1 MKILSTISELLIK
14 IGADSSGLRKE
25 LGESKT
31 AINQTFGDVKP
42 LDTMQGALTSTTS
55 KVEGLIGSFTKF
67 AGVVAGGFGLTS
79 LISGAVTAGESVYQ
93 LSQKMGVTVAQAGEF
108 KRILALTGGDADAAS
123 AAIMKLDKSMAG
135 GGASAQKTQKIF
147 DALGISLKDQ
157 QGHLLPLNQQ
167 MEQLAEGYK
176 KAEKAG
182 YGQEFIM
189 NTLGA
194 KGLSLTQTL
203 RDYAEAKENA
213 AKVKSS
219 GMIDAK
225 QMHELDQEMKLINMQ
240 FGQLKVAGGAALAP
254 LAKEFLPL
262 ALEGLSKAAVFI
274 KNNSAEIKTLTTDLV
289 KLYAVYKSI
298 QAVRAIGTKATS
310 AVKTTVGK
318 ALGGSA
324 EVAEAEK
331 TQAEI
336 TKVQQR
342 AITRR
347 MTAMQAA
354 ANKEIKAYEKTV
366 QKMEITEAEKTR
378 LVTEF
383 TTQRTIALE
392 EAQLKERAAMEKT
405 FLSYQTQKTREV
417 EIAAEAEQA
426 KAGAAEKAAAQI
438 TEANTAAGASA
449 SRIVEGNTLAAES
462 EAAKADAA
470 AVASGRIVEANVAAE
485 AAVTE
490 TTVAQDALTASEV
503 VTGTTAGET
512 ATKKVTAE
520 NISKTAIAT
529 TKTEQ
534 EALTVATAVTGN
546 TAVET
551 GTKTATATAIAR
563 SGVVRLTSAVWALAQ
578 GWWGVAAAIAYVLY
592 LSAQRS
598 TAAAQAVNGNFI
610 TLPDGSTVT
619 KDANGNYVGVYD
631 TDAERAAA
639 YGSSTNTGDDY
650 DPGDGDDTS
659 NSSYA
664 GEDGEGDGYGDYSSD
679 AGNSYGDGSS
689 APADNHYEL
698 TDEQK
703 EQAGQI
709 AYDNWLNTTSEGQ
722 AELQRQQQN
731 AIQDKIDAQNKEMMD
746 KMADIMSG
754 IGGGGGGSGSGGGGG
769 ASSGGGGSAGPIET
783 PATPMRT
790 KWSFEDDPEL
800 AQWANEIEYAAAYHG
815 IDAGILAAIIKH
827 ESHGQ
832 ANVWSSDHAHWGLG
846 QISEDIAND
855 PNLGGGR
862 GYGPGSDPND
872 NIMASAA
879 YLAYLAKQY
888 GNDPEMMISA
898 YNLGHADPSANPG
911 YVSTVEGY
919 YNSFTTSQ
927 VPIQGGTGA
936 TQAQPVAYDIPVG
949 DVAAYIAKNDYTE
962 GYKWTG
968 WGGDNDDGWCDAWAK
983 DVYHKLFTALGKEDI
998 FSRSVVND
1006 LDFRALGAYHE
1017 GNINDIS
1024 AQLQPGDLVD
1034 TPGHVGIYLGN
1045 GMVRSRQ
1052 SSMGIH
1058 DVSLETFD
1066 SWFGGIQGYG
1076 SISEATGGMT
1086 AKSTL
1091 IGQTTTQANRA
1102 AEEAKKKLEQARA
1115 EASKLSAE
1123 MQSAVFDNDA
1133 FEYEKEWVK
1142 FRGDIQKKKQEINKL
1157 AAVPGMSK
1165 ETVAALNKQL
1175 DEYTDSMYQKFIKK
1189 WREAWQ
1195 DFELTSRAA
1204 LAQEHHDYEESADI
1218 EYQQTIIKL
1227 DRERE
1232 KKEKE
1237 LMRDKDDYETRRKIS
1252 DWYYAQVDEALDKQR
1267 KAKQEA
1273 HDKYVEYL
1281 VEEGNLAELVA
1292 YMGTPVIKA
1301 DGTAEKSK
1309 GMRAGEE
1316 SLNRE
1321 AERKL
1326 AKEYVKIWQDAH
1338 GSMIGYIA
1346 DVSDNLY
1353 STMTD
1358 SMTEFIRGTK
1368 GAKAALQDFGNSV
1381 LNMMA
1386 KIAAQRL
1393 AASWMT
1399 SILGIFSGSRGGTA
1413 AAYNFGGVQ
1422 HSNTFGFAG
1431 VSPVTQFTS
1440 GLANTANFSS
1450 HLKVPGFASG
1460 GIVTAPT
1467 LAMIGEGGEHE
1478 AVIPLNDRNLKAMG
1492 GSGGKGGG
1500 VVVNITNKTN
1510 SEVSVQKS
1518 GFDEDL
1524 GKWVLDV
1531 VVDGAQRDRGGFG
1544 RNLKTALK
1552 GTM

>member
-55 KVEGLIGSFTKF
+55 KVEGLIGSLTKF

-167 MEQLAEGYK
+167 MEQLADGYK

-213 AKVKSS
+213 AKIKSS

-240 FGQLKVAGGAALAP
+240 FGQLKVAGGAAVAP

-274 KNNSAEIKTLTTDLV
+274 KDNSSQIKTLTTDLV

-310 AVKTTVGK
+310 AVKSTVGK

-342 AITRR
+342 AINKR
-347 MTAMQAA
+347 MTAMQTAA
-354 ANKEIKAYEKTV
+354 DKEIKAYEKTV

-485 AAVTE
+485 AAVAE
-490 TTVAQDALTASEV
+490 TTVAQDALTTSEV
-503 VTGTTAGET
+503 ITGTTAGET

-520 NISKTAIAT
+520 TISKTAITT

-534 EALTVATAVTGN
+534 EALTVATAITGN

-551 GTKTATATAIAR
+551 GTKTATAASIAR
-563 SGVVRLTSAVWALAQ
+563 GGVTKLTSAVWALAQ

-592 LSAQRS
+592 LSSQRS
-598 TAAAQAVNGNFI
+598 TAAAQAVNGRFI
-610 TLPDGSTVT
+610 TLPDGSVVT
-619 KDANGNYVGVYD
+619 KDENGNFVGVYD
-631 TDAERAAA
+631 TDAERAAGFGGA
-639 YGSSTNTGDDY
+639 TNTGDDY
-650 DPGDGDDTS
+650 DPGEGDGYHD
-659 NSSYA
+659 NSYA
-664 GEDGEGDGYGDYSSD
+664 GEDGEGDGFGNYTSV
-679 AGNSYGDGSS
+679 AGNSYGSESS

-703 EQAGQI
+703 EQATQI
-709 AYDNWLNTTSEGQ
+709 QYDNWLATTPEGQ
-722 AELQRQQQN
+722 EEKRRQEQN
-731 AIQDKIDAQNKEMMD
+731 AIQDKIDTQNKEMLDQLRDM
-746 KMADIMSG
+746 MSG
-754 IGGGGGGSGSGGGGG
+754 IGAGSGGGSGSGGGGG
-769 ASSGGGGSAGPIET
+769 ASSGGGSAGPIET

-815 IDAGILAAIIKH
+815 VDAGLIAAIVKQ
-827 ESHGQ
+827 ESHGD
-832 ANVWSSDHAHWGLG
+832 ANVWSDDHAHWGLG
-846 QISEDIAND
+846 QISQDVANAY
-855 PNLGGGR
+855 GGGR

-872 NIMASAA
+872 NIMAIGG
-879 YLAYLAKQY
+879 YLRDLLDQY
-888 GNDPEMMISA
+888 GNDPEAAISA
-898 YNLGHADPSANPG
+898 YNLGHADSSANPG
-911 YVSTVEGY
+911 YVSAVEGY

-927 VPIQGGTGA
+927 VPLTGGAGT

-949 DVAAYIAKNDYTE
+949 NVAAYIAANNFWD
-962 GYKWTG
+962 GQAWTG
-968 WGGDNDDGWCDAWAK
+968 SLGSDAAGWCDDWAHE
-983 DVYHKLFTALGKEDI
+983 VYQEMFDALGKEDS
-998 FSRSVVND
+998 FGSGVVND
-1006 LDFRALGAYHE
+1006 SNFRALGAYHE
-1017 GNINDIS
+1017 GNVDDIS

-1058 DVSLETFD
+1058 DLTLQDFD
-1066 SWFGGIQGYG
+1066 ATFGGIQGYG
-1076 SISEATGGMT
+1076 SIAEATGGMT

-1091 IGQTTTQANRA
+1091 IGQTMTQANHA
-1102 AEEAKKKLEQARA
+1102 AEEAARKLKQAQDEAKKL
-1115 EASKLSAE
+1115 SVE

-1133 FEYEKEWVK
+1133 LEYQKEWAK
-1142 FRGDIQKKKQEINKL
+1142 FTGDIKKKKQEINKL

-1165 ETVAALNKQL
+1165 ETIAALNKQL
-1175 DEYTDSMYQKFIKK
+1175 DEYTDSMHRKFIKK
-1189 WREAWQ
+1189 WVDAWN
-1195 DFELTSRAA
+1195 DAELASRAA
-1204 LAQEHHDYEESADI
+1204 LAQQHHDYEESADI

-1237 LMRDKDDYETRRKIS
+1237 LMHDKNDYEMRQRIS
-1252 DWYYAQVDEALDKQR
+1252 DWYYAQVDEAQDKQR

-1281 VEEGNLAELVA
+1281 VEEGNLAQLVA

-1346 DVSDNLY
+1346 NVSDNLY
-1353 STMTD
+1353 GTMTD
-1358 SMTEFIRGTK
+1358 SMAEFISGTK

-1381 LNMMA
+1381 LSMMA

-1399 SILGIFSGSRGGTA
+1399 SILGIFSGSRGGTS

-1440 GLANTANFSS
+1440 GLANTANFAS

-1467 LAMIGEGGEHE
+1467 LAMIGEGGDKE
-1478 AVIPLNDRNLKAMG
+1478 AVIPLTDHNLRTMG
-1492 GSGGKGGG
+1492 GSSGKGGG

-1531 VVDGAQRDRGGFG
+1531 VVDGATRDRGGFG

>member
-55 KVEGLIGSFTKF
+55 KVEGLIGSLTKF

-167 MEQLAEGYK
+167 MEQLADGYK

-213 AKVKSS
+213 AKIKSS

-240 FGQLKVAGGAALAP
+240 FGQLKVAGGAAVAP
-254 LAKEFLPL
+254 LAKESLPL

-274 KNNSAEIKTLTTDLV
+274 KDNSSQIKTLTTDLV

-310 AVKTTVGK
+310 AVKSTVGK

-342 AITRR
+342 AINKR
-347 MTAMQAA
+347 MTAMQTA

-449 SRIVEGNTLAAES
+449 SRIVEGNALAAES

-485 AAVTE
+485 AAVAE
-490 TTVAQDALTASEV
+490 TTVAQDALMASEV

-520 NISKTAIAT
+520 NISKAAVTS
-529 TKTEQ
+529 TKVEQ
-534 EALTVATAVTGN
+534 EALTVATATTGVK
-546 TAVET
+546 AVES
-551 GTKTATATAIAR
+551 GTRTVSAMAVAR
-563 SGVVRLTSAVWALAQ
+563 SSVVRLTSAVWALAG
-578 GWWGVAAAIAYVLY
+578 GWVGVGAAIAYAAYCLY
-592 LSAQRS
+592 QYRQGLLAEKKSNEFEQDGATYRWNKDQGTWEKKSAGVDTNIAMVNALQGQGAGVNPLISDAFTDHGS
-598 TAAAQAVNGNFI
+598 TW
-610 TLPDGSTVT
+610 STVT
-619 KDANGNYVGVYD
+619 DPDVISGLQDQWWNRHKDDPDFIAKLNQEEADEKIKEAEANAQKLADSLKD
-631 TDAERAAA
+631 TL
-639 YGSSTNTGDDY
+639 GGTGI
-650 DPGDGDDTS
+650 S
-659 NSSYA
+659 
-664 GEDGEGDGYGDYSSD
+664 
-679 AGNSYGDGSS
+679 
-689 APADNHYEL
+689 
-698 TDEQK
+698 
-703 EQAGQI
+703 
-709 AYDNWLNTTSEGQ
+709 
-722 AELQRQQQN
+722 
-731 AIQDKIDAQNKEMMD
+731 
-746 KMADIMSG
+746 
-754 IGGGGGGSGSGGGGG
+754 GGSGSTP
-769 ASSGGGGSAGPIET
+769 SGGGSAGAIAST
-783 PATPMRT
+783 STPMRT
-790 KWSFEDDPEL
+790 KYSFEDDPEL
-800 AQWANEIEYAAAYHG
+800 AQWAKEIEYAGTYWGVDPAL
-815 IDAGILAAIIKH
+815 IAAIIKH

-832 ANVWSSDHAHWGLG
+832 ADVWSSDHAHWGLG

-898 YNLGHADPSANPG
+898 YNLGHADPSANRG

-927 VPIQGGTGA
+927 VPIQGGAGA

-949 DVAAYIAKNDYTE
+949 DVAAYIAANNFWD
-962 GYKWTG
+962 GQAWTG
-968 WGGDNDDGWCDAWAK
+968 SLGSDAAGWCDDWAHE
-983 DVYHKLFTALGKEDI
+983 VYKQMFDALGKEDI
-998 FSRSVVND
+998 FGSGVVND
-1006 LDFRALGAYHE
+1006 SNFRALGAYHE
-1017 GNINDIS
+1017 ANINDIG

-1045 GMVRSRQ
+1045 NMVRSRQ
-1052 SSMGIH
+1052 SSMGVH
-1058 DVSLETFD
+1058 DLTLQDFD
-1066 SWFGGIQGYG
+1066 ATFGGIQGYG
-1076 SISEATGGMT
+1076 SIAEATGGMT

-1091 IGQTTTQANRA
+1091 IGRTMTQTNRA
-1102 AEEAKKKLEQARA
+1102 AEEAARKLKQAQDEAKKL
-1115 EASKLSAE
+1115 SIE

-1133 FEYEKEWVK
+1133 LEYQKEWAK
-1142 FRGDIQKKKQEINKL
+1142 FTGDIKKRKQEINKL

-1165 ETVAALNKQL
+1165 ETIAALNKQL
-1175 DEYTDSMYQKFIKK
+1175 DEYTDSMHRKFIKK
-1189 WREAWQ
+1189 WVDAWN
-1195 DFELTSRAA
+1195 DAELASRAA
-1204 LAQEHHDYEESADI
+1204 LAQQQHDYEESADI
-1218 EYQQTIIKL
+1218 EYQQTVIKL

-1237 LMRDKDDYETRRKIS
+1237 LMHDKNDYEMRQRIS
-1252 DWYYAQVDEALDKQR
+1252 DWYYAQVDEAQDKQR

-1281 VEEGNLAELVA
+1281 VEEGNLAQLVA
-1292 YMGTPVIKA
+1292 YIGTPVIKA

-1309 GMRAGEE
+1309 GMKAGEE

-1346 DVSDNLY
+1346 DVSDTLY

-1399 SILGIFSGSRGGTA
+1399 SILGIFSGSRGGTS
-1413 AAYNFGGVQ
+1413 AAYNFGGTQ

-1431 VSPVTQFTS
+1431 VSPATQFTS
-1440 GLANTANFSS
+1440 GLANTASFSS

-1478 AVIPLNDRNLKAMG
+1478 AVIPLNDHNLRAMG
-1492 GSGGKGGG
+1492 GNSSKGGG
-1500 VVVNITNKTN
+1500 VIVNITNKTN
-1510 SEVSVQKS
+1510 SEVSVQRS
-1518 GFDEDL
+1518 GFNGDL

-1531 VVDGAQRDRGGFG
+1531 VVDGAQRDRNGFG

>member
-55 KVEGLIGSFTKF
+55 KVEGLIGSLTKF

-167 MEQLAEGYK
+167 MEQLADGYK

-213 AKVKSS
+213 AKIKSS

-240 FGQLKVAGGAALAP
+240 FGQLKVAGGAAVAP

-274 KNNSAEIKTLTTDLV
+274 KDNSSQIKTLTTDLV

-310 AVKTTVGK
+310 AVKSTVGK

-342 AITRR
+342 AINKR
-347 MTAMQAA
+347 MTAMQTA

-449 SRIVEGNTLAAES
+449 SRIVEGNALAAES

-485 AAVTE
+485 AAVAE
-490 TTVAQDALTASEV
+490 TTVAQDALTVSEV

-520 NISKTAIAT
+520 NISKAAVTS
-529 TKTEQ
+529 TKVEQ
-534 EALTVATAVTGN
+534 EALTVATATTGVK
-546 TAVET
+546 AVES
-551 GTKTATATAIAR
+551 GTRTVSAMAVAR
-563 SGVVRLTSAVWALAQ
+563 SSVVRLTSAVWALAG
-578 GWWGVAAAIAYVLY
+578 GWVGVGAAIAYAAYCLY
-592 LSAQRS
+592 QYRQGLLAEKKSNEFEQDGATYRWNKDQGTWEKKSAGVDTNIAMVNALQGQGAGVNPLISDAFTDHGS
-598 TAAAQAVNGNFI
+598 TW
-610 TLPDGSTVT
+610 STVT
-619 KDANGNYVGVYD
+619 DPDVISGLQDQWWNRHKDDPDFIAKLNQEEADEKIKEAEANAQKLADSLKD
-631 TDAERAAA
+631 TL
-639 YGSSTNTGDDY
+639 GGTGI
-650 DPGDGDDTS
+650 S
-659 NSSYA
+659 
-664 GEDGEGDGYGDYSSD
+664 
-679 AGNSYGDGSS
+679 
-689 APADNHYEL
+689 
-698 TDEQK
+698 
-703 EQAGQI
+703 
-709 AYDNWLNTTSEGQ
+709 
-722 AELQRQQQN
+722 
-731 AIQDKIDAQNKEMMD
+731 
-746 KMADIMSG
+746 
-754 IGGGGGGSGSGGGGG
+754 GGSGSTP
-769 ASSGGGGSAGPIET
+769 SGGGSAGAIAST
-783 PATPMRT
+783 STPMRT
-790 KWSFEDDPEL
+790 KYSFEDDPEL
-800 AQWANEIEYAAAYHG
+800 AQWAKEIEYAGTYHG
-815 IDAGILAAIIKH
+815 VDAGLIAAIVKQ
-827 ESHGQ
+827 ESHGD
-832 ANVWSSDHAHWGLG
+832 ANVWSDDHAHWGLG
-846 QISEDIAND
+846 QISQDVANAY
-855 PNLGGGR
+855 GGGR

-872 NIMASAA
+872 NIMAIGG
-879 YLAYLAKQY
+879 YLRDLLDQY
-888 GNDPEMMISA
+888 GNDPEAAISA
-898 YNLGHADPSANPG
+898 YNLGHADSSANPG
-911 YVSTVEGY
+911 YVSAVEGY

-927 VPIQGGTGA
+927 VPLTGGAGT

-949 DVAAYIAKNDYTE
+949 NVAAYIAANNFWD
-962 GYKWTG
+962 GQAWTG
-968 WGGDNDDGWCDAWAK
+968 SLGSDAAGWCDDWAHE
-983 DVYHKLFTALGKEDI
+983 VYQEMFDALGKEDI
-998 FSRSVVND
+998 FGSGVVND
-1006 LDFRALGAYHE
+1006 SNFRALGAYHE
-1017 GNINDIS
+1017 GNVDDIS

-1058 DVSLETFD
+1058 DLTLQDFD
-1066 SWFGGIQGYG
+1066 ATFGGIQGYG
-1076 SISEATGGMT
+1076 SIAEATGGMT

-1091 IGQTTTQANRA
+1091 IGQTMTQANHA
-1102 AEEAKKKLEQARA
+1102 AEEAARKLKQAQDEAKKL
-1115 EASKLSAE
+1115 SVE

-1133 FEYEKEWVK
+1133 LEYQKEWAK
-1142 FRGDIQKKKQEINKL
+1142 FTGDIKKKKQEINKL

-1165 ETVAALNKQL
+1165 ETIAALNKQL
-1175 DEYTDSMYQKFIKK
+1175 DEYTDSMYQKFVKK

-1237 LMRDKDDYETRRKIS
+1237 LMRDKNDYETRRKIS

-1281 VEEGNLAELVA
+1281 VEEGNLAQLVA

-1309 GMRAGEE
+1309 GTKAGEA
-1316 SLNRE
+1316 SLDRE

-1346 DVSDNLY
+1346 DVSDTLY

-1399 SILGIFSGSRGGTA
+1399 SILGIFSGSRGGTS
-1413 AAYNFGGVQ
+1413 AAYNFGGTQ

-1431 VSPVTQFTS
+1431 VSPATQFTS
-1440 GLANTANFSS
+1440 GLANTASFSS

-1478 AVIPLNDRNLKAMG
+1478 AVIPLNDRNLRAMG
-1492 GSGGKGGG
+1492 GNGSKGGG
-1500 VVVNITNKTN
+1500 VIVNITNKTN
-1510 SEVSVQKS
+1510 SEVSVQRS
-1518 GFDEDL
+1518 GFNGDL

-1531 VVDGAQRDRGGFG
+1531 VVDGAQRDRNGFG

>member
-1 MKILSTISELLIK
+1 VKILSTISELLIK

-157 QGHLLPLNQQ
+157 RGHLLPLNQQ

-225 QMHELDQEMKLINMQ
+225 QMHELDQETKLINMQ

-274 KNNSAEIKTLTTDLV
+274 KNNSSEIKTLTTDLV

-310 AVKTTVGK
+310 AVKSTVGK
-318 ALGGSA
+318 ALGGNA
-324 EVAEAEK
+324 EVVEAEK

-438 TEANTAAGASA
+438 TEANTVAGASA

-462 EAAKADAA
+462 EVAKADAA
-470 AVASGRIVEANVAAE
+470 TVASGRIVEANVAAE
-485 AAVTE
+485 AAVAE

-520 NISKTAIAT
+520 NISKAAVTS
-529 TKTEQ
+529 TKVEQ
-534 EALTVATAVTGN
+534 EALTVATATTGVK
-546 TAVET
+546 AVES
-551 GTKTATATAIAR
+551 GTRTVSAMAVAR
-563 SGVVRLTSAVWALAQ
+563 SSVVRLTSAVWALAG
-578 GWWGVAAAIAYVLY
+578 GWVGVGAAIAYAAYCLY
-592 LSAQRS
+592 QYRQGLLAEKKSNEFEQDGATYRWNKDQGTWEKKSAGVDTNIAMVNALQGQGAGVNPLISDAFTDHGS
-598 TAAAQAVNGNFI
+598 TW
-610 TLPDGSTVT
+610 STVT
-619 KDANGNYVGVYD
+619 DPDVISGLQDQWWNRHKDDPDFIAKLNQEEADEKIKEAEANAQKLADSLKD
-631 TDAERAAA
+631 TL
-639 YGSSTNTGDDY
+639 GGTGI
-650 DPGDGDDTS
+650 S
-659 NSSYA
+659 
-664 GEDGEGDGYGDYSSD
+664 
-679 AGNSYGDGSS
+679 
-689 APADNHYEL
+689 
-698 TDEQK
+698 
-703 EQAGQI
+703 
-709 AYDNWLNTTSEGQ
+709 
-722 AELQRQQQN
+722 
-731 AIQDKIDAQNKEMMD
+731 
-746 KMADIMSG
+746 
-754 IGGGGGGSGSGGGGG
+754 GGSGSTP
-769 ASSGGGGSAGPIET
+769 SGGGSAGAIAST
-783 PATPMRT
+783 STPMRT
-790 KWSFEDDPEL
+790 KYSFKDDPEL
-800 AQWANEIEYAAAYHG
+800 AQWANEIVYAATYHG
-815 IDAGILAAIIKH
+815 VDAGLIAAIIKA
-827 ESHGQ
+827 ESHGES
-832 ANVWSSDHAHWGLG
+832 NVWSSDHAHWGLG
-846 QISEDIAND
+846 QISQDIANAY
-855 PNLGGGR
+855 GGGR

-872 NIMASAA
+872 NIMAIGG
-879 YLAYLAKQY
+879 YLRDLLDQY
-888 GNDPEMMISA
+888 GNDPEAAISA
-898 YNLGHADPSANPG
+898 YNLGHADTRANPD
-911 YVSTVEGY
+911 YISKVEGY

-927 VPIQGGTGA
+927 VPLAGGAGA
-936 TQAQPVAYDIPVG
+936 AQAQPVAYDIPVG
-949 DVAAYIAKNDYTE
+949 EVAAYVAANDFWD
-962 GYKWTG
+962 GQPWTG
-968 WGGDNDDGWCDAWAK
+968 SLGNDAAGWCDDWAHE
-983 DVYHKLFTALGKEDI
+983 VYKQMFDALGKEDI
-998 FSRSVVND
+998 FGDGVVND
-1006 LDFRALGAYHE
+1006 SNFRALGAYHE
-1017 GNINDIS
+1017 ANINDIG

-1045 GMVRSRQ
+1045 NMVRSRQ
-1052 SSMGIH
+1052 SSMGVH
-1058 DVSLETFD
+1058 DLTLQDFD
-1066 SWFGGIQGYG
+1066 ATFGGIQGYG
-1076 SISEATGGMT
+1076 SIAEATGGMT

-1091 IGQTTTQANRA
+1091 IGRTMSQANHA
-1102 AEEAKKKLEQARA
+1102 AEEAARKLKQAQDEAKKL
-1115 EASKLSAE
+1115 SVE
-1123 MQSAVFDNDA
+1123 MQSAVFNNSA
-1133 FEYEKEWVK
+1133 TEYQKEWAK
-1142 FRGDIQKKKQEINKL
+1142 FTGDIKKKKQEINKL

-1165 ETVAALNKQL
+1165 ETIAALNKQL
-1175 DEYTDSMYQKFIKK
+1175 DEYTDSMYQKFVKK

-1218 EYQQTIIKL
+1218 EYRQTIIKL

-1237 LMRDKDDYETRRKIS
+1237 LMRDKNDYETRKKIS
-1252 DWYYAQVDEALDKQR
+1252 DWYYAQVDEAQDKQR

-1281 VEEGNLAELVA
+1281 VEEGNLAQLVA

-1309 GMRAGEE
+1309 GTKAGEA
-1316 SLNRE
+1316 SLDRE

-1346 DVSDNLY
+1346 DVSDTLY
-1353 STMTD
+1353 GTMTD

-1381 LNMMA
+1381 LSMMA

-1399 SILGIFSGSRGGTA
+1399 SILGIFSGSRGGTS

-1431 VSPVTQFTS
+1431 VSPATQFTS
-1440 GLANTANFSS
+1440 GLSNAANFSS

-1492 GSGGKGGG
+1492 GNSGKGG
-1500 VVVNITNKTN
+1500 VIVNITNKTS
-1510 SEVSVQKS
+1510 SEVSVQRS
-1518 GFDEDL
+1518 GFNEDL

>member
-25 LGESKT
+25 LNESKT

-157 QGHLLPLNQQ
+157 RGHLLPLNQQ

-274 KNNSAEIKTLTTDLV
+274 KNNSTQIKTLTTDLV

-310 AVKTTVGK
+310 AVKSTVGK

-324 EVAEAEK
+324 EVAEAEN

-342 AITRR
+342 AINKR
-347 MTAMQAA
+347 MTAMQTA

-449 SRIVEGNTLAAES
+449 SRIVEGNALAAES
-462 EAAKADAA
+462 EVAKADAA
-470 AVASGRIVEANVAAE
+470 TVASGRIVEANVAAE
-485 AAVTE
+485 AAVAE

-520 NISKTAIAT
+520 NISKAAVTS
-529 TKTEQ
+529 TKVEQ
-534 EALTVATAVTGN
+534 EALTVATATTGVK
-546 TAVET
+546 AVES
-551 GTKTATATAIAR
+551 GTRTVSAMAVAR
-563 SGVVRLTSAVWALAQ
+563 SSVVRLTSAVWALAG
-578 GWWGVAAAIAYVLY
+578 GWVGVGAAIAYAAYCLY
-592 LSAQRS
+592 QYRQGLLAEKKSNEFEQDGTTYRWNKDQGVWEQKSAGVDTNIAMVNALQGQGAGVNPLVSDAFTDHGS
-598 TAAAQAVNGNFI
+598 TW
-610 TLPDGSTVT
+610 STVT
-619 KDANGNYVGVYD
+619 DPDVISGLQDQWWNRHKDDPDYVAKLNQEEADEKIKEAEANAQKLVDSLKD
-631 TDAERAAA
+631 TL
-639 YGSSTNTGDDY
+639 GGTG
-650 DPGDGDDTS
+650 
-659 NSSYA
+659 
-664 GEDGEGDGYGDYSSD
+664 
-679 AGNSYGDGSS
+679 
-689 APADNHYEL
+689 
-698 TDEQK
+698 
-703 EQAGQI
+703 I
-709 AYDNWLNTTSEGQ
+709 
-722 AELQRQQQN
+722 
-731 AIQDKIDAQNKEMMD
+731 
-746 KMADIMSG
+746 
-754 IGGGGGGSGSGGGGG
+754 SGGPGSGGG
-769 ASSGGGGSAGPIET
+769 ASSSGGSAGAI
-783 PATPMRT
+783 ASVSTPMRT
-790 KWSFEDDPEL
+790 KYSFEDDPEL
-800 AQWANEIEYAAAYHG
+800 AQWAKEIEYAGSYWGLDPAL
-815 IDAGILAAIIKH
+815 IAAIIKT
-827 ESHGQ
+827 ESHGKSDI
-832 ANVWSSDHAHWGLG
+832 WSSDHAHWGLG
-846 QISEDIAND
+846 QISQDIANQF
-855 PNLGGGR
+855 GGGR
-862 GYGPGSDPND
+862 GYGEGSDPND
-872 NIMASAA
+872 NIMAMAG
-879 YLAYLAKQY
+879 YLQYLLTQY
-888 GNDPEMMISA
+888 GGNTENAISA
-898 YNLGHADPSANPG
+898 YNLGHANPSANPD
-911 YVSTVEGY
+911 YVSKVEGY
-919 YNSFTTSQ
+919 YGSMTTSQ
-927 VPIQGGTGA
+927 VAMTGGGQPQTSVIDVPIG
-936 TQAQPVAYDIPVG
+936 VSMYDE
-949 DVAAYIAKNDYTE
+949 AAKNIGEQLGVNTCAHFVSYLAQGIGANTGIISNLVKDWVDTAQANGAWVDASSGQTAPKGSLVVWSDGAADNPWAHIGVSDGAGGWISSDTHGVKHSTGLDSYYRGYSYAGYIDMDKMTGGQTIKTTVDASQKAADEAAKRIKKATDDANKMLAELRASVLKDSGYAYQQEWTKMTEDIAGKAAKIRQLQAEGAPTEIITKLKEELGKYTE
-962 GYKWTG
+962 
-968 WGGDNDDGWCDAWAK
+968 
-983 DVYHKLFTALGKEDI
+983 
-998 FSRSVVND
+998 
-1006 LDFRALGAYHE
+1006 
-1017 GNINDIS
+1017 
-1024 AQLQPGDLVD
+1024 
-1034 TPGHVGIYLGN
+1034 
-1045 GMVRSRQ
+1045 
-1052 SSMGIH
+1052 
-1058 DVSLETFD
+1058 ET
-1066 SWFGGIQGYG
+1066 
-1076 SISEATGGMT
+1076 T
-1086 AKSTL
+1086 
-1091 IGQTTTQANRA
+1091 
-1102 AEEAKKKLEQARA
+1102 
-1115 EASKLSAE
+1115 SKFL
-1123 MQSAVFDNDA
+1123 
-1133 FEYEKEWVK
+1133 
-1142 FRGDIQKKKQEINKL
+1142 
-1157 AAVPGMSK
+1157 
-1165 ETVAALNKQL
+1165 
-1175 DEYTDSMYQKFIKK
+1175 KK
-1189 WREAWQ
+1189 WREAWR

-1218 EYQQTIIKL
+1218 EYQQTIVKL

-1237 LMRDKDDYETRRKIS
+1237 LMRDKNDYETRQKIS
-1252 DWYYAQVDEALDKQR
+1252 DWYYAQVDEAQDKQR

-1281 VEEGNLAELVA
+1281 VEEGNLAQLVA

-1353 STMTD
+1353 STMAD

-1399 SILGIFSGSRGGTA
+1399 SILGIFSGSRGGTS

-1431 VSPVTQFTS
+1431 ISPVTQFTS

-1492 GSGGKGGG
+1492 GNSGKGGG
-1500 VVVNITNKTN
+1500 VVVNITNKTS
-1510 SEVSVQKS
+1510 SEVSVQRS
-1518 GFDEDL
+1518 GFNEDL

>member
-1 MKILSTISELLIK
+1 MKKLSTISELLIK

-274 KNNSAEIKTLTTDLV
+274 KENSTQIKTLTTDLV

-342 AITRR
+342 AIARR

-354 ANKEIKAYEKTV
+354 ANKEIKAYERTV
-366 QKMEITEAEKTR
+366 QKMEATEAEKTR

-426 KAGAAEKAAAQI
+426 KAGAAEKAAMQI
-438 TEANTAAGASA
+438 SEANTAAGASA
-449 SRIVEGNTLAAES
+449 SRIVEGNALAAES
-462 EAAKADAA
+462 EAGKADAA
-470 AVASGRIVEANVAAE
+470 AIASGRIVEANTAAK
-485 AAVTE
+485 AAVAE
-490 TTVAQDALTASEV
+490 TTLAQDALTTSEV
-503 VTGTTAGET
+503 ITGTTAGET

-520 NISKTAIAT
+520 AISKTAITT

-534 EALTVATAVTGN
+534 EALTVATAITGN

-551 GTKTATATAIAR
+551 GTKTATAASIAR
-563 SGVVRLTSAVWALAQ
+563 SGVTKLTSAVWALAQ

-592 LSAQRS
+592 LSSQRS
-598 TAAAQAVNGNFI
+598 TAAAQAVNGRFI
-610 TLPDGSTVT
+610 TLPDGSVVT
-619 KDANGNYVGVYD
+619 KDANGNFVGVYD
-631 TDAERAAA
+631 TDAERAAGFGGA
-639 YGSSTNTGDDY
+639 TNTGDDY
-650 DPGDGDDTS
+650 DPGEGDGYHD
-659 NSSYA
+659 SSYA
-664 GEDGEGDGYGDYSSD
+664 GEDGEGDGHGDYTSV
-679 AGNSYGDGSS
+679 AGNSYGSESS
-689 APADNHYEL
+689 APADNHYDL

-703 EQAGQI
+703 EQATQI
-709 AYDNWLNTTSEGQ
+709 QYDNWLATTPEGQ
-722 AELQRQQQN
+722 EEKRRQEQN
-731 AIQDKIDAQNKEMMD
+731 AIQEKIDAQNKEMMD
-746 KMADIMSG
+746 KIADIMSG
-754 IGGGGGGSGSGGGGG
+754 AGGGGGGGSSGGGGG
-769 ASSGGGGSAGPIET
+769 SSGGGSAGPIEA

-815 IDAGILAAIIKH
+815 VDAGLIAAIIKA
-827 ESHGQ
+827 ESHGE

-846 QISEDIAND
+846 QISQDIANAY
-855 PNLGGGR
+855 GGGR

-872 NIMASAA
+872 NIMAIGG
-879 YLAYLAKQY
+879 YLRDLLDRY
-888 GNDPEMMISA
+888 GNDPEAAISA
-898 YNLGHADPSANPG
+898 YNLGHADTSANQD
-911 YVSTVEGY
+911 YISKVEGY

-927 VPIQGGTGA
+927 VPLTGGAGA
-936 TQAQPVAYDIPVG
+936 AQAQPVAYDIPVG
-949 DVAAYIAKNDYTE
+949 EVAAYIAANDFWD
-962 GYKWTG
+962 GQPWTG
-968 WGGDNDDGWCDAWAK
+968 LLGRDGAWCDDWARE
-983 DVYHKLFTALGKEDI
+983 VYKRMFDALGKEDI
-998 FSRSVVND
+998 FDGVVND
-1006 LDFRALGAYHE
+1006 ADFRALGAYHE
-1017 GNINDIS
+1017 ANVNDIG

-1045 GMVRSRQ
+1045 NMVRSRQ
-1052 SSMGIH
+1052 SSMGVH
-1058 DVSLETFD
+1058 DLTLQDFD
-1066 SWFGGIQGYG
+1066 ATFGGIQGYG
-1076 SISEATGGMT
+1076 SIAEATGGMT

-1091 IGQTTTQANRA
+1091 IGRTMTQANHA
-1102 AEEAKKKLEQARA
+1102 AEEAARKLKQAQDEAKKL
-1115 EASKLSAE
+1115 SVE
-1123 MQSAVFDNDA
+1123 MQSAVFGNDA

-1157 AAVPGMSK
+1157 AATPGMSK
-1165 ETVAALNKQL
+1165 ETIAALNKQL
-1175 DEYTDSMYQKFIKK
+1175 DEYTDSMHRKFIKK
-1189 WREAWQ
+1189 WVDAWN
-1195 DFELTSRAA
+1195 DAELASRAA
-1204 LAQEHHDYEESADI
+1204 LAQQNHDYEESADI
-1218 EYQQTIIKL
+1218 EYQQTIVKL

-1237 LMRDKDDYETRRKIS
+1237 LMHDKNDYEMRQRIS
-1252 DWYYAQVDEALDKQR
+1252 DWYYAQVDEAQDKQR

-1281 VEEGNLAELVA
+1281 VEEGNLAQLVA

-1301 DGTAEKSK
+1301 DGTADKSK
-1309 GMRAGEE
+1309 GMKAGEE

-1399 SILGIFSGSRGGTA
+1399 SILGIFSGSRGGA
-1413 AAYNFGGVQ
+1413 SAAYNFGGVQ

-1431 VSPVTQFTS
+1431 VSPMTQFTS
-1440 GLANTANFSS
+1440 SLANTANFSS

-1492 GSGGKGGG
+1492 GNGSKGGG
-1500 VVVNITNKTN
+1500 VIVNITNKTS

-1518 GFDEDL
+1518 GFNEDL

-1531 VVDGAQRDRGGFG
+1531 VVDGAQRDRNGFG

>member
-1 MKILSTISELLIK
+1 MKKLSTISELLIK

-123 AAIMKLDKSMAG
+123 TAIMKLDKSMAG

-167 MEQLAEGYK
+167 MEQLADGYK

-203 RDYAEAKENA
+203 RDYAEAKENV
-213 AKVKSS
+213 AKIKSS

-240 FGQLKVAGGAALAP
+240 FGQLKVTGGAALAP

-262 ALEGLSKAAVFI
+262 ALEDLSKAAVFI
-274 KNNSAEIKTLTTDLV
+274 KDNSSQIKTLTTDLV

-310 AVKTTVGK
+310 AVKSTVGK

-342 AITRR
+342 AINKR
-347 MTAMQAA
+347 MTAMQTA

-485 AAVTE
+485 AAVAE

-520 NISKTAIAT
+520 NISKAAVTS
-529 TKTEQ
+529 TKVEQ
-534 EALTVATAVTGN
+534 EALTVATATTGVK
-546 TAVET
+546 AVES
-551 GTKTATATAIAR
+551 GTRTVSAMAVAR
-563 SGVVRLTSAVWALAQ
+563 SSVVRLTSAVWALAG
-578 GWWGVAAAIAYVLY
+578 GWVGVGAAIAYAAYCLY
-592 LSAQRS
+592 QYRQGLLAEKKSNEFEQDGATYRWNKDQGTWEKKSAGVDTNIAMVNALQGQGAGVNPLISDAFTDHGS
-598 TAAAQAVNGNFI
+598 TW
-610 TLPDGSTVT
+610 STVT
-619 KDANGNYVGVYD
+619 DPDVISGLQDQWWNRHKDDPDFIAKLNQEEADEKIKEAEANAQKLADSLKD
-631 TDAERAAA
+631 TL
-639 YGSSTNTGDDY
+639 GGTGI
-650 DPGDGDDTS
+650 S
-659 NSSYA
+659 
-664 GEDGEGDGYGDYSSD
+664 
-679 AGNSYGDGSS
+679 
-689 APADNHYEL
+689 
-698 TDEQK
+698 
-703 EQAGQI
+703 
-709 AYDNWLNTTSEGQ
+709 
-722 AELQRQQQN
+722 
-731 AIQDKIDAQNKEMMD
+731 
-746 KMADIMSG
+746 
-754 IGGGGGGSGSGGGGG
+754 GGSGSTP
-769 ASSGGGGSAGPIET
+769 SGGGSAGAIAST
-783 PATPMRT
+783 STPMRT
-790 KWSFEDDPEL
+790 KYSFEDDPEL
-800 AQWANEIEYAAAYHG
+800 AQWAKEIEYAGTYWGVDPAL
-815 IDAGILAAIIKH
+815 IAAIIKH

-832 ANVWSSDHAHWGLG
+832 ADVWSSDHAHWGLG

-927 VPIQGGTGA
+927 VPIQGGAGA
-936 TQAQPVAYDIPVG
+936 AQAQPVAYDIPVG
-949 DVAAYIAKNDYTE
+949 EVAAYVAANDFWD
-962 GYKWTG
+962 GQPWTG
-968 WGGDNDDGWCDAWAK
+968 SLGNDAAGWCDDWAHE
-983 DVYHKLFTALGKEDI
+983 VYKQMFDALGKEDI
-998 FSRSVVND
+998 FGSGVVND
-1006 LDFRALGAYHE
+1006 SNFRALGAYHE
-1017 GNINDIS
+1017 ANINDIG

-1045 GMVRSRQ
+1045 NMVRSRQ
-1052 SSMGIH
+1052 SSMGVH
-1058 DVSLETFD
+1058 DLTLQDFD
-1066 SWFGGIQGYG
+1066 ATFGGIQGYG
-1076 SISEATGGMT
+1076 SIAEATGGMT

-1091 IGQTTTQANRA
+1091 IGRTMTQTNRA
-1102 AEEAKKKLEQARA
+1102 AEEAARKLKQAQDEAKKL
-1115 EASKLSAE
+1115 SIE

-1133 FEYEKEWVK
+1133 LEYQKEWAK
-1142 FRGDIQKKKQEINKL
+1142 FTGDIKKRKQEINKL

-1165 ETVAALNKQL
+1165 ETIAALNKQL
-1175 DEYTDSMYQKFIKK
+1175 DEYTDSMHRKFIKK
-1189 WREAWQ
+1189 WVDAWN
-1195 DFELTSRAA
+1195 DAELASRAA
-1204 LAQEHHDYEESADI
+1204 LAQQHHDYEESADI
-1218 EYQQTIIKL
+1218 EYQQTVIKL

-1237 LMRDKDDYETRRKIS
+1237 LMHDKNDYEMRQRIS
-1252 DWYYAQVDEALDKQR
+1252 DWYYAQVDEAQDKQR

-1281 VEEGNLAELVA
+1281 VEEGNLAQLVA
-1292 YMGTPVIKA
+1292 YIGTPVIKA

-1309 GMRAGEE
+1309 GMKAGEE

-1346 DVSDNLY
+1346 DVSDTLY

-1399 SILGIFSGSRGGTA
+1399 SILGIFSGSRGGTS
-1413 AAYNFGGVQ
+1413 AAYNFGGTQ

-1431 VSPVTQFTS
+1431 VSPATQFTS

-1450 HLKVPGFASG
+1450 HLKVPGFAKG

-1467 LAMIGEGGEHE
+1467 LAMIGEGGDKE
-1478 AVIPLNDRNLKAMG
+1478 AVIPLTDHNLRTMG

-1500 VVVNITNKTN
+1500 VVVNITNKTS
-1510 SEVSVQKS
+1510 SEVSVQRS
-1518 GFDEDL
+1518 GFNEDL

>member
-1 MKILSTISELLIK
+1 MKKLSTISELLIK

-123 AAIMKLDKSMAG
+123 TAIMKLDKSMAG

-167 MEQLAEGYK
+167 MEQLADGYK

-203 RDYAEAKENA
+203 RDYAEAKENV
-213 AKVKSS
+213 AKIKSS

-240 FGQLKVAGGAALAP
+240 FGQLKVTGGAALAP

-262 ALEGLSKAAVFI
+262 ALEDLSKAAVFI
-274 KNNSAEIKTLTTDLV
+274 KDNSSQIKTLTTDLV

-310 AVKTTVGK
+310 AVKSTVGK

-342 AITRR
+342 AINKR
-347 MTAMQAA
+347 MTAMQTA

-485 AAVTE
+485 AAVAE

-520 NISKTAIAT
+520 NISKAAVTS
-529 TKTEQ
+529 TKVEQ
-534 EALTVATAVTGN
+534 EALTVATATTGVK
-546 TAVET
+546 AVES
-551 GTKTATATAIAR
+551 GTRTVSAMAVAR
-563 SGVVRLTSAVWALAQ
+563 SSVVRLTSAVWALAG
-578 GWWGVAAAIAYVLY
+578 GWVGVGAAIAYAAYCLY
-592 LSAQRS
+592 QYRQGLLAEKKSNEFEQDGATYRWNKDQGTWEKKSAGVDTNIAMVNALQGQGAGVNPLISDAFTDHGS
-598 TAAAQAVNGNFI
+598 TW
-610 TLPDGSTVT
+610 STVT
-619 KDANGNYVGVYD
+619 DPDVISGLQDQWWNRHKDDPDFIAKLNQEEADEKIKEAEANAQKLADSLKD
-631 TDAERAAA
+631 TL
-639 YGSSTNTGDDY
+639 GGTGI
-650 DPGDGDDTS
+650 S
-659 NSSYA
+659 
-664 GEDGEGDGYGDYSSD
+664 
-679 AGNSYGDGSS
+679 
-689 APADNHYEL
+689 
-698 TDEQK
+698 
-703 EQAGQI
+703 
-709 AYDNWLNTTSEGQ
+709 
-722 AELQRQQQN
+722 
-731 AIQDKIDAQNKEMMD
+731 
-746 KMADIMSG
+746 
-754 IGGGGGGSGSGGGGG
+754 GGSGSTP
-769 ASSGGGGSAGPIET
+769 SGGGSAGAIAST
-783 PATPMRT
+783 STPMRT
-790 KWSFEDDPEL
+790 KYSFEDDSEL
-800 AQWANEIEYAAAYHG
+800 AQWAKEIEYAGTYWGVDPAL
-815 IDAGILAAIIKH
+815 IAAIIKH

-832 ANVWSSDHAHWGLG
+832 ADVWSSDHAHWGLG

-898 YNLGHADPSANPG
+898 YNLGHADPSANRG

-927 VPIQGGTGA
+927 VPIQGGAGA

-949 DVAAYIAKNDYTE
+949 DVAAYIAANNFWD
-962 GYKWTG
+962 GQAWTG
-968 WGGDNDDGWCDAWAK
+968 SLGSDAAGWCDDWAHE
-983 DVYHKLFTALGKEDI
+983 VYKQMFDALGKEDI
-998 FSRSVVND
+998 FGSGVVND
-1006 LDFRALGAYHE
+1006 SNFRALGAYHE
-1017 GNINDIS
+1017 ANINDIG

-1045 GMVRSRQ
+1045 NMVRSRQ
-1052 SSMGIH
+1052 SSMGVH
-1058 DVSLETFD
+1058 DLTLQDFD
-1066 SWFGGIQGYG
+1066 ATFGGIQGYG
-1076 SISEATGGMT
+1076 SIAEATGGMT

-1091 IGQTTTQANRA
+1091 IGRTMTQTNRA
-1102 AEEAKKKLEQARA
+1102 AEEAARKLKQAQDEAKKL
-1115 EASKLSAE
+1115 SIE

-1133 FEYEKEWVK
+1133 LEYQKEWAK
-1142 FRGDIQKKKQEINKL
+1142 FTGDIKKRKQEINKL

-1165 ETVAALNKQL
+1165 ETIAALNKQL
-1175 DEYTDSMYQKFIKK
+1175 DEYTDSMHRKFIKK
-1189 WREAWQ
+1189 WVDAWN
-1195 DFELTSRAA
+1195 DAELASRAA
-1204 LAQEHHDYEESADI
+1204 LAQQHHDYEESADI
-1218 EYQQTIIKL
+1218 EYQQTVIKL

-1237 LMRDKDDYETRRKIS
+1237 LMHDKNDYEMRQRIS
-1252 DWYYAQVDEALDKQR
+1252 DWYYAQVDEAQDKQR

-1281 VEEGNLAELVA
+1281 VEEGNLAQLVA

-1309 GMRAGEE
+1309 GMKAGEE

-1346 DVSDNLY
+1346 DVSDTLY

-1399 SILGIFSGSRGGTA
+1399 SILGIFSGSRGGTS
-1413 AAYNFGGVQ
+1413 AAYNFGGTQ

-1431 VSPVTQFTS
+1431 VSPATQFTS
-1440 GLANTANFSS
+1440 GLANTASFSS

-1478 AVIPLNDRNLKAMG
+1478 AVIPLNDHNLRAMG
-1492 GSGGKGGG
+1492 GNGSKGGG
-1500 VVVNITNKTN
+1500 VIVNITNKTN
-1510 SEVSVQKS
+1510 SEVSVQRS
-1518 GFDEDL
+1518 GFNGDL

-1531 VVDGAQRDRGGFG
+1531 VVDGAQRDRNGFG

>member
-1 MKILSTISELLIK
+1 MKKLSTISELLIK

-93 LSQKMGVTVAQAGEF
+93 LSQKMGVTVVQAGEF

-167 MEQLAEGYK
+167 MEQLADGYK

-213 AKVKSS
+213 AKIKSS

-240 FGQLKVAGGAALAP
+240 FGQLKVAGGAAVAP

-274 KNNSAEIKTLTTDLV
+274 KDNSSQIKTLTTDLV

-310 AVKTTVGK
+310 AVKSTVGK

-342 AITRR
+342 AINKR
-347 MTAMQAA
+347 MTAMQTAA
-354 ANKEIKAYEKTV
+354 DKEIKAYEKTV

-449 SRIVEGNTLAAES
+449 SRIVEGNALAAES
-462 EAAKADAA
+462 EVAKADAA
-470 AVASGRIVEANVAAE
+470 TVASGRIVEANVAAE
-485 AAVTE
+485 AAVAE

-520 NISKTAIAT
+520 NISKAAVTS
-529 TKTEQ
+529 TKVEQ
-534 EALTVATAVTGN
+534 ESLTVATATTGVK
-546 TAVET
+546 AVES
-551 GTKTATATAIAR
+551 GTRTVSAMAVAR
-563 SGVVRLTSAVWALAQ
+563 SSVVRLTSAVWALAG
-578 GWWGVAAAIAYVLY
+578 GWVGVGAAIAYAAYCLY
-592 LSAQRS
+592 QYRQGLLAEKKSNEFEQDGATYRWNKDQGTWEKKSAGVDTNIAMVNALQGQGAGVNPLISDAFTDHGS
-598 TAAAQAVNGNFI
+598 TW
-610 TLPDGSTVT
+610 STVT
-619 KDANGNYVGVYD
+619 DPDVISGLQDQWWNRHKDDPDFIAKLNQEEADEKIKEAEANAQKLVDSLKD
-631 TDAERAAA
+631 TL
-639 YGSSTNTGDDY
+639 GGTGI
-650 DPGDGDDTS
+650 S
-659 NSSYA
+659 
-664 GEDGEGDGYGDYSSD
+664 
-679 AGNSYGDGSS
+679 
-689 APADNHYEL
+689 
-698 TDEQK
+698 
-703 EQAGQI
+703 
-709 AYDNWLNTTSEGQ
+709 
-722 AELQRQQQN
+722 
-731 AIQDKIDAQNKEMMD
+731 
-746 KMADIMSG
+746 
-754 IGGGGGGSGSGGGGG
+754 GGSGSTP
-769 ASSGGGGSAGPIET
+769 SGGGSAGPIET

-815 IDAGILAAIIKH
+815 VDAGLIAAIVKQ
-827 ESHGQ
+827 ESHGD
-832 ANVWSSDHAHWGLG
+832 ANVWSDDHAHWGLG
-846 QISEDIAND
+846 QISQDVANAY
-855 PNLGGGR
+855 GGGR

-872 NIMASAA
+872 NIMAIGG
-879 YLAYLAKQY
+879 YLRDLLDQY
-888 GNDPEMMISA
+888 GNDPEAAISA
-898 YNLGHADPSANPG
+898 YNLGHADSSANPG
-911 YVSTVEGY
+911 YVSAVEGY

-927 VPIQGGTGA
+927 VPLTGGAGT

-949 DVAAYIAKNDYTE
+949 NVAAYIAANNFWD
-962 GYKWTG
+962 GQAWTG
-968 WGGDNDDGWCDAWAK
+968 SLGSDAAGWCDDWAHE
-983 DVYHKLFTALGKEDI
+983 VYQEMFDALGKEDI
-998 FSRSVVND
+998 FGSGVVND
-1006 LDFRALGAYHE
+1006 SNFRALGAYHE
-1017 GNINDIS
+1017 GNVDDIS

-1058 DVSLETFD
+1058 DLTLQDFD
-1066 SWFGGIQGYG
+1066 ATFGGIQGYG
-1076 SISEATGGMT
+1076 SIAEATGGMT

-1091 IGQTTTQANRA
+1091 IGQTMTQANHA
-1102 AEEAKKKLEQARA
+1102 AEEAARKLKQAQDEAKKL
-1115 EASKLSAE
+1115 SVE

-1133 FEYEKEWVK
+1133 LEYQKEWAK
-1142 FRGDIQKKKQEINKL
+1142 FTGDIKKKKQEINKL

-1165 ETVAALNKQL
+1165 ETIAALNKQL
-1175 DEYTDSMYQKFIKK
+1175 DEYTDSMHRKFIKK
-1189 WREAWQ
+1189 WVDAWN
-1195 DFELTSRAA
+1195 DAELASRAA
-1204 LAQEHHDYEESADI
+1204 LAQQHHDYEESADI

-1237 LMRDKDDYETRRKIS
+1237 LMHDKNDYEMRQRIS
-1252 DWYYAQVDEALDKQR
+1252 DWYYAQVDEAQDKQR

-1281 VEEGNLAELVA
+1281 VEEGNLAQLVA

-1346 DVSDNLY
+1346 NVSDNLY
-1353 STMTD
+1353 GTMTD
-1358 SMTEFIRGTK
+1358 SMAEFISGTK

-1381 LNMMA
+1381 LSMMA

-1399 SILGIFSGSRGGTA
+1399 SILGIFSGSRGGTS

-1440 GLANTANFSS
+1440 GLANTANFAS

-1467 LAMIGEGGEHE
+1467 LAMIGEGGDKE
-1478 AVIPLNDRNLKAMG
+1478 AVIPLTDHNLRTMG
-1492 GSGGKGGG
+1492 GSSGKGGG

-1531 VVDGAQRDRGGFG
+1531 VVDGATRDRGGFG

>member
-1 MKILSTISELLIK
+1 MKILPTISELLIK

-55 KVEGLIGSFTKF
+55 KVEGLIGSLTKF

-167 MEQLAEGYK
+167 MEQLADGYK

-213 AKVKSS
+213 AKIKSS

-240 FGQLKVAGGAALAP
+240 FGQLKVAGGAAVAP

-274 KNNSAEIKTLTTDLV
+274 KDNSSQIKTLTTDLV

-310 AVKTTVGK
+310 AVKSTVGK

-331 TQAEI
+331 TQAKI

-342 AITRR
+342 AINKR
-347 MTAMQAA
+347 MTAMQTAA
-354 ANKEIKAYEKTV
+354 DKEIKAYEKTV

-426 KAGAAEKAAAQI
+426 KAGAAEKAAMQI
-438 TEANTAAGASA
+438 SEANTAAGASA
-449 SRIVEGNTLAAES
+449 SRIVEGNALAAES
-462 EAAKADAA
+462 EVAKADAA
-470 AVASGRIVEANVAAE
+470 TVASGRIVEANVAAE
-485 AAVTE
+485 AAVAE

-503 VTGTTAGET
+503 ITGTTAGET
-512 ATKKVTAE
+512 AAKKVTAE
-520 NISKTAIAT
+520 NVSKAAVTS
-529 TKTEQ
+529 TKVEQ
-534 EALTVATAVTGN
+534 EALTVATATTGVK
-546 TAVET
+546 AVES
-551 GTKTATATAIAR
+551 GTRTVSAMAVAR
-563 SGVVRLTSAVWALAQ
+563 SSVVRLTSAVWALAG
-578 GWWGVAAAIAYVLY
+578 GWVGVGAAIAYAAYCLY
-592 LSAQRS
+592 QYRQGLLAEKKSNEFEQDGATYRWNKDQGTWEKKSAGVDTNIAMVNALQGQGAGVNPLISDAFTDHGS
-598 TAAAQAVNGNFI
+598 TW
-610 TLPDGSTVT
+610 STVT
-619 KDANGNYVGVYD
+619 DPDVISGLQDQWWNRHKDDPDFIAKLNQEEADEKIKEAEANAQKLADSLKD
-631 TDAERAAA
+631 TL
-639 YGSSTNTGDDY
+639 GGTGI
-650 DPGDGDDTS
+650 S
-659 NSSYA
+659 
-664 GEDGEGDGYGDYSSD
+664 
-679 AGNSYGDGSS
+679 
-689 APADNHYEL
+689 
-698 TDEQK
+698 
-703 EQAGQI
+703 
-709 AYDNWLNTTSEGQ
+709 
-722 AELQRQQQN
+722 
-731 AIQDKIDAQNKEMMD
+731 
-746 KMADIMSG
+746 
-754 IGGGGGGSGSGGGGG
+754 GGSGSTP
-769 ASSGGGGSAGPIET
+769 SGGGSAGPVEA

-815 IDAGILAAIIKH
+815 VDAGLIAAIIKH
-827 ESHGQ
+827 ESHGD
-832 ANVWSSDHAHWGLG
+832 ANVWSDDHAHWGLG
-846 QISEDIAND
+846 QISQDIANAY
-855 PNLGGGR
+855 GGGR

-872 NIMASAA
+872 NIMAIGG
-879 YLAYLAKQY
+879 YLRDLLDQY
-888 GNDPEMMISA
+888 GNDPEAAISA
-898 YNLGHADPSANPG
+898 YNLGHADTRANPD
-911 YVSTVEGY
+911 YISKVEGY

-927 VPIQGGTGA
+927 VPLAGGAGA
-936 TQAQPVAYDIPVG
+936 AQAQPVAYDIPVG
-949 DVAAYIAKNDYTE
+949 EVAAYVAANDFWD
-962 GYKWTG
+962 GQPWTG
-968 WGGDNDDGWCDAWAK
+968 SLGSDAAGWCDDWAHE
-983 DVYHKLFTALGKEDI
+983 VYKQMFDALGKEDI
-998 FSRSVVND
+998 FGDGVVND
-1006 LDFRALGAYHE
+1006 SNFRALGAYHE
-1017 GNINDIS
+1017 ANINDIG

-1045 GMVRSRQ
+1045 NMVRSRQ
-1052 SSMGIH
+1052 SSMGVH
-1058 DVSLETFD
+1058 DLTLQDFD
-1066 SWFGGIQGYG
+1066 ATFGGIQGYG
-1076 SISEATGGMT
+1076 SIAEATGGMT

-1091 IGQTTTQANRA
+1091 IGRTMSQANHA
-1102 AEEAKKKLEQARA
+1102 AEEAARKLKQAQDEAKKL
-1115 EASKLSAE
+1115 SIE
-1123 MQSAVFDNDA
+1123 MQSAVFSNSA
-1133 FEYEKEWVK
+1133 TEYQKEWAK
-1142 FRGDIQKKKQEINKL
+1142 FTGDIKKKKQEINKL

-1165 ETVAALNKQL
+1165 ETIAALNKQL
-1175 DEYTDSMYQKFIKK
+1175 DEYTDSMYQKFVKK

-1237 LMRDKDDYETRRKIS
+1237 LMRDKNDYETRRKIS

-1281 VEEGNLAELVA
+1281 VEEGNLAQLVA

-1309 GMRAGEE
+1309 GTKAGEA
-1316 SLNRE
+1316 SLDRE

-1381 LNMMA
+1381 LSMMA

-1399 SILGIFSGSRGGTA
+1399 SILGIFSGSRGGTS

-1450 HLKVPGFASG
+1450 HLKVPGFAKG

-1467 LAMIGEGGEHE
+1467 LAMIGEGGDKE
-1478 AVIPLNDRNLKAMG
+1478 AVIPLTDHNLRTMG

-1500 VVVNITNKTN
+1500 VVVNITNKTS
-1510 SEVSVQKS
+1510 SEVSVQRS
-1518 GFDEDL
+1518 GFNEDL

>member
-1 MKILSTISELLIK
+1 MKKLSTISELLIK

-167 MEQLAEGYK
+167 MEQLADGYK

-225 QMHELDQEMKLINMQ
+225 QMHELDQETKLINMQ

-274 KNNSAEIKTLTTDLV
+274 KNNSSEIKTLTTDLV

-310 AVKTTVGK
+310 AVKSTVGK
-318 ALGGSA
+318 ALGGNA
-324 EVAEAEK
+324 EVVEAEK

-354 ANKEIKAYEKTV
+354 ADKEIKAYEKTV
-366 QKMEITEAEKTR
+366 QKMKITEAEKTR

-438 TEANTAAGASA
+438 TEANTVAGASA

-462 EAAKADAA
+462 EVAKADAA
-470 AVASGRIVEANVAAE
+470 TVASGRIVEANVAAE
-485 AAVTE
+485 AAVAE

-520 NISKTAIAT
+520 NISKAAVTS
-529 TKTEQ
+529 TKVEQ
-534 EALTVATAVTGN
+534 EALTVATATTGVK
-546 TAVET
+546 AVES
-551 GTKTATATAIAR
+551 GTRTVSAMAVAR
-563 SGVVRLTSAVWALAQ
+563 SSVVRLTSAVWALAG
-578 GWWGVAAAIAYVLY
+578 GWVGVGAAIAYAAYCLY
-592 LSAQRS
+592 QYRQGLLAEKKSNEFEQDGATYRWNKDQGIWEKKSAGVDTNIAMVNALQGQGAGVNPLISDAFTDHGS
-598 TAAAQAVNGNFI
+598 TW
-610 TLPDGSTVT
+610 STVT
-619 KDANGNYVGVYD
+619 DPDVISGLQDQWWNRHKDDPDFIAKLNQEEADEKIKEAEANAQKLADSLKD
-631 TDAERAAA
+631 TL
-639 YGSSTNTGDDY
+639 GGTGI
-650 DPGDGDDTS
+650 S
-659 NSSYA
+659 
-664 GEDGEGDGYGDYSSD
+664 
-679 AGNSYGDGSS
+679 
-689 APADNHYEL
+689 
-698 TDEQK
+698 
-703 EQAGQI
+703 
-709 AYDNWLNTTSEGQ
+709 
-722 AELQRQQQN
+722 
-731 AIQDKIDAQNKEMMD
+731 
-746 KMADIMSG
+746 
-754 IGGGGGGSGSGGGGG
+754 GGSGSTP
-769 ASSGGGGSAGPIET
+769 SGGGSAGPVEA

-815 IDAGILAAIIKH
+815 VDAGLIAAIIKH
-827 ESHGQ
+827 ESHGD
-832 ANVWSSDHAHWGLG
+832 ANVWSDDHAHWGLG
-846 QISEDIAND
+846 QISQDIANAY
-855 PNLGGGR
+855 GGGR

-872 NIMASAA
+872 NIMAIGG
-879 YLAYLAKQY
+879 YLRDLLDQY
-888 GNDPEMMISA
+888 GNDPEAAISA
-898 YNLGHADPSANPG
+898 YNLGHADTRANPD
-911 YVSTVEGY
+911 YISKVEGY

-927 VPIQGGTGA
+927 VPLAGGAGA
-936 TQAQPVAYDIPVG
+936 AQAQPVAYDIPVG
-949 DVAAYIAKNDYTE
+949 EVAAYVAANDFWD
-962 GYKWTG
+962 GQPWTG
-968 WGGDNDDGWCDAWAK
+968 SLGSDAAGWCDDWAHE
-983 DVYHKLFTALGKEDI
+983 VYKQMFDALGKEDI
-998 FSRSVVND
+998 FGDGVVND
-1006 LDFRALGAYHE
+1006 SNFRALGAYHE
-1017 GNINDIS
+1017 ANINDIG

-1045 GMVRSRQ
+1045 NMVRSRQ
-1052 SSMGIH
+1052 SSMGVH
-1058 DVSLETFD
+1058 DLTLQDFD
-1066 SWFGGIQGYG
+1066 ATFGGIQGYG
-1076 SISEATGGMT
+1076 SIAEATGGMT

-1091 IGQTTTQANRA
+1091 IGRTMTQANHA
-1102 AEEAKKKLEQARA
+1102 AEEAARKLKQAQDEAKKL
-1115 EASKLSAE
+1115 SVE
-1123 MQSAVFDNDA
+1123 MQSAVFDNSA
-1133 FEYEKEWVK
+1133 TEYQKEWAK
-1142 FRGDIQKKKQEINKL
+1142 FTGDIKKKKQEINKL

-1165 ETVAALNKQL
+1165 ETIAALNKQL
-1175 DEYTDSMYQKFIKK
+1175 DEYTDSMYQKFVKK

-1195 DFELTSRAA
+1195 DFELTSRTA

-1237 LMRDKDDYETRRKIS
+1237 LMRDKDDYKTRQKIS
-1252 DWYYAQVDEALDKQR
+1252 DWYYAQVDEAQDKQR

-1281 VEEGNLAELVA
+1281 VEEGNLAQLVA

-1309 GMRAGEE
+1309 GTKAGEA
-1316 SLNRE
+1316 SLDRE

-1338 GSMIGYIA
+1338 GSMIGYVA
-1346 DVSDNLY
+1346 DVSDTLY
-1353 STMTD
+1353 GTMTD

-1399 SILGIFSGSRGGTA
+1399 SILGIFNGSRGGTS

-1450 HLKVPGFASG
+1450 HLKVPGFAKG

-1467 LAMIGEGGEHE
+1467 LAMIGEGGDKE
-1478 AVIPLNDRNLKAMG
+1478 AVIPLTDHNLRTMG

-1500 VVVNITNKTN
+1500 VVVNITNKTS
-1510 SEVSVQKS
+1510 SEVSVQRS
-1518 GFDEDL
+1518 GFNEDL

>member
-93 LSQKMGVTVAQAGEF
+93 LSRKMGVTVAQAGEF
-108 KRILALTGGDADAAS
+108 KRILALTGGDADSAS
-123 AAIMKLDKSMAG
+123 AAIMRLDKSMAG

-167 MEQLAEGYK
+167 IEQLAEGYK

-225 QMHELDQEMKLINMQ
+225 QMHELDQEMKIINMQ

-274 KNNSAEIKTLTTDLV
+274 KENSTQIKTLTTDLV

-310 AVKTTVGK
+310 AVKSTVGK

-405 FLSYQTQKTREV
+405 FLAYQGQKAREV
-417 EIAAEAEQA
+417 EIAAGAEQA
-426 KAGAAEKAAAQI
+426 KAGAAERAAVQI
-438 TEANTAAGASA
+438 SNANAAAGASA
-449 SRIVEGNTLAAES
+449 SRIVEGNALAAES
-462 EAAKADAA
+462 EVAKADAA
-470 AVASGRIVEANVAAE
+470 TVASGRIVEANVAAST
-485 AAVTE
+485 ATAE
-490 TTVAQDALTASEV
+490 TTAKQEALTASEIAAGSAA
-503 VTGTTAGET
+503 TAAGEKSVAAST
-512 ATKKVTAE
+512 AATA
-520 NISKTAIAT
+520 AT
-529 TKTEQ
+529 EGT
-534 EALTVATAVTGN
+534 TVATKGLT
-546 TAVET
+546 
-551 GTKTATATAIAR
+551 TATVAQEGAASRSTATMTAGAISA
-563 SGVVRLTSAVWALAQ
+563 TSKVKSLAAAVLALASS
-578 GWWGVAAAIAYVLY
+578 WWVAAAA
-592 LSAQRS
+592 
-598 TAAAQAVNGNFI
+598 F
-610 TLPDGSTVT
+610 
-619 KDANGNYVGVYD
+619 
-631 TDAERAAA
+631 AA
-639 YGSSTNTGDDY
+639 YQGAKAAEAYAEKKGQETYELNGVTYYHNSDDGRWYTRNTNPDDMTIEPTMAGGSENYAGSFINAWTMGTHSDGQNMSLVTDIDTLKQLNGQEAKRYHESDVGKAKDQAEEAANQALRAQSMAEAISLA
-650 DPGDGDDTS
+650 DPGMGI
-659 NSSYA
+659 
-664 GEDGEGDGYGDYSSD
+664 
-679 AGNSYGDGSS
+679 
-689 APADNHYEL
+689 AP
-698 TDEQK
+698 
-703 EQAGQI
+703 
-709 AYDNWLNTTSEGQ
+709 
-722 AELQRQQQN
+722 
-731 AIQDKIDAQNKEMMD
+731 
-746 KMADIMSG
+746 
-754 IGGGGGGSGSGGGGG
+754 GGGGGGG
-769 ASSGGGGSAGPIET
+769 ASSGGGGSAGAIEA

-800 AQWANEIEYAAAYHG
+800 AQWANEIEYAAEYHG

-827 ESHGQ
+827 ESHGD

-862 GYGPGSDPND
+862 GYGPGSNPND

-898 YNLGHADPSANPG
+898 YNLGHADPSANQG
-911 YVSTVEGY
+911 YVSKVEGY

-927 VPIQGGTGA
+927 VPRTGGAGA

-949 DVAAYIAKNDYTE
+949 DLAAYIAANNFWD
-962 GYKWTG
+962 GQAWTG
-968 WGGDNDDGWCDAWAK
+968 SLGSDAAGWCDDWAHE
-983 DVYHKLFTALGKEDI
+983 VYKEMFDALGKEDI
-998 FSRSVVND
+998 FGSGVVND
-1006 LDFRALGAYHE
+1006 SNFRALGAYHE
-1017 GNINDIS
+1017 ANINDIG

-1045 GMVRSRQ
+1045 NMVRSRQ
-1052 SSMGIH
+1052 SSMGVH
-1058 DVSLETFD
+1058 DLTLQDFD
-1066 SWFGGIQGYG
+1066 ATFGGIQGYG
-1076 SISEATGGMT
+1076 SIAEATGGMT

-1091 IGQTTTQANRA
+1091 IGRTMTQANHA
-1102 AEEAKKKLEQARA
+1102 AEEAARKLKQAQDEAKKL
-1115 EASKLSAE
+1115 SIE

-1133 FEYEKEWVK
+1133 FEYQKEWVK
-1142 FRGDIQKKKQEINKL
+1142 FTGDIKKKKQEINKL

-1165 ETVAALNKQL
+1165 ETIAALNKQL
-1175 DEYTDSMYQKFIKK
+1175 DEYTDSMHQKFIKK
-1189 WREAWQ
+1189 WVDAWT
-1195 DFELTSRAA
+1195 DAELASRAA
-1204 LAQEHHDYEESADI
+1204 LAQQNHDYEESADI
-1218 EYQQTIIKL
+1218 EYQQTIVKL

-1237 LMRDKDDYETRRKIS
+1237 LMHDKNDYEMRQRIS
-1252 DWYYAQVDEALDKQR
+1252 DWYYAQVDEAQDKQR

-1281 VEEGNLAELVA
+1281 VEEGNLAQLVA
-1292 YMGTPVIKA
+1292 YMGTPVIKP
-1301 DGTAEKSK
+1301 DGTADKSK
-1309 GMRAGEE
+1309 GMKSGEA

-1381 LNMMA
+1381 LSMMA

-1399 SILGIFSGSRGGTA
+1399 SILGIFSGSRGGTS
-1413 AAYNFGGVQ
+1413 AAYNFGGAQ

-1431 VSPVTQFTS
+1431 VSPATQFTS
-1440 GLANTANFSS
+1440 GLANTANFAS

-1500 VVVNITNKTN
+1500 VVVNITNKSN

>member
-157 QGHLLPLNQQ
+157 RGHLLPLNQQ

-213 AKVKSS
+213 AKIKSS

-240 FGQLKVAGGAALAP
+240 FGQLKVTGGAALAP

-262 ALEGLSKAAVFI
+262 TLEGLSKAAVFI
-274 KNNSAEIKTLTTDLV
+274 KNNSTQIKTLTTDLV

-310 AVKTTVGK
+310 AVKSTVGK
-318 ALGGSA
+318 ALGGNA

-347 MTAMQAA
+347 MTAMQTT

-405 FLSYQTQKTREV
+405 FLSYRTQKTREV

-426 KAGAAEKAAAQI
+426 KAGAAAKAAAQI

-449 SRIVEGNTLAAES
+449 SRIVEGNALAAES
-462 EAAKADAA
+462 EVAKADAA
-470 AVASGRIVEANVAAE
+470 TVASGRIVEANVAAST
-485 AAVTE
+485 ATAE
-490 TTVAQDALTASEV
+490 TTAKQEALTASEIAAGSAA
-503 VTGTTAGET
+503 TAAGEKSVAAST
-512 ATKKVTAE
+512 AA
-520 NISKTAIAT
+520 
-529 TKTEQ
+529 
-534 EALTVATAVTGN
+534 TVAT
-546 TAVET
+546 E
-551 GTKTATATAIAR
+551 GTTVATKGLTTATVAQEGAASRSTATMTAGAISA
-563 SGVVRLTSAVWALAQ
+563 TSKVKSLAAAVLALASS
-578 GWWGVAAAIAYVLY
+578 WWVAAAA
-592 LSAQRS
+592 
-598 TAAAQAVNGNFI
+598 F
-610 TLPDGSTVT
+610 
-619 KDANGNYVGVYD
+619 
-631 TDAERAAA
+631 AA
-639 YGSSTNTGDDY
+639 YQGAKAAEAYAEKKGQETYDLNGVRYYHNDSDGRWYTHETNPSDMTVEPDNIGGSENYAGSLLNTWAIGTHNDSQNMSLVTDIDTIKQLNAEEANRY
-650 DPGDGDDTS
+650 HNSDVGRAKDQAEEAENQALRAQSMAEAINLADPGMGI
-659 NSSYA
+659 
-664 GEDGEGDGYGDYSSD
+664 
-679 AGNSYGDGSS
+679 
-689 APADNHYEL
+689 AP
-698 TDEQK
+698 
-703 EQAGQI
+703 
-709 AYDNWLNTTSEGQ
+709 
-722 AELQRQQQN
+722 
-731 AIQDKIDAQNKEMMD
+731 
-746 KMADIMSG
+746 
-754 IGGGGGGSGSGGGGG
+754 GGGGGGGG
-769 ASSGGGGSAGPIET
+769 ASSGGGSAGPVEA

-800 AQWANEIEYAAAYHG
+800 AQWAKEIEYAGTYHG
-815 IDAGILAAIIKH
+815 VDAGLIAAIVKQ
-827 ESHGQ
+827 ESHGD
-832 ANVWSSDHAHWGLG
+832 ANVWSDDHAHWGLG
-846 QISEDIAND
+846 QISQDVANAY
-855 PNLGGGR
+855 GGGR

-872 NIMASAA
+872 NIMAIGG
-879 YLAYLAKQY
+879 YLRDLLDQY
-888 GNDPEMMISA
+888 GNDPEVAISA
-898 YNLGHADPSANPG
+898 YNLGHADSSANPG
-911 YVSTVEGY
+911 YVSAVEGY

-927 VPIQGGTGA
+927 VPLTGGAGT

-949 DVAAYIAKNDYTE
+949 NVAAYIAANNFWD
-962 GYKWTG
+962 GQAWTG
-968 WGGDNDDGWCDAWAK
+968 SLGSDAAGWCDDWAHE
-983 DVYHKLFTALGKEDI
+983 VYQEMFDALGKEDI
-998 FSRSVVND
+998 FGSGVVND
-1006 LDFRALGAYHE
+1006 SNFRALGAYHE
-1017 GNINDIS
+1017 GNVDDIS

-1058 DVSLETFD
+1058 DLTLQDFD
-1066 SWFGGIQGYG
+1066 ATFGGIQGYG
-1076 SISEATGGMT
+1076 SIAEATGGMT

-1091 IGQTTTQANRA
+1091 IGQTMTQANHA
-1102 AEEAKKKLEQARA
+1102 AEEAARKLKQAQDEAKKL
-1115 EASKLSAE
+1115 SVE

-1133 FEYEKEWVK
+1133 LEYQKEWAK
-1142 FRGDIQKKKQEINKL
+1142 FTGDIKKKKQEINKL

-1165 ETVAALNKQL
+1165 ETIAALNKQL
-1175 DEYTDSMYQKFIKK
+1175 DEYTDSMHRKFIKK
-1189 WREAWQ
+1189 WVDAWN
-1195 DFELTSRAA
+1195 DAELASRAA
-1204 LAQEHHDYEESADI
+1204 LAQQHHDYEESADI

-1237 LMRDKDDYETRRKIS
+1237 LMHDKNDYEMRQRIS
-1252 DWYYAQVDEALDKQR
+1252 DWYYAQVDEAQDKQR

-1281 VEEGNLAELVA
+1281 VEEGNLAQLVA

-1346 DVSDNLY
+1346 DVSDTLY

-1399 SILGIFSGSRGGTA
+1399 SILGIFNGSRGGTS

-1440 GLANTANFSS
+1440 GLANAANFSS
-1450 HLKVPGFASG
+1450 HLKVPGFAKG

-1467 LAMIGEGGEHE
+1467 LAMIGEGGDKE
-1478 AVIPLNDRNLKAMG
+1478 AVIPLTDHNLRTMG

-1500 VVVNITNKTN
+1500 VVVNITNKTS
-1510 SEVSVQKS
+1510 SEVSVQRS
-1518 GFDEDL
+1518 GFNEDL

>member
-55 KVEGLIGSFTKF
+55 KVEGLIGSLTKF

-167 MEQLAEGYK
+167 MEQLADGYK

-213 AKVKSS
+213 AKIKSS

-240 FGQLKVAGGAALAP
+240 FGQLKVAGGAAVAP

-274 KNNSAEIKTLTTDLV
+274 KDNSSQIKTLTTDLV

-310 AVKTTVGK
+310 AVKSTVGK

-342 AITRR
+342 AINKR
-347 MTAMQAA
+347 MTAMQTAA
-354 ANKEIKAYEKTV
+354 DKEIKAYEKTV

-392 EAQLKERAAMEKT
+392 EAQLKERAAMKKT

-449 SRIVEGNTLAAES
+449 SRIVEGNALAAES
-462 EAAKADAA
+462 EVAKADAA
-470 AVASGRIVEANVAAE
+470 TVASGRIVEANVAAE
-485 AAVTE
+485 AAVSE

-520 NISKTAIAT
+520 NISKAAVTS
-529 TKTEQ
+529 TKVEQ
-534 EALTVATAVTGN
+534 EALTVATATTGVK
-546 TAVET
+546 AVES
-551 GTKTATATAIAR
+551 GTRTVSAMAVAR
-563 SGVVRLTSAVWALAQ
+563 SSVVRLTSAVWALAG
-578 GWWGVAAAIAYVLY
+578 GWVGVGAAIAYAAYCLY
-592 LSAQRS
+592 QYRQGLLAEKKSNEFEQDGATYRWNKDQGTWEKKSAGVD
-598 TAAAQAVNGNFI
+598 TNIAMVNALQGQGAGVNPLISDAF
-610 TLPDGSTVT
+610 TDHGSAWSTVT
-619 KDANGNYVGVYD
+619 DPDVISGLQDQWWNRHKDDPDFIAKLNQEEADEKIKEAEANAQKLADSPKD
-631 TDAERAAA
+631 TL
-639 YGSSTNTGDDY
+639 GGTGI
-650 DPGDGDDTS
+650 S
-659 NSSYA
+659 
-664 GEDGEGDGYGDYSSD
+664 
-679 AGNSYGDGSS
+679 
-689 APADNHYEL
+689 
-698 TDEQK
+698 
-703 EQAGQI
+703 
-709 AYDNWLNTTSEGQ
+709 
-722 AELQRQQQN
+722 
-731 AIQDKIDAQNKEMMD
+731 
-746 KMADIMSG
+746 
-754 IGGGGGGSGSGGGGG
+754 GGSGSTP
-769 ASSGGGGSAGPIET
+769 SGGGSAGAIAST
-783 PATPMRT
+783 STPMRT
-790 KWSFEDDPEL
+790 KYSFEDDPEL
-800 AQWANEIEYAAAYHG
+800 AQWAKEIEYAGTYWGVDPAL
-815 IDAGILAAIIKH
+815 IAAIIKH

-832 ANVWSSDHAHWGLG
+832 ADVWSSDHAHWGLG

-898 YNLGHADPSANPG
+898 YNLGHADPSANRG

-927 VPIQGGTGA
+927 VPLTGGA

-949 DVAAYIAKNDYTE
+949 DVAAYIAANNFWD
-962 GYKWTG
+962 GQAWTG
-968 WGGDNDDGWCDAWAK
+968 SLGSDAAGWCDDWAHE
-983 DVYHKLFTALGKEDI
+983 VYKQMFDALGKEDI
-998 FSRSVVND
+998 FGSGVVND
-1006 LDFRALGAYHE
+1006 SNFRALGAYHE
-1017 GNINDIS
+1017 ANINDIG

-1045 GMVRSRQ
+1045 NMVRSRQ
-1052 SSMGIH
+1052 SSMGVH
-1058 DVSLETFD
+1058 DLTLQDFD
-1066 SWFGGIQGYG
+1066 ATFGGIQGYG
-1076 SISEATGGMT
+1076 SIAEATGGMT

-1091 IGQTTTQANRA
+1091 IGRTMTQTNRA
-1102 AEEAKKKLEQARA
+1102 AEEAARKLKQAQDEAKKL
-1115 EASKLSAE
+1115 SIE

-1133 FEYEKEWVK
+1133 LEYQKEWAK
-1142 FRGDIQKKKQEINKL
+1142 FTGDIKKRKQEINKL

-1165 ETVAALNKQL
+1165 ETIAALNKQL
-1175 DEYTDSMYQKFIKK
+1175 DEYTDSMHRKFIKK
-1189 WREAWQ
+1189 WVDAWN
-1195 DFELTSRAA
+1195 DAELASRAA
-1204 LAQEHHDYEESADI
+1204 LAQQHHDYEESADI
-1218 EYQQTIIKL
+1218 EYQQTVIKL

-1237 LMRDKDDYETRRKIS
+1237 LMHDKNDYEMRQRIS
-1252 DWYYAQVDEALDKQR
+1252 DWYYAQVDEAQDKQR

-1281 VEEGNLAELVA
+1281 VEEGNLAQLVA
-1292 YMGTPVIKA
+1292 YIGTPVIKA

-1309 GMRAGEE
+1309 GMKAGEE

-1346 DVSDNLY
+1346 DVSDTLY

-1399 SILGIFSGSRGGTA
+1399 SILGIFSGSRGGTS
-1413 AAYNFGGVQ
+1413 AAYNFGGTQ

-1431 VSPVTQFTS
+1431 VSPATQFTS

-1467 LAMIGEGGEHE
+1467 LAMIGEGGDKE
-1478 AVIPLNDRNLKAMG
+1478 AIIPLTDHNLRTMG

-1500 VVVNITNKTN
+1500 VVVNITNKSN

>member
-1 MKILSTISELLIK
+1 VKILSTISELLIK

-55 KVEGLIGSFTKF
+55 KVEGLIGSLTKF

-167 MEQLAEGYK
+167 MEQLADGYK

-213 AKVKSS
+213 AKIKSS

-240 FGQLKVAGGAALAP
+240 FGQLKVAGGAAVAP

-274 KNNSAEIKTLTTDLV
+274 KDNSSQIKTLTTDLV

-310 AVKTTVGK
+310 AVKSTVGK

-342 AITRR
+342 AINKR
-347 MTAMQAA
+347 MTAMQTA

-449 SRIVEGNTLAAES
+449 SRIVEGNALAAES

-485 AAVTE
+485 AAVAE
-490 TTVAQDALTASEV
+490 TTVAQDALMASEV

-520 NISKTAIAT
+520 NISKAAVTS
-529 TKTEQ
+529 TKVEQ
-534 EALTVATAVTGN
+534 EALTVATATTGVK
-546 TAVET
+546 AVES
-551 GTKTATATAIAR
+551 GTRTVSAMAVAR
-563 SGVVRLTSAVWALAQ
+563 SSVVRLTSAVWALAG
-578 GWWGVAAAIAYVLY
+578 GWVGVGAAIAYAAYCLY
-592 LSAQRS
+592 QYRQGLLAEKKSNEFEQDGATYRWNKDQGTWEKKSAGVDTNIAMVNALQGQGAGVNPLISDAFTDHGS
-598 TAAAQAVNGNFI
+598 TW
-610 TLPDGSTVT
+610 STVT
-619 KDANGNYVGVYD
+619 DPDVISGLQDQWWNRHKDDPDFIAKLNQEEADEKIKEAEANAQKLADSLKD
-631 TDAERAAA
+631 TL
-639 YGSSTNTGDDY
+639 GGTGI
-650 DPGDGDDTS
+650 S
-659 NSSYA
+659 
-664 GEDGEGDGYGDYSSD
+664 
-679 AGNSYGDGSS
+679 
-689 APADNHYEL
+689 
-698 TDEQK
+698 
-703 EQAGQI
+703 
-709 AYDNWLNTTSEGQ
+709 
-722 AELQRQQQN
+722 
-731 AIQDKIDAQNKEMMD
+731 
-746 KMADIMSG
+746 
-754 IGGGGGGSGSGGGGG
+754 GGSGSTP
-769 ASSGGGGSAGPIET
+769 SGGGSAGAIAST
-783 PATPMRT
+783 STPMRT
-790 KWSFEDDPEL
+790 KYSFEDDPEL
-800 AQWANEIEYAAAYHG
+800 AQWAKEIEYAGTYWGVDPAL
-815 IDAGILAAIIKH
+815 IAAIIKH

-832 ANVWSSDHAHWGLG
+832 ADVWSSDHAHWGLG

-898 YNLGHADPSANPG
+898 YNLGHADPSANRG

-927 VPIQGGTGA
+927 VPIQGGAGA

-949 DVAAYIAKNDYTE
+949 DVAAYIAANNFWD
-962 GYKWTG
+962 GQAWTG
-968 WGGDNDDGWCDAWAK
+968 SLGSDAAGWCDDWAHE
-983 DVYHKLFTALGKEDI
+983 VYKQMFDALGKEDI
-998 FSRSVVND
+998 FGSGVVND
-1006 LDFRALGAYHE
+1006 SNFRALGAYHE
-1017 GNINDIS
+1017 ANINDIG

-1045 GMVRSRQ
+1045 NMVRSRQ
-1052 SSMGIH
+1052 SSMGVH
-1058 DVSLETFD
+1058 DLTLQDFD
-1066 SWFGGIQGYG
+1066 ATFGGIQGYG
-1076 SISEATGGMT
+1076 SIAEATGGMT

-1091 IGQTTTQANRA
+1091 IGRTMTQTNRA
-1102 AEEAKKKLEQARA
+1102 AEEAARKLKQAQDEAKKL
-1115 EASKLSAE
+1115 SIE

-1133 FEYEKEWVK
+1133 LEYQKEWAK
-1142 FRGDIQKKKQEINKL
+1142 FTGDIKKRKQEINKL

-1165 ETVAALNKQL
+1165 ETIAALNKQL
-1175 DEYTDSMYQKFIKK
+1175 DEYTDSMHRKFIKK
-1189 WREAWQ
+1189 WVDAWN
-1195 DFELTSRAA
+1195 DAELASRAA
-1204 LAQEHHDYEESADI
+1204 LAQQQHDYEESADI
-1218 EYQQTIIKL
+1218 EYQQTVIKL

-1237 LMRDKDDYETRRKIS
+1237 LMHDKNDYEMRQRIS
-1252 DWYYAQVDEALDKQR
+1252 DWYYAQVDEAQDKQR

-1281 VEEGNLAELVA
+1281 VEEGNLAQLVA
-1292 YMGTPVIKA
+1292 YIGTPVIKA

-1309 GMRAGEE
+1309 GMKAGEE

-1346 DVSDNLY
+1346 DVSDTLY

-1399 SILGIFSGSRGGTA
+1399 SILGIFSGSRGGTS
-1413 AAYNFGGVQ
+1413 AAYNFGGTQ

-1431 VSPVTQFTS
+1431 VSPATQFTS
-1440 GLANTANFSS
+1440 GLANTASFSS

-1478 AVIPLNDRNLKAMG
+1478 AVIPLNDHNLRAMG
-1492 GSGGKGGG
+1492 GNSSKGGG
-1500 VVVNITNKTN
+1500 VIVNITNKTN
-1510 SEVSVQKS
+1510 SEVSVQRS
-1518 GFDEDL
+1518 GFNGDL

-1531 VVDGAQRDRGGFG
+1531 VVDGAQRDRNGFG

>member
-1 MKILSTISELLIK
+1 MKKLSTISELLIK

-123 AAIMKLDKSMAG
+123 TAIMKLDKSMAG

-167 MEQLAEGYK
+167 MEQLADGYK

-203 RDYAEAKENA
+203 RDYAEAKENV
-213 AKVKSS
+213 AKIKSS

-240 FGQLKVAGGAALAP
+240 FGQLKVTGGAALAP

-262 ALEGLSKAAVFI
+262 ALEDLSKAAVFI
-274 KNNSAEIKTLTTDLV
+274 KDNSSQIKTLTTDLV

-310 AVKTTVGK
+310 AVKSTVGK

-342 AITRR
+342 AINKR
-347 MTAMQAA
+347 MTAMQTA

-485 AAVTE
+485 AAVAE

-520 NISKTAIAT
+520 NISKAAVTS
-529 TKTEQ
+529 TKVEQ
-534 EALTVATAVTGN
+534 EALTVATATTGVK
-546 TAVET
+546 AVES
-551 GTKTATATAIAR
+551 GTRTVSAMAVAR
-563 SGVVRLTSAVWALAQ
+563 SSVVRLTSAVWALAG
-578 GWWGVAAAIAYVLY
+578 GWVGVGAAIAYAAYCLY
-592 LSAQRS
+592 QYRQGLLAEKKSNEFEQDGATYRWNKDQGTWEKKSAGVDTNIAMVNALQGQGAGVNPLISDAFTDHGS
-598 TAAAQAVNGNFI
+598 TW
-610 TLPDGSTVT
+610 STVT
-619 KDANGNYVGVYD
+619 DPDVISGLQDQWWNRHKDDPDFIAKLNQEEADEKIKEAEANAQKLADSLKD
-631 TDAERAAA
+631 TL
-639 YGSSTNTGDDY
+639 GGTG
-650 DPGDGDDTS
+650 
-659 NSSYA
+659 
-664 GEDGEGDGYGDYSSD
+664 
-679 AGNSYGDGSS
+679 
-689 APADNHYEL
+689 
-698 TDEQK
+698 
-703 EQAGQI
+703 I
-709 AYDNWLNTTSEGQ
+709 
-722 AELQRQQQN
+722 
-731 AIQDKIDAQNKEMMD
+731 
-746 KMADIMSG
+746 
-754 IGGGGGGSGSGGGGG
+754 
-769 ASSGGGGSAGPIET
+769 SGGGGSTPSGGGSAGAIAST
-783 PATPMRT
+783 STPMRT
-790 KWSFEDDPEL
+790 KYSFEDDPEL
-800 AQWANEIEYAAAYHG
+800 AQWAKEIEYAGTYWGVDPAL
-815 IDAGILAAIIKH
+815 IAAIIKH

-832 ANVWSSDHAHWGLG
+832 ADVWSSDHAHWGLG

-898 YNLGHADPSANPG
+898 YNLGHADPSANRG

-927 VPIQGGTGA
+927 VPIQGGAGA

-949 DVAAYIAKNDYTE
+949 DVAAYIAANNFWD
-962 GYKWTG
+962 GQAWTG
-968 WGGDNDDGWCDAWAK
+968 SLGSDAAGWCDDWAHE
-983 DVYHKLFTALGKEDI
+983 VYKQMFDALGKEDI
-998 FSRSVVND
+998 FGSGVVND
-1006 LDFRALGAYHE
+1006 SNFRALGAYHE
-1017 GNINDIS
+1017 ANINDIG

-1045 GMVRSRQ
+1045 NMVRSRQ
-1052 SSMGIH
+1052 SSMGVH
-1058 DVSLETFD
+1058 DLTLQDFD
-1066 SWFGGIQGYG
+1066 ATFGGIQGYG
-1076 SISEATGGMT
+1076 SIAEATGGMT

-1091 IGQTTTQANRA
+1091 IGRTMTQTNRA
-1102 AEEAKKKLEQARA
+1102 AEEAARKLKQAQDEAKKL
-1115 EASKLSAE
+1115 SIE

-1133 FEYEKEWVK
+1133 LEYQKEWAK
-1142 FRGDIQKKKQEINKL
+1142 FTGDIKKRKQEINKL

-1165 ETVAALNKQL
+1165 ETIAALNKQL
-1175 DEYTDSMYQKFIKK
+1175 DEYTDSMHRKFIKK
-1189 WREAWQ
+1189 WVDAWN
-1195 DFELTSRAA
+1195 DAELASRAA
-1204 LAQEHHDYEESADI
+1204 LAQQHHDYEESADI

-1237 LMRDKDDYETRRKIS
+1237 LMHDKNDYEMRQRIS
-1252 DWYYAQVDEALDKQR
+1252 DWYYAQVDEAQDKQR

-1281 VEEGNLAELVA
+1281 VEEGNLAQLVA

-1346 DVSDNLY
+1346 NVSDNLY
-1353 STMTD
+1353 GTMTD
-1358 SMTEFIRGTK
+1358 SMAEFISGTK

-1381 LNMMA
+1381 LSMMA

-1399 SILGIFSGSRGGTA
+1399 SILGIFSGSRGGTS

-1440 GLANTANFSS
+1440 GLANTANFAS

-1467 LAMIGEGGEHE
+1467 LAMIGEGGDKE
-1478 AVIPLNDRNLKAMG
+1478 AVIPLTDHNLRTMG
-1492 GSGGKGGG
+1492 GSSGKGGG

-1531 VVDGAQRDRGGFG
+1531 VVDGATRDRGGFG

>member
-1 MKILSTISELLIK
+1 MKKLSTISELLIK

-55 KVEGLIGSFTKF
+55 KVESLIGSFTKF
-67 AGVVAGGFGLTS
+67 AGVAAGGFGLTS
-79 LISGAVTAGESVYQ
+79 LISGAVAAGESTYQ
-93 LSQKMGVTVAQAGEF
+93 LSQRMGVTAAQAGEF
-108 KRILALTGGDADAAS
+108 KRILSLTGGDADAAS
-123 AAIMKLDKSMAG
+123 KAIMKLDKTLTG
-135 GGASAQKTQKIF
+135 GGSAAQKTQQIF

-203 RDYAEAKENA
+203 REYAEAKEKA
-213 AKVKSS
+213 AQVKSS
-219 GMIDAK
+219 GMIDPK
-225 QMHELDQEMKLINMQ
+225 QMHELDQEMKLVNMQ

-254 LAKEFLPL
+254 LAKEFMPVVLK
-262 ALEGLSKAAVFI
+262 GLSEAAVFI
-274 KNNSAEIKTLTTDLV
+274 KSNSTQIKTLTTDLV
-289 KLYAVYKSI
+289 KLYAIYKSI
-298 QAVRAIGTKATS
+298 QAVRAISTKAGS
-310 AVKTTVGK
+310 AIKTTVGK
-318 ALGGSA
+318 ALGDNA

-331 TQAEI
+331 AQAEI

-354 ANKEIKAYEKTV
+354 ANKEIKAYERTV
-366 QKMEITEAEKTR
+366 QKMEATEAEKTR

-426 KAGAAEKAAAQI
+426 KAGAAEKAAVQI
-438 TEANTAAGASA
+438 SEANAAAGASA
-449 SRIVEGNTLAAES
+449 SRIVEGNALAAES

-470 AVASGRIVEANVAAE
+470 TVASGRIVEANVAAST
-485 AAVTE
+485 ATAE
-490 TTVAQDALTASEV
+490 TTAKQEALTASEIAAGSAA
-503 VTGTTAGET
+503 TAAGEKSVAAST
-512 ATKKVTAE
+512 AATA
-520 NISKTAIAT
+520 AT
-529 TKTEQ
+529 EGT
-534 EALTVATAVTGN
+534 TVATKGLT
-546 TAVET
+546 
-551 GTKTATATAIAR
+551 TATVAQEGAASRSTATMTAGAISATSKVR
-563 SGVVRLTSAVWALAQ
+563 SLAAAVLALASS
-578 GWWGVAAAIAYVLY
+578 WWVAAAA
-592 LSAQRS
+592 
-598 TAAAQAVNGNFI
+598 F
-610 TLPDGSTVT
+610 
-619 KDANGNYVGVYD
+619 
-631 TDAERAAA
+631 AA
-639 YGSSTNTGDDY
+639 YQGAKAAEAYAEKKGQETYDLNGVRYYHNESDGRWYTHETDPNNMTVEPDNIGGSENYAGSFLNTWAIGTHSDSQNMSLVTDIDTIKQLNGQEAKRY
-650 DPGDGDDTS
+650 HDSDVGKAKDQAEEAANQALRAQSMAEAISLADPGMGI
-659 NSSYA
+659 
-664 GEDGEGDGYGDYSSD
+664 
-679 AGNSYGDGSS
+679 
-689 APADNHYEL
+689 AP
-698 TDEQK
+698 
-703 EQAGQI
+703 
-709 AYDNWLNTTSEGQ
+709 
-722 AELQRQQQN
+722 
-731 AIQDKIDAQNKEMMD
+731 
-746 KMADIMSG
+746 
-754 IGGGGGGSGSGGGGG
+754 GGSGSGGG
-769 ASSGGGGSAGPIET
+769 ASSGGGSAGPIET

-800 AQWANEIEYAAAYHG
+800 AQWANEIEYAAEYHG

-827 ESHGQ
+827 ESHGD

-862 GYGPGSDPND
+862 GYGPGSNPND

-898 YNLGHADPSANPG
+898 YNLGHADPSANQG

-927 VPIQGGTGA
+927 VPRTGGAGA

-949 DVAAYIAKNDYTE
+949 DLAAYIAANNFWD
-962 GYKWTG
+962 GQAWTG
-968 WGGDNDDGWCDAWAK
+968 SLGSDAAGWCDDWAHE
-983 DVYHKLFTALGKEDI
+983 VYKQMFDALDKEDI
-998 FSRSVVND
+998 FGSGVVND
-1006 LDFRALGAYHE
+1006 SNFRALGAYHE
-1017 GNINDIS
+1017 ANINDIG

-1045 GMVRSRQ
+1045 NMVRSRQ
-1052 SSMGIH
+1052 SSMGVH
-1058 DVSLETFD
+1058 DLTLQDFD
-1066 SWFGGIQGYG
+1066 ATFGGIQGYG
-1076 SISEATGGMT
+1076 SIAEATGGMT

-1091 IGQTTTQANRA
+1091 IGRTMTQANHA
-1102 AEEAKKKLEQARA
+1102 AEEAARKLKQAQDEAKKL
-1115 EASKLSAE
+1115 SIE

-1133 FEYEKEWVK
+1133 FEYQKEWAKFTGDVK
-1142 FRGDIQKKKQEINKL
+1142 KKKQEINKL

-1165 ETVAALNKQL
+1165 ETIAALNKQL
-1175 DEYTDSMYQKFIKK
+1175 DEYTDSMHRKFIKK
-1189 WREAWQ
+1189 WVDAWN
-1195 DFELTSRAA
+1195 DAELASRAA

-1218 EYQQTIIKL
+1218 EYQQTIVKL

-1237 LMRDKDDYETRRKIS
+1237 LMHDKNDYEMRQRIN
-1252 DWYYAQVDEALDKQR
+1252 DWYYAQVDEAQDKQR

-1281 VEEGNLAELVA
+1281 VEEGNLAQLVA

-1301 DGTAEKSK
+1301 DGTADKSK
-1309 GMRAGEE
+1309 GMKAGEE
-1316 SLNRE
+1316 PLNRE

-1353 STMTD
+1353 STMAD

-1381 LNMMA
+1381 LSMMA

-1399 SILGIFSGSRGGTA
+1399 SILGIFSGSRGGTS

-1431 VSPVTQFTS
+1431 ISPVTQFTS
-1440 GLANTANFSS
+1440 GLANTANFAS

-1492 GSGGKGGG
+1492 GNGSKGGG
-1500 VVVNITNKTN
+1500 VIVNITNKTS

-1518 GFDEDL
+1518 GFNEDL

-1531 VVDGAQRDRGGFG
+1531 VVDGAQRDRNGFG

>member
-14 IGADSSGLRKE
+14 IGADSSGLCKE

-167 MEQLAEGYK
+167 MEQLADGYK

-213 AKVKSS
+213 AKIKSS

-240 FGQLKVAGGAALAP
+240 FGQLKVAGGASVAP

-274 KNNSAEIKTLTTDLV
+274 KDNSSQIKTLTTDLV

-310 AVKTTVGK
+310 AVKSTVGK

-342 AITRR
+342 AINKR
-347 MTAMQAA
+347 MTAMQTAA
-354 ANKEIKAYEKTV
+354 DKEIKAYEKTV

-462 EAAKADAA
+462 EVAKADAA
-470 AVASGRIVEANVAAE
+470 TVASGRIVEANVAAE
-485 AAVTE
+485 AAVAE

-520 NISKTAIAT
+520 NISKAAVTS
-529 TKTEQ
+529 TKVEQ
-534 EALTVATAVTGN
+534 EALTVATATTGVK
-546 TAVET
+546 AVES
-551 GTKTATATAIAR
+551 GTRTVSAMAVAR
-563 SGVVRLTSAVWALAQ
+563 SSVVRLTSAVWALAG
-578 GWWGVAAAIAYVLY
+578 GWVGVGAAIAYAAYCLY
-592 LSAQRS
+592 QYRQGLLAEKKSNEFEQDGATYRWNKDQGTWEKKSAGVDTNIAMVNALQGQGAGVNPLISDAFTDHGS
-598 TAAAQAVNGNFI
+598 TW
-610 TLPDGSTVT
+610 STVT
-619 KDANGNYVGVYD
+619 DPDVISGLQDQWWNRHKDDPDFIAKLNQEEADEKIKEAEANAQKLADSLKD
-631 TDAERAAA
+631 TL
-639 YGSSTNTGDDY
+639 GGTGI
-650 DPGDGDDTS
+650 S
-659 NSSYA
+659 
-664 GEDGEGDGYGDYSSD
+664 
-679 AGNSYGDGSS
+679 
-689 APADNHYEL
+689 
-698 TDEQK
+698 
-703 EQAGQI
+703 
-709 AYDNWLNTTSEGQ
+709 
-722 AELQRQQQN
+722 
-731 AIQDKIDAQNKEMMD
+731 
-746 KMADIMSG
+746 
-754 IGGGGGGSGSGGGGG
+754 GGSGSTP
-769 ASSGGGGSAGPIET
+769 SGGGSAGAIEA

-800 AQWANEIEYAAAYHG
+800 AQWAKEIEYAATYHG
-815 IDAGILAAIIKH
+815 VDAGLIAAIIKA
-827 ESHGQ
+827 ESHGEP
-832 ANVWSSDHAHWGLG
+832 NVWSSDHAHWGLG
-846 QISEDIAND
+846 QISQDIANAY
-855 PNLGGGR
+855 GGGR

-872 NIMASAA
+872 NIMAIGG
-879 YLAYLAKQY
+879 YLRDLLDQY
-888 GNDPEMMISA
+888 GNDPEAAISA
-898 YNLGHADPSANPG
+898 YNLGHADTSVNPG
-911 YVSTVEGY
+911 YISKVEGY

-927 VPIQGGTGA
+927 VPIQGGAGA

-949 DVAAYIAKNDYTE
+949 DVAAYIAANNFWD
-962 GYKWTG
+962 GQAWTG
-968 WGGDNDDGWCDAWAK
+968 SLGSDAAGWCDDWAHE
-983 DVYHKLFTALGKEDI
+983 VYKQMFDALGKEDI
-998 FSRSVVND
+998 FGSGVVND
-1006 LDFRALGAYHE
+1006 SNFRALGAYHE
-1017 GNINDIS
+1017 ANINDIG

-1045 GMVRSRQ
+1045 NMVRSRQ
-1052 SSMGIH
+1052 SSMGVH
-1058 DVSLETFD
+1058 DLTLQDFD
-1066 SWFGGIQGYG
+1066 ATFGGIQGYG
-1076 SISEATGGMT
+1076 SIAEATGGMT

-1091 IGQTTTQANRA
+1091 IGRTMTQTNRA
-1102 AEEAKKKLEQARA
+1102 AEEAARKLKQAQDEAKKL
-1115 EASKLSAE
+1115 SIE

-1133 FEYEKEWVK
+1133 LEYQKEWAK
-1142 FRGDIQKKKQEINKL
+1142 FTGDIKKRKQEINKL

-1165 ETVAALNKQL
+1165 ETIAALNKQL
-1175 DEYTDSMYQKFIKK
+1175 DEYTDSMHRKFIKK
-1189 WREAWQ
+1189 WVDAWN
-1195 DFELTSRAA
+1195 DAELASRAA
-1204 LAQEHHDYEESADI
+1204 LAQQHHDYEESADI
-1218 EYQQTIIKL
+1218 EYQQTVIKL

-1237 LMRDKDDYETRRKIS
+1237 LMHDKNDYEMRQRIS
-1252 DWYYAQVDEALDKQR
+1252 DWYYAQVDEAQDKQR

-1281 VEEGNLAELVA
+1281 VEEGNLAQLVA
-1292 YMGTPVIKA
+1292 YIGTPVIKA

-1309 GMRAGEE
+1309 GMKAGEE

-1321 AERKL
+1321 AEHKL

-1346 DVSDNLY
+1346 DVSDTLY

-1399 SILGIFSGSRGGTA
+1399 SILGIFSGSRGGTS
-1413 AAYNFGGVQ
+1413 AAYNFGGTQ

-1431 VSPVTQFTS
+1431 VSPATQFTS
-1440 GLANTANFSS
+1440 GLANTASFSS

-1478 AVIPLNDRNLKAMG
+1478 AVIPLNDRNLRAMG
-1492 GSGGKGGG
+1492 GNGSKGGG
-1500 VVVNITNKTN
+1500 VIVNITNKTN
-1510 SEVSVQKS
+1510 SEVSVQRS
-1518 GFDEDL
+1518 GFNGDL

-1531 VVDGAQRDRGGFG
+1531 VVDGAQRDRNGFG

>member
-1 MKILSTISELLIK
+1 MSTISELLIK

-108 KRILALTGGDADAAS
+108 KRILTLTGGDADAAS
-123 AAIMKLDKSMAG
+123 AAIMKLDKSMSG

-147 DALGISLKDQ
+147 DALGVSLKDQ

-213 AKVKSS
+213 AKIKSS
-219 GMIDAK
+219 GMIDAE

-274 KNNSAEIKTLTTDLV
+274 KENSTQIKTLTTDLV

-318 ALGGSA
+318 ALGGNA

-342 AITRR
+342 AINKR
-347 MTAMQAA
+347 MTAMQTA
-354 ANKEIKAYEKTV
+354 ANKEIKEYEKTV

-438 TEANTAAGASA
+438 TEDNTAAGASA

-462 EAAKADAA
+462 EVAKADAA

-485 AAVTE
+485 AAVAE

-512 ATKKVTAE
+512 AAKKVTAE
-520 NISKTAIAT
+520 NISKTAITT

-619 KDANGNYVGVYD
+619 KDANGNFVGVYD
-631 TDAERAAA
+631 TDAERAAE
-639 YGSSTNTGDDY
+639 YGGATNTGDDY
-650 DPGDGDDTS
+650 DPGEGDGYHD
-659 NSSYA
+659 SSYA
-664 GEDGEGDGYGDYSSD
+664 GEDGEGDGYGDYTSV
-679 AGNSYGDGSS
+679 AGNSYGSESS

-703 EQAGQI
+703 EQATQI
-709 AYDNWLNTTSEGQ
+709 QYDNWLNTTPEGQ

-731 AIQDKIDAQNKEMMD
+731 VIQEKIDAQDKEMMD

-769 ASSGGGGSAGPIET
+769 ASSGGGNAGPIET

-815 IDAGILAAIIKH
+815 VDAGLIAAIIKA

-832 ANVWSSDHAHWGLG
+832 SDVWSSDHAHWGLG
-846 QISEDIAND
+846 QISQDIANAY
-855 PNLGGGR
+855 GGGR

-872 NIMASAA
+872 NIMAIGG
-879 YLAYLAKQY
+879 YLRDLLDQY
-888 GNDPEMMISA
+888 GNDPEAAISA
-898 YNLGHADPSANPG
+898 YNLGHADTSANQD
-911 YVSTVEGY
+911 YISKVEGY

-927 VPIQGGTGA
+927 VPLAGGAGA

-949 DVAAYIAKNDYTE
+949 DVAAYIAANNFWD
-962 GYKWTG
+962 GQAWTG
-968 WGGDNDDGWCDAWAK
+968 SLGSDAAGWCDDWAHE
-983 DVYHKLFTALGKEDI
+983 VYKEMFDALGKEDI
-998 FSRSVVND
+998 FGSGVVND
-1006 LDFRALGAYHE
+1006 SNFRALGAYHE
-1017 GNINDIS
+1017 ANVNDIG

-1034 TPGHVGIYLGN
+1034 TPGHVGIYIGN

-1052 SSMGIH
+1052 SSMGVH
-1058 DVSLETFD
+1058 DLTLQDFD
-1066 SWFGGIQGYG
+1066 ATFGGIQGYG
-1076 SISEATGGMT
+1076 SIAEATGGMT

-1091 IGQTTTQANRA
+1091 IGRTMSQANHA
-1102 AEEAKKKLEQARA
+1102 AEEAARKLKQAQDEAKKL
-1115 EASKLSAE
+1115 SVE
-1123 MQSAVFDNDA
+1123 MQSAVFDNSTT
-1133 FEYEKEWVK
+1133 EYQKEWAK
-1142 FRGDIQKKKQEINKL
+1142 FTGDIKKKKQEINKL
-1157 AAVPGMSK
+1157 AVVPGMSK
-1165 ETVAALNKQL
+1165 ETIAALNKQL

-1195 DFELTSRAA
+1195 DFELTSRAV
-1204 LAQEHHDYEESADI
+1204 LAQERHDYEESADI

-1237 LMRDKDDYETRRKIS
+1237 LMRDENDYETRKKIS
-1252 DWYYAQVDEALDKQR
+1252 DWYYAQVDEAQDKQR

-1281 VEEGNLAELVA
+1281 VEEGNLAQLVA
-1292 YMGTPVIKA
+1292 YMGTPTINASGV
-1301 DGTAEKSK
+1301 AEKSA
-1309 GMRAGEE
+1309 GMKKGEE
-1316 SLNRE
+1316 SLNLE
-1321 AERKL
+1321 GERKL
-1326 AKEYVKIWQDAH
+1326 AKEYVKVWQAAH
-1338 GSMIGYIA
+1338 GSMSSYIA

-1353 STMTD
+1353 STMAD
-1358 SMTEFIRGTK
+1358 SMTEFIKGTK
-1368 GAKAALQDFGNSV
+1368 GAKSALQDFGNSV

-1399 SILGIFSGSRGGTA
+1399 SLLGIFSGSRGGTSA
-1413 AAYNFGGVQ
+1413 AWSWGGSTHASNFGVGSVTSSLVSA
-1422 HSNTFGFAG
+1422 HTSSLSSLINVPKFA
-1431 VSPVTQFTS
+1431 
-1440 GLANTANFSS
+1440 
-1450 HLKVPGFASG
+1450 KG

-1467 LAMIGEGGEHE
+1467 LAMIGEGGDNE
-1478 AVIPLNDRNLKAMG
+1478 AVIPLNDHTLKSMG
-1492 GSGGKGGG
+1492 AGSNAKGGG

-1510 SEVSVQKS
+1510 SQVSVQKS

-1531 VVDGAQRDRGGFG
+1531 VVDGATRDRNGFG

>member
-55 KVEGLIGSFTKF
+55 KVEGLIGSLTKF

-167 MEQLAEGYK
+167 MEQLADGYK

-213 AKVKSS
+213 AKIKSS

-240 FGQLKVAGGAALAP
+240 FGQLKVAGGAAVAP

-274 KNNSAEIKTLTTDLV
+274 KDNSSQIKTLTTDLV

-310 AVKTTVGK
+310 AVKSTVGK

-342 AITRR
+342 AINKR
-347 MTAMQAA
+347 MTAMQTA

-449 SRIVEGNTLAAES
+449 SRIVEGNALAAES
-462 EAAKADAA
+462 EVAKADAA
-470 AVASGRIVEANVAAE
+470 TVASGRIVEANVAAE
-485 AAVTE
+485 AAVAE

-520 NISKTAIAT
+520 NISKAAVTS
-529 TKTEQ
+529 TKVEQ
-534 EALTVATAVTGN
+534 EALTVATATTGVK
-546 TAVET
+546 AVES
-551 GTKTATATAIAR
+551 GTRTVSAMAVAR
-563 SGVVRLTSAVWALAQ
+563 SSVVRLTSAVWALAG
-578 GWWGVAAAIAYVLY
+578 GWVGVGAAIAYAAYCLY
-592 LSAQRS
+592 QYRQGLLAEKKSNEFEQDGATYRWNKDQGTWEKKSAGVDTNIAMVNALQGQGAGVNPLISDAFTDHGS
-598 TAAAQAVNGNFI
+598 TW
-610 TLPDGSTVT
+610 STVT
-619 KDANGNYVGVYD
+619 DPDVISGLQDQWWNRHKDDPDFIAKLNQEEADEKIKEAEANAQKRADSLKD
-631 TDAERAAA
+631 TL
-639 YGSSTNTGDDY
+639 GGTGI
-650 DPGDGDDTS
+650 S
-659 NSSYA
+659 
-664 GEDGEGDGYGDYSSD
+664 
-679 AGNSYGDGSS
+679 
-689 APADNHYEL
+689 
-698 TDEQK
+698 
-703 EQAGQI
+703 
-709 AYDNWLNTTSEGQ
+709 
-722 AELQRQQQN
+722 
-731 AIQDKIDAQNKEMMD
+731 
-746 KMADIMSG
+746 
-754 IGGGGGGSGSGGGGG
+754 GGSGSTP
-769 ASSGGGGSAGPIET
+769 SGGGSAGAIEA

-800 AQWANEIEYAAAYHG
+800 AQWAKEIEYAAAYHG
-815 IDAGILAAIIKH
+815 VDAGLIAAIIKH
-827 ESHGQ
+827 ESHGD
-832 ANVWSSDHAHWGLG
+832 ANVWSDDHAHWGLG
-846 QISEDIAND
+846 QISQDIANAY
-855 PNLGGGR
+855 GGGR

-872 NIMASAA
+872 NIMAIGG
-879 YLAYLAKQY
+879 YLRDLLDQY
-888 GNDPEMMISA
+888 GNDPEAAISA
-898 YNLGHADPSANPG
+898 YNLGHADTRANPD
-911 YVSTVEGY
+911 YISKVEGY

-927 VPIQGGTGA
+927 VPLAGGAGA
-936 TQAQPVAYDIPVG
+936 AQAQPVAYDIPVG
-949 DVAAYIAKNDYTE
+949 EVAAYVAANDFWD
-962 GYKWTG
+962 GQPWTG
-968 WGGDNDDGWCDAWAK
+968 SLGSDAAGWCDDWAHE
-983 DVYHKLFTALGKEDI
+983 VYKQMFDALGKEDI
-998 FSRSVVND
+998 FGDGVVND
-1006 LDFRALGAYHE
+1006 SNFRALGAYHE
-1017 GNINDIS
+1017 ANINDIG

-1045 GMVRSRQ
+1045 NMVRSRQ
-1052 SSMGIH
+1052 SSMGVH
-1058 DVSLETFD
+1058 DLTLQDFD
-1066 SWFGGIQGYG
+1066 ATFGGIQGYG
-1076 SISEATGGMT
+1076 SIAEATGGMT

-1091 IGQTTTQANRA
+1091 IGRTMSQANHA
-1102 AEEAKKKLEQARA
+1102 AEEAARKLKQAQDEAKKL
-1115 EASKLSAE
+1115 SIE
-1123 MQSAVFDNDA
+1123 MQSAVFSNSA
-1133 FEYEKEWVK
+1133 TEYQKEWAK
-1142 FRGDIQKKKQEINKL
+1142 FTGDIKKKKQEINKL

-1165 ETVAALNKQL
+1165 ETIAALNKQL
-1175 DEYTDSMYQKFIKK
+1175 DEYTDSMYQKFVKK

-1237 LMRDKDDYETRRKIS
+1237 LMRDKNDYETRRKIS

-1281 VEEGNLAELVA
+1281 VEEGNLAQLVA

-1309 GMRAGEE
+1309 GTKAGEA
-1316 SLNRE
+1316 SLDRE

-1381 LNMMA
+1381 LSMMA

-1399 SILGIFSGSRGGTA
+1399 SILGIFSGSRGGTS

-1450 HLKVPGFASG
+1450 HLKVPGFAKG

-1467 LAMIGEGGEHE
+1467 LAMIGEGGDKE
-1478 AVIPLNDRNLKAMG
+1478 AVIPLTDHNLRTMG

-1500 VVVNITNKTN
+1500 VVVNITNKTS
-1510 SEVSVQKS
+1510 SEVSVQRS
-1518 GFDEDL
+1518 GFNEDL

>member
-1 MKILSTISELLIK
+1 VKKLSTISELLIK

-55 KVEGLIGSFTKF
+55 KVESLIGSFTKF
-67 AGVVAGGFGLTS
+67 AGVAAGGFGLTS
-79 LISGAVTAGESVYQ
+79 LISGAVAAGESTYQ
-93 LSQKMGVTVAQAGEF
+93 LSQRMGVTAAQAGEF
-108 KRILALTGGDADAAS
+108 KRILSLTGGDADAAS
-123 AAIMKLDKSMAG
+123 KAIMKLDKTLTG
-135 GGASAQKTQKIF
+135 GGSAAQKTQQIF

-203 RDYAEAKENA
+203 REYAEAKEKA
-213 AKVKSS
+213 AQVKSS
-219 GMIDAK
+219 GMIDPK
-225 QMHELDQEMKLINMQ
+225 QMHELDQEMKLVNMQ

-254 LAKEFLPL
+254 LAKEFMPVVLK
-262 ALEGLSKAAVFI
+262 GLSEAAVFI
-274 KNNSAEIKTLTTDLV
+274 KNNSTQIKTLTTDLV
-289 KLYAVYKSI
+289 KLYAIYKSI
-298 QAVRAIGTKATS
+298 QAVRAISTKAGS
-310 AVKTTVGK
+310 AVKTTIGK
-318 ALGGSA
+318 ALGNNA

-354 ANKEIKAYEKTV
+354 ANKEIKAYERTV
-366 QKMEITEAEKTR
+366 QKMEATEAEKTR

-405 FLSYQTQKTREV
+405 FLSYQTQKAREV
-417 EIAAEAEQA
+417 EIAAKAEQA
-426 KAGAAEKAAAQI
+426 KAGAAEKAAVQI
-438 TEANTAAGASA
+438 SEANTAAGASA
-449 SRIVEGNTLAAES
+449 SRIVEGNALAAES
-462 EAAKADAA
+462 EVAKADAA
-470 AVASGRIVEANVAAE
+470 TVASGRIVEANVAAST
-485 AAVTE
+485 ATAE
-490 TTVAQDALTASEV
+490 TTAKQEALTASEIAAGSAA
-503 VTGTTAGET
+503 TAAGEKSV
-512 ATKKVTAE
+512 AA
-520 NISKTAIAT
+520 S
-529 TKTEQ
+529 
-534 EALTVATAVTGN
+534 TVATAAT
-546 TAVET
+546 E
-551 GTKTATATAIAR
+551 GTTVATKGLTTAT
-563 SGVVRLTSAVWALAQ
+563 VAQ
-578 GWWGVAAAIAYVLY
+578 EGAA
-592 LSAQRS
+592 SRS
-598 TAAAQAVNGNFI
+598 TATMTAGAISATSKVRS
-610 TLPDGSTVT
+610 L
-619 KDANGNYVGVYD
+619 
-631 TDAERAAA
+631 AAA
-639 YGSSTNTGDDY
+639 VLALASSWWGAAAAFAAYQGAKAAEAYAEKKGQETYDLNGVRYYHNESDGRWYTHETDPNNMTVEPDNIGGSENHAGSFLNTWAIGTHNDSQSMSLVTDIDTIKQLNGQEAKRY
-650 DPGDGDDTS
+650 HESDVGKAKDQAEEAANQALRAQSMAEAISLADPGMGI
-659 NSSYA
+659 
-664 GEDGEGDGYGDYSSD
+664 
-679 AGNSYGDGSS
+679 
-689 APADNHYEL
+689 AP
-698 TDEQK
+698 
-703 EQAGQI
+703 
-709 AYDNWLNTTSEGQ
+709 
-722 AELQRQQQN
+722 
-731 AIQDKIDAQNKEMMD
+731 
-746 KMADIMSG
+746 
-754 IGGGGGGSGSGGGGG
+754 GGGSGGSGG
-769 ASSGGGGSAGPIET
+769 ASSGGGSAGPIEA

-800 AQWANEIEYAAAYHG
+800 VQWANEIEYAATYHG
-815 IDAGILAAIIKH
+815 VDAGLIAAIIKA
-827 ESHGQ
+827 ESHGEP
-832 ANVWSSDHAHWGLG
+832 NVWSSDHAHWGLG
-846 QISEDIAND
+846 QISQDIANAY
-855 PNLGGGR
+855 GGGR

-872 NIMASAA
+872 NIMAIGG
-879 YLAYLAKQY
+879 YLRALLDQY
-888 GNDPEMMISA
+888 GNDPEAAISA
-898 YNLGHADPSANPG
+898 YNLGHADTSANPD
-911 YVSTVEGY
+911 YIQKVEGY

-927 VPIQGGTGA
+927 VPLAGGAGA
-936 TQAQPVAYDIPVG
+936 AQAQPVAYDIPVG
-949 DVAAYIAKNDYTE
+949 EVAAYIAANNFWD
-962 GYKWTG
+962 GQAWTG
-968 WGGDNDDGWCDAWAK
+968 SLGSDAAGWCDDWAHE
-983 DVYHKLFTALGKEDI
+983 VYKQMFDALGKEDI
-998 FSRSVVND
+998 FGSGVVNNSN
-1006 LDFRALGAYHE
+1006 FRALGAYHE
-1017 GNINDIS
+1017 ANINDIG

-1058 DVSLETFD
+1058 DLTLQDFD
-1066 SWFGGIQGYG
+1066 ATFGGIQGYG
-1076 SISEATGGMT
+1076 SIAEATGGMT

-1091 IGQTTTQANRA
+1091 IGQTMTQANHA
-1102 AEEAKKKLEQARA
+1102 AEEAARKLKQAQDEAKKL
-1115 EASKLSAE
+1115 SVE

-1133 FEYEKEWVK
+1133 LEYQKEWAK
-1142 FRGDIQKKKQEINKL
+1142 FTGDIKKKKQEINKL

-1165 ETVAALNKQL
+1165 ETIAALNKQL
-1175 DEYTDSMYQKFIKK
+1175 DEYTDSMHRKFIKK
-1189 WREAWQ
+1189 WVDAWN
-1195 DFELTSRAA
+1195 DAELASRAA
-1204 LAQEHHDYEESADI
+1204 LAQQHHDYEESADI

-1237 LMRDKDDYETRRKIS
+1237 LMHDKNDYEMRQRIS
-1252 DWYYAQVDEALDKQR
+1252 DWYYAQVDEAQDKQR

-1281 VEEGNLAELVA
+1281 VEEGNLAQLVA
-1292 YMGTPVIKA
+1292 YMGTPVIKP
-1301 DGTAEKSK
+1301 DGTADKSK
-1309 GMRAGEE
+1309 GMKAGEE

-1321 AERKL
+1321 AERRL

-1358 SMTEFIRGTK
+1358 SMAEFIRGTK

-1381 LNMMA
+1381 LSMMA

-1399 SILGIFSGSRGGTA
+1399 SILGIFGGSRGGTS

-1440 GLANTANFSS
+1440 GLSNTANFAS

-1492 GSGGKGGG
+1492 GNGSKGGG
-1500 VVVNITNKTN
+1500 VIVNITNKTS

-1518 GFDEDL
+1518 GFNEDL

-1531 VVDGAQRDRGGFG
+1531 VVDGAQRDRNGFG

>member
-55 KVEGLIGSFTKF
+55 KVEGLIGSLTKF

-167 MEQLAEGYK
+167 MEQLADGYK

-213 AKVKSS
+213 AKIKSS

-240 FGQLKVAGGAALAP
+240 FGQLKVAGGAAVAP

-274 KNNSAEIKTLTTDLV
+274 KDNSSQIKTLTTDLV

-310 AVKTTVGK
+310 AVKSTVGK

-342 AITRR
+342 AINKR
-347 MTAMQAA
+347 MTAMQTA

-449 SRIVEGNTLAAES
+449 SRIVEGNALAAES
-462 EAAKADAA
+462 EVAKADAA
-470 AVASGRIVEANVAAE
+470 TVASGRIVEANVAAE
-485 AAVTE
+485 AAVAE

-520 NISKTAIAT
+520 NISKAAVTS
-529 TKTEQ
+529 TKVEQ
-534 EALTVATAVTGN
+534 EALTVATATTGVK
-546 TAVET
+546 AVES
-551 GTKTATATAIAR
+551 GTRTVSAMAVAR
-563 SGVVRLTSAVWALAQ
+563 SSVVRLTSAVWALAG
-578 GWWGVAAAIAYVLY
+578 GWVGVGAAIAYAAYCLY
-592 LSAQRS
+592 QYRQGLLAEKKSNEFEQDGATYRWNKDQGTWEKKSAGVDTNIAMVNALQGQGAGVNPLISDAFTDHGS
-598 TAAAQAVNGNFI
+598 TW
-610 TLPDGSTVT
+610 STVT
-619 KDANGNYVGVYD
+619 DPDVISGLQDQWWNRHKDDPDFIAKLNQEEADEKIKEAEANAQKLADSLKD
-631 TDAERAAA
+631 TL
-639 YGSSTNTGDDY
+639 GGTGI
-650 DPGDGDDTS
+650 S
-659 NSSYA
+659 
-664 GEDGEGDGYGDYSSD
+664 
-679 AGNSYGDGSS
+679 
-689 APADNHYEL
+689 
-698 TDEQK
+698 
-703 EQAGQI
+703 
-709 AYDNWLNTTSEGQ
+709 
-722 AELQRQQQN
+722 
-731 AIQDKIDAQNKEMMD
+731 
-746 KMADIMSG
+746 
-754 IGGGGGGSGSGGGGG
+754 GGSGSTP
-769 ASSGGGGSAGPIET
+769 SGGGSAGAIEA

-800 AQWANEIEYAAAYHG
+800 AQWAKEIEYAAAYHG
-815 IDAGILAAIIKH
+815 VDAGLIAAIIKA
-827 ESHGQ
+827 ESHGEP
-832 ANVWSSDHAHWGLG
+832 NVWSSDHAHWGLG
-846 QISEDIAND
+846 QISQDIANAY
-855 PNLGGGR
+855 GGGR

-872 NIMASAA
+872 NIMAIGG
-879 YLAYLAKQY
+879 YLRDLLDQY
-888 GNDPEMMISA
+888 GNDPEAAISA
-898 YNLGHADPSANPG
+898 YNLGHADTSVNPG
-911 YVSTVEGY
+911 YISKVEGY

-927 VPIQGGTGA
+927 VPIQGGAGA

-949 DVAAYIAKNDYTE
+949 DVAAYIAANNFWD
-962 GYKWTG
+962 GQAWTG
-968 WGGDNDDGWCDAWAK
+968 SLGSDAAGWCDDWAHE
-983 DVYHKLFTALGKEDI
+983 VYKQMFDALGKEDI
-998 FSRSVVND
+998 FGSGVVND
-1006 LDFRALGAYHE
+1006 SNFRALGAYHE
-1017 GNINDIS
+1017 ANINDIG

-1045 GMVRSRQ
+1045 NMVRSRQ
-1052 SSMGIH
+1052 SSMGVH
-1058 DVSLETFD
+1058 DLTLQDFD
-1066 SWFGGIQGYG
+1066 ATFGGIQGYG
-1076 SISEATGGMT
+1076 SIAEATGGMT

-1091 IGQTTTQANRA
+1091 IGRTMTQTNRA
-1102 AEEAKKKLEQARA
+1102 AEEAARKLKQAQDEAKKL
-1115 EASKLSAE
+1115 SIE

-1133 FEYEKEWVK
+1133 LEYQKEWAK
-1142 FRGDIQKKKQEINKL
+1142 FTGDIKKKKQEINKL

-1165 ETVAALNKQL
+1165 ETIAALNKQL
-1175 DEYTDSMYQKFIKK
+1175 DEYTDSMHRKFIKK
-1189 WREAWQ
+1189 WVDAWN
-1195 DFELTSRAA
+1195 DAELASRAA
-1204 LAQEHHDYEESADI
+1204 LAQQHHDYEESADI

-1237 LMRDKDDYETRRKIS
+1237 LMHDKNDYEMRQRIS
-1252 DWYYAQVDEALDKQR
+1252 DWYYAQVDEAQDKQR

-1281 VEEGNLAELVA
+1281 VEEGNLAQLVA

-1346 DVSDNLY
+1346 NVSDNLY
-1353 STMTD
+1353 GTMTD
-1358 SMTEFIRGTK
+1358 SMAEFISGTK

-1381 LNMMA
+1381 LSMMA

-1399 SILGIFSGSRGGTA
+1399 SILGIFSGSRGGTS

-1440 GLANTANFSS
+1440 GLANTANFAS

-1467 LAMIGEGGEHE
+1467 LAMIGEGGDKE
-1478 AVIPLNDRNLKAMG
+1478 AVIPLTDHNLRTMG
-1492 GSGGKGGG
+1492 GSSGKGGG

-1531 VVDGAQRDRGGFG
+1531 VVDGATRDRGGFG

>member
-1 MKILSTISELLIK
+1 MKKLSTISELLIK

-167 MEQLAEGYK
+167 MEQLADGYK

-213 AKVKSS
+213 AKIKSS

-240 FGQLKVAGGAALAP
+240 FGQLKVAGGAAVAP

-274 KNNSAEIKTLTTDLV
+274 KNNSTQIKTLTTDLV

-310 AVKTTVGK
+310 AVKST
-318 ALGGSA
+318 
-324 EVAEAEK
+324 EAEK

-342 AITRR
+342 AINKR
-347 MTAMQAA
+347 MTAMQTA

-449 SRIVEGNTLAAES
+449 SRIVEGNALAAES
-462 EAAKADAA
+462 EVAKADAA
-470 AVASGRIVEANVAAE
+470 TVASGRIVEANVAAE
-485 AAVTE
+485 AAVAE

-520 NISKTAIAT
+520 NISKAAVTS
-529 TKTEQ
+529 TKVEQ
-534 EALTVATAVTGN
+534 EALTVATATTGVK
-546 TAVET
+546 AVES
-551 GTKTATATAIAR
+551 GTRTASAMAVAR
-563 SGVVRLTSAVWALAQ
+563 SSVVRLTSAVWALAG
-578 GWWGVAAAIAYVLY
+578 GWVGVGAAIAYAAYCLY
-592 LSAQRS
+592 QYRQGLLAEKKSNEFEQDGATYRWNKDQGTWEKKSAGVDTNIAMVNALQGQGAGVNPLISDAFTDHGS
-598 TAAAQAVNGNFI
+598 TW
-610 TLPDGSTVT
+610 STVT
-619 KDANGNYVGVYD
+619 DPDVISGLQDQWWNRHKDDPDFIEKLNQEEADEKIKEAEANAQKLADSLKD
-631 TDAERAAA
+631 TL
-639 YGSSTNTGDDY
+639 GGTGI
-650 DPGDGDDTS
+650 S
-659 NSSYA
+659 
-664 GEDGEGDGYGDYSSD
+664 
-679 AGNSYGDGSS
+679 
-689 APADNHYEL
+689 
-698 TDEQK
+698 
-703 EQAGQI
+703 
-709 AYDNWLNTTSEGQ
+709 
-722 AELQRQQQN
+722 
-731 AIQDKIDAQNKEMMD
+731 
-746 KMADIMSG
+746 
-754 IGGGGGGSGSGGGGG
+754 GGSGSTP
-769 ASSGGGGSAGPIET
+769 SGGGSAGPIEA

-800 AQWANEIEYAAAYHG
+800 TQWANEIEYAAAYHG
-815 IDAGILAAIIKH
+815 VDAGLIAAIIKA
-827 ESHGQ
+827 ESHGEP
-832 ANVWSSDHAHWGLG
+832 NVWSSDHAHWGLG
-846 QISEDIAND
+846 QISQDIANAY
-855 PNLGGGR
+855 GGGR

-872 NIMASAA
+872 NIMVIGG
-879 YLAYLAKQY
+879 YLRDLLDQY
-888 GNDPEMMISA
+888 GNDPEAAISA
-898 YNLGHADPSANPG
+898 YNLGHADTSVNPG
-911 YVSTVEGY
+911 YISKVEGY

-927 VPIQGGTGA
+927 VPIQGGAGA

-949 DVAAYIAKNDYTE
+949 DVAAYIAANNFWD
-962 GYKWTG
+962 GQAWTG
-968 WGGDNDDGWCDAWAK
+968 SLGSDAAGWCDDWAHE
-983 DVYHKLFTALGKEDI
+983 VYKQMFDALGKEDI
-998 FSRSVVND
+998 FGSGVVND
-1006 LDFRALGAYHE
+1006 SNFRALGAYHE
-1017 GNINDIS
+1017 ANINDIG

-1045 GMVRSRQ
+1045 NMVRSRQ
-1052 SSMGIH
+1052 SSMGVH
-1058 DVSLETFD
+1058 DLTLQDFD
-1066 SWFGGIQGYG
+1066 ATFGGIQGYG
-1076 SISEATGGMT
+1076 SIAEATGGMT

-1091 IGQTTTQANRA
+1091 IGRTMTQTDRA
-1102 AEEAKKKLEQARA
+1102 AEEAARKLKQAQDEAKKL
-1115 EASKLSAE
+1115 SIE

-1133 FEYEKEWVK
+1133 FEYQKEWAKFTGDVK
-1142 FRGDIQKKKQEINKL
+1142 KKKQEINKL

-1165 ETVAALNKQL
+1165 ETIAALNKQL

-1195 DFELTSRAA
+1195 DFELTSREA

-1218 EYQQTIIKL
+1218 EYQQTVIKL

-1252 DWYYAQVDEALDKQR
+1252 DWYYAQVDEAQDKQR

-1281 VEEGNLAELVA
+1281 VEEGNLAQLVA

-1309 GMRAGEE
+1309 GTKAGEA
-1316 SLNRE
+1316 SLDRE

-1338 GSMIGYIA
+1338 GSMIGYVA
-1346 DVSDNLY
+1346 DVSDTLY
-1353 STMTD
+1353 GTMTD

-1399 SILGIFSGSRGGTA
+1399 SILGIFNGSRGGTS

-1492 GSGGKGGG
+1492 GSGGKGG

-1518 GFDEDL
+1518 GFNEDL

-1531 VVDGAQRDRGGFG
+1531 VVDGAQRDRNGFG

>member
-93 LSQKMGVTVAQAGEF
+93 LSRKMGVTVAQAGEF
-108 KRILALTGGDADAAS
+108 KRILALTGGDADVAS

-225 QMHELDQEMKLINMQ
+225 QMHELDQEMKIINMQ

-254 LAKEFLPL
+254 LAKEFLPR

-274 KNNSAEIKTLTTDLV
+274 KENSTQIKTLTTDLV

-298 QAVRAIGTKATS
+298 QAVRAIGIKATS
-310 AVKTTVGK
+310 AVKSTVGK

-426 KAGAAEKAAAQI
+426 KAGAAEKAAMQI
-438 TEANTAAGASA
+438 SEANTAAGASA
-449 SRIVEGNTLAAES
+449 SRIVEGNALAAES
-462 EAAKADAA
+462 EVGKADAA
-470 AVASGRIVEANVAAE
+470 TIASGRIVEANTAAK
-485 AAVTE
+485 AAVAE
-490 TTVAQDALTASEV
+490 TTLVQDALTTSEV
-503 VTGTTAGET
+503 ITGTTAGET

-520 NISKTAIAT
+520 AISKTAITT

-534 EALTVATAVTGN
+534 EALTVATAITGN

-551 GTKTATATAIAR
+551 GTKTATAASIAR
-563 SGVVRLTSAVWALAQ
+563 SGVTKLTSAVWELAY
-578 GWWGVAAAIAYVLY
+578 GWWGVAAAIAAVLY
-592 LSAQRS
+592 LSSQRS
-598 TAAAQAVNGNFI
+598 TAAAQAVNGRFI
-610 TLPDGSTVT
+610 TLPDGSVVT
-619 KDANGNYVGVYD
+619 KDANGNFVGVYD
-631 TDAERAAA
+631 TDAERAAGFGGA
-639 YGSSTNTGDDY
+639 TNTGDDY
-650 DPGDGDDTS
+650 DPGEGDGYHD
-659 NSSYA
+659 SSYA
-664 GEDGEGDGYGDYSSD
+664 GEDGEGDGHGDYTSV
-679 AGNSYGDGSS
+679 AGNSYGSESS
-689 APADNHYEL
+689 APADNHYDL

-703 EQAGQI
+703 EQAIQI
-709 AYDNWLNTTSEGQ
+709 QYDNWLATTPEGQ
-722 AELQRQQQN
+722 EEKRRQEQN
-731 AIQDKIDAQNKEMMD
+731 AIQEKIDAQNKKMMD
-746 KMADIMSG
+746 EIAKIMSG
-754 IGGGGGGSGSGGGGG
+754 AGGGGGGGSSGGGGG
-769 ASSGGGGSAGPIET
+769 ASSGGGGSAGPIE
-783 PATPMRT
+783 A
-790 KWSFEDDPEL
+790 
-800 AQWANEIEYAAAYHG
+800 
-815 IDAGILAAIIKH
+815 
-827 ESHGQ
+827 
-832 ANVWSSDHAHWGLG
+832 
-846 QISEDIAND
+846 
-855 PNLGGGR
+855 
-862 GYGPGSDPND
+862 
-872 NIMASAA
+872 
-879 YLAYLAKQY
+879 
-888 GNDPEMMISA
+888 
-898 YNLGHADPSANPG
+898 
-911 YVSTVEGY
+911 
-919 YNSFTTSQ
+919 
-927 VPIQGGTGA
+927 
-936 TQAQPVAYDIPVG
+936 QAQPVAYDIPVG
-949 DVAAYIAKNDYTE
+949 EVAAYIAANNFWD
-962 GYKWTG
+962 GQAWTG
-968 WGGDNDDGWCDAWAK
+968 SLGSDAAGWCDDWAHE
-983 DVYHKLFTALGKEDI
+983 VYKQMFAALGKEDI
-998 FSRSVVND
+998 FGSGVVND
-1006 LDFRALGAYHE
+1006 SNFRALGAYHE
-1017 GNINDIS
+1017 ANINDIG

-1045 GMVRSRQ
+1045 NMVRSRQ
-1052 SSMGIH
+1052 SSMGVH
-1058 DVSLETFD
+1058 DLTLQDFD
-1066 SWFGGIQGYG
+1066 ATFGGIQGYG
-1076 SISEATGGMT
+1076 SIAEATGGMT

-1091 IGQTTTQANRA
+1091 IGRTMSQANHA
-1102 AEEAKKKLEQARA
+1102 AEEAARKLKQAQDEAKKL
-1115 EASKLSAE
+1115 SIE
-1123 MQSAVFDNDA
+1123 MQSAVFDNNA
-1133 FEYEKEWVK
+1133 FEYQKDWAK
-1142 FRGDIQKKKQEINKL
+1142 FTGDIKKKKQEINKL

-1165 ETVAALNKQL
+1165 ETIAALNKQL

-1237 LMRDKDDYETRRKIS
+1237 LMRDENDYETRKKIS

-1281 VEEGNLAELVA
+1281 VEEGNLAQLVA

-1309 GMRAGEE
+1309 GTKAGEA
-1316 SLNRE
+1316 SLDRE

-1353 STMTD
+1353 STMAD

-1413 AAYNFGGVQ
+1413 ATYNFGGVQ

-1440 GLANTANFSS
+1440 GLSNAANFSS

-1467 LAMIGEGGEHE
+1467 LAMIGEGGDKE
-1478 AVIPLNDRNLKAMG
+1478 AVIPLTDHNLRTMG

-1500 VVVNITNKTN
+1500 VVVNITNKTS

>member
-157 QGHLLPLNQQ
+157 RGHLLPLNQQ

-225 QMHELDQEMKLINMQ
+225 QMHELDQETKLINMQ

-274 KNNSAEIKTLTTDLV
+274 KNNSSEIKTLTTDLV

-310 AVKTTVGK
+310 AVKSTVGK
-318 ALGGSA
+318 ALGGNA
-324 EVAEAEK
+324 EVVEAEK

-438 TEANTAAGASA
+438 TEANTVAGASA

-462 EAAKADAA
+462 EVAKADAA
-470 AVASGRIVEANVAAE
+470 TVASGRIVEANVAAE
-485 AAVTE
+485 AAVAE

-520 NISKTAIAT
+520 NISKAAVTS
-529 TKTEQ
+529 TKVEQ
-534 EALTVATAVTGN
+534 EALTVATATTGVK
-546 TAVET
+546 AVES
-551 GTKTATATAIAR
+551 GTRTVSAMAVAR
-563 SGVVRLTSAVWALAQ
+563 SSVVRLTSAVWALAG
-578 GWWGVAAAIAYVLY
+578 GWVGVGAAIAYAAYCLY
-592 LSAQRS
+592 QYRQGLLAEKKSNEFEQDGATYRWNKDQGTWEKKSAGVDTNIAMVNALQGQGAGVNPLISDAFTDHGS
-598 TAAAQAVNGNFI
+598 TW
-610 TLPDGSTVT
+610 STVT
-619 KDANGNYVGVYD
+619 DPDVISGLQDQWWNRHKDDPDFIAKLNQEEADEKIKEAEANAQKLADSLKD
-631 TDAERAAA
+631 TL
-639 YGSSTNTGDDY
+639 GGTGI
-650 DPGDGDDTS
+650 S
-659 NSSYA
+659 
-664 GEDGEGDGYGDYSSD
+664 
-679 AGNSYGDGSS
+679 
-689 APADNHYEL
+689 
-698 TDEQK
+698 
-703 EQAGQI
+703 
-709 AYDNWLNTTSEGQ
+709 
-722 AELQRQQQN
+722 
-731 AIQDKIDAQNKEMMD
+731 
-746 KMADIMSG
+746 
-754 IGGGGGGSGSGGGGG
+754 GGSGSTP
-769 ASSGGGGSAGPIET
+769 SGGGSAGAIAST
-783 PATPMRT
+783 STPMRT
-790 KWSFEDDPEL
+790 KYSFKDDPEL
-800 AQWANEIEYAAAYHG
+800 AQWANEIVYAATYHG
-815 IDAGILAAIIKH
+815 VDAGLIAAIIKA
-827 ESHGQ
+827 ESHGES
-832 ANVWSSDHAHWGLG
+832 NVWSSDHAHWGLG
-846 QISEDIAND
+846 QISQDIANAY
-855 PNLGGGR
+855 GGGR

-872 NIMASAA
+872 NIMAIGG
-879 YLAYLAKQY
+879 YLRDLLDQY
-888 GNDPEMMISA
+888 GNDPEAAISA
-898 YNLGHADPSANPG
+898 YNLGHADTRANPD
-911 YVSTVEGY
+911 YISKVEGY

-927 VPIQGGTGA
+927 VPLAGGAGA
-936 TQAQPVAYDIPVG
+936 AQAQPVAYDIPVG
-949 DVAAYIAKNDYTE
+949 EVAAYVAANDFWD
-962 GYKWTG
+962 GQPWTG
-968 WGGDNDDGWCDAWAK
+968 SLGNDAAGWCDDWAHE
-983 DVYHKLFTALGKEDI
+983 VYKQMFDALGKEDI
-998 FSRSVVND
+998 FGDGVVND
-1006 LDFRALGAYHE
+1006 SNFRALGAYHE
-1017 GNINDIS
+1017 ANINDIG

-1045 GMVRSRQ
+1045 NMVRSRQ
-1052 SSMGIH
+1052 SSMGVH
-1058 DVSLETFD
+1058 DLTLQDFD
-1066 SWFGGIQGYG
+1066 ATFGGIQGYG
-1076 SISEATGGMT
+1076 SIAEATGGMT

-1091 IGQTTTQANRA
+1091 IGRTMSQANHA
-1102 AEEAKKKLEQARA
+1102 AEEAARKLKQAQDEAKKL
-1115 EASKLSAE
+1115 SVE
-1123 MQSAVFDNDA
+1123 MQSAVFNNSA
-1133 FEYEKEWVK
+1133 TEYQKEWAK
-1142 FRGDIQKKKQEINKL
+1142 FTGDIKKKKQEINKL

-1165 ETVAALNKQL
+1165 ETIAALNKQL
-1175 DEYTDSMYQKFIKK
+1175 DEYTDSMYQKFVKK

-1218 EYQQTIIKL
+1218 EYRQTIIKL

-1237 LMRDKDDYETRRKIS
+1237 LMRDKNDYETRKKIS
-1252 DWYYAQVDEALDKQR
+1252 DWYYAQVDEAQDKQR

-1281 VEEGNLAELVA
+1281 VEEGNLAQLVA

-1309 GMRAGEE
+1309 GTKAGEA
-1316 SLNRE
+1316 SLDRE

-1346 DVSDNLY
+1346 DVSDTLY
-1353 STMTD
+1353 GTMTD

-1381 LNMMA
+1381 LSMMA

-1399 SILGIFSGSRGGTA
+1399 SILGIFSGSRGGTS

-1431 VSPVTQFTS
+1431 VSPATQFTS
-1440 GLANTANFSS
+1440 GLSNAANFSS

-1492 GSGGKGGG
+1492 GNSGKGG
-1500 VVVNITNKTN
+1500 VIVNITNKTS
-1510 SEVSVQKS
+1510 SEVSVQRS
-1518 GFDEDL
+1518 GFNEDL

>member
-1 MKILSTISELLIK
+1 VKKLSTISELLIK

-55 KVEGLIGSFTKF
+55 KVESLIGSFTKF
-67 AGVVAGGFGLTS
+67 AGVAAGGFGLTS
-79 LISGAVTAGESVYQ
+79 LISGAVAAGESTYQ
-93 LSQKMGVTVAQAGEF
+93 LSQRMGVTAAQAGEF
-108 KRILALTGGDADAAS
+108 KRILSLTGGDADAAS
-123 AAIMKLDKSMAG
+123 KAIMKLDKTLAG
-135 GGASAQKTQKIF
+135 GGSAAQKTQQIF

-203 RDYAEAKENA
+203 REYAEAKEKA
-213 AKVKSS
+213 AQVKSS
-219 GMIDAK
+219 GMIDPK
-225 QMHELDQEMKLINMQ
+225 QMHELDQEMKIVNMQ

-254 LAKEFLPL
+254 LAKEFMPVVLK
-262 ALEGLSKAAVFI
+262 GLSEAAVFI
-274 KNNSAEIKTLTTDLV
+274 KNNSTQIKTLTTDLV

-298 QAVRAIGTKATS
+298 QAVRAISTKAGS
-310 AVKTTVGK
+310 AIKTTVGK
-318 ALGGSA
+318 ALGNNA

-342 AITRR
+342 AINKR
-347 MTAMQAA
+347 MSAMQAA
-354 ANKEIKAYEKTV
+354 ANKEIKEYTKTV
-366 QKMEITEAEKTR
+366 QKMEATEAEKTR

-438 TEANTAAGASA
+438 SEANAAAGASA
-449 SRIVEGNTLAAES
+449 SRIVEGNALAAES

-470 AVASGRIVEANVAAE
+470 AVASGRIAEANVAAK
-485 AAVTE
+485 AAIAE

-520 NISKTAIAT
+520 TISKTAITT

-598 TAAAQAVNGNFI
+598 TTAAQAVNGNFI

-619 KDANGNYVGVYD
+619 KDANGNFVGVYD

-639 YGSSTNTGDDY
+639 LGSATHTGDDY
-650 DPGDGDDTS
+650 DPGEGDGYHD
-659 NSSYA
+659 SSYA
-664 GEDGEGDGYGDYSSD
+664 GEDGEGDGYGDYTSV
-679 AGNSYGDGSS
+679 AGNSYGSGSS
-689 APADNHYEL
+689 APADNYYEL

-709 AYDNWLNTTSEGQ
+709 AYDNWLNTTPEGQ

-731 AIQDKIDAQNKEMMD
+731 AIQEKIDAQNKEMMD

-769 ASSGGGGSAGPIET
+769 ASSGGGSAGPIET

-800 AQWANEIEYAAAYHG
+800 AQWAKEIEYAAAYHG

-927 VPIQGGTGA
+927 VPIQGGAGA

-949 DVAAYIAKNDYTE
+949 DLAAYIAANNFWD
-962 GYKWTG
+962 GQAWTG
-968 WGGDNDDGWCDAWAK
+968 SLGSDAAGWCDDWAHE
-983 DVYHKLFTALGKEDI
+983 VYKQMFDALGKEDI
-998 FSRSVVND
+998 FGSGVVND
-1006 LDFRALGAYHE
+1006 SNFRALGAYHE
-1017 GNINDIS
+1017 ANINDIG

-1052 SSMGIH
+1052 SSMGVH
-1058 DVSLETFD
+1058 DLTLQDFD
-1066 SWFGGIQGYG
+1066 ATFGGIQGYG
-1076 SISEATGGMT
+1076 SIAEATGGMT

-1091 IGQTTTQANRA
+1091 IGRTMTQANHA
-1102 AEEAKKKLEQARA
+1102 AEEAARKLKQAQDEAKKL
-1115 EASKLSAE
+1115 SVE
-1123 MQSAVFDNDA
+1123 MQSAVFGNDA
-1133 FEYEKEWVK
+1133 FEYQKEWAK
-1142 FRGDIQKKKQEINKL
+1142 FTGDIKKKKQEINKL

-1165 ETVAALNKQL
+1165 ETIAALNKQL
-1175 DEYTDSMYQKFIKK
+1175 DEYTDSMYQKFVKK
-1189 WREAWQ
+1189 WRKAWQ

-1204 LAQEHHDYEESADI
+1204 LAQQHHDYEESADI

-1237 LMRDKDDYETRRKIS
+1237 LMRDKDDYKTRQKIS
-1252 DWYYAQVDEALDKQR
+1252 DWYYAQVDEAQDKQR

-1281 VEEGNLAELVA
+1281 VEEGNLAQLVA

-1301 DGTAEKSK
+1301 DGTADKSK
-1309 GMRAGEE
+1309 GMKSGEE

-1381 LNMMA
+1381 LSMMA

-1399 SILGIFSGSRGGTA
+1399 SILGIFSGSRGGTS

-1422 HSNTFGFAG
+1422 HSNTFGFSG

-1440 GLANTANFSS
+1440 GLANTANFAS

-1492 GSGGKGGG
+1492 GNGSKGGG
-1500 VVVNITNKTN
+1500 VIVNITNKTN

-1518 GFDEDL
+1518 GFNEDL

-1531 VVDGAQRDRGGFG
+1531 VVDGAQRDRNGFG

>member
-1 MKILSTISELLIK
+1 VKILPTISELLIK

-55 KVEGLIGSFTKF
+55 KVEGLIGSLTKF

-167 MEQLAEGYK
+167 MEQLADGYK

-213 AKVKSS
+213 AKIKSS

-240 FGQLKVAGGAALAP
+240 FGQLKVAGGAAVAP

-274 KNNSAEIKTLTTDLV
+274 KDNSSQIKTLTTDLV

-310 AVKTTVGK
+310 AVKSTVGK

-331 TQAEI
+331 TQAKI

-342 AITRR
+342 AINKR
-347 MTAMQAA
+347 MTAMQTAA
-354 ANKEIKAYEKTV
+354 DKEIKAYEKTV

-426 KAGAAEKAAAQI
+426 KAGAAEKAAMQI
-438 TEANTAAGASA
+438 SEANTAAGASA
-449 SRIVEGNTLAAES
+449 SRIVEGNALAAES
-462 EAAKADAA
+462 EVAKADAA
-470 AVASGRIVEANVAAE
+470 TVASGRIVEANVAAE
-485 AAVTE
+485 AAVAE

-503 VTGTTAGET
+503 ITGTTAGET
-512 ATKKVTAE
+512 AAKKVTAE
-520 NISKTAIAT
+520 NVSKAAVTS
-529 TKTEQ
+529 TKVEQ
-534 EALTVATAVTGN
+534 EALTVATATTGVK
-546 TAVET
+546 AVES
-551 GTKTATATAIAR
+551 GTRTVSAMAVAR
-563 SGVVRLTSAVWALAQ
+563 SSVVRLTSAVWALAG
-578 GWWGVAAAIAYVLY
+578 GWVGVGAAIAYAAYCLY
-592 LSAQRS
+592 QYRQGLLAEKKSNEFEQDGATYRWNKDQGTWEKKSAGVDTNIAMVNALQGQGAGVNPLISDAFTDHGS
-598 TAAAQAVNGNFI
+598 TW
-610 TLPDGSTVT
+610 STVT
-619 KDANGNYVGVYD
+619 DPDVISGLQDQWWNRHKDDPDFIAKLNQEEADEKIKEAEANAQKLADSLKD
-631 TDAERAAA
+631 TL
-639 YGSSTNTGDDY
+639 GGTGI
-650 DPGDGDDTS
+650 S
-659 NSSYA
+659 
-664 GEDGEGDGYGDYSSD
+664 
-679 AGNSYGDGSS
+679 
-689 APADNHYEL
+689 
-698 TDEQK
+698 
-703 EQAGQI
+703 
-709 AYDNWLNTTSEGQ
+709 
-722 AELQRQQQN
+722 
-731 AIQDKIDAQNKEMMD
+731 
-746 KMADIMSG
+746 
-754 IGGGGGGSGSGGGGG
+754 GGSGSTP
-769 ASSGGGGSAGPIET
+769 SGGGSAGPVEA

-815 IDAGILAAIIKH
+815 VDAGLIAAIIKH
-827 ESHGQ
+827 ESHGD
-832 ANVWSSDHAHWGLG
+832 ANVWSDDHAHWGLG
-846 QISEDIAND
+846 QISQDIANAY
-855 PNLGGGR
+855 GGGR

-872 NIMASAA
+872 NIMAIGG
-879 YLAYLAKQY
+879 YLRDLLDQY
-888 GNDPEMMISA
+888 GNDPEAAISA
-898 YNLGHADPSANPG
+898 YNLGHADTRANPD
-911 YVSTVEGY
+911 YISKVEGY

-927 VPIQGGTGA
+927 VPLAGGAGA
-936 TQAQPVAYDIPVG
+936 AQAQPVAYDIPVG
-949 DVAAYIAKNDYTE
+949 EVAAYVAANDFWD
-962 GYKWTG
+962 GQPWTG
-968 WGGDNDDGWCDAWAK
+968 SLGSDAAGWCDDWAHE
-983 DVYHKLFTALGKEDI
+983 VYKQMFDALGKEDI
-998 FSRSVVND
+998 FGDGVVND
-1006 LDFRALGAYHE
+1006 SNFRALGAYHE
-1017 GNINDIS
+1017 ANINDIG

-1045 GMVRSRQ
+1045 NMVRSRQ
-1052 SSMGIH
+1052 SSMGVH
-1058 DVSLETFD
+1058 DLTLQDFD
-1066 SWFGGIQGYG
+1066 ATFGGIQGYG
-1076 SISEATGGMT
+1076 SIAEATGGMT

-1091 IGQTTTQANRA
+1091 IGRTMSQANHA
-1102 AEEAKKKLEQARA
+1102 AEEAARKLKQAQDEAKKL
-1115 EASKLSAE
+1115 SIE
-1123 MQSAVFDNDA
+1123 MQSAVFSNSA
-1133 FEYEKEWVK
+1133 TEYQKEWAK
-1142 FRGDIQKKKQEINKL
+1142 FTGDIKKKKQEINKL

-1165 ETVAALNKQL
+1165 ETIAALNKQL
-1175 DEYTDSMYQKFIKK
+1175 DEYTDSMYQKFVKK

-1237 LMRDKDDYETRRKIS
+1237 LMRDKNDYETRRKIS

-1281 VEEGNLAELVA
+1281 VEEGNLAQLVA

-1309 GMRAGEE
+1309 GTKAGEA
-1316 SLNRE
+1316 SLDRE

-1381 LNMMA
+1381 LSMMA

-1399 SILGIFSGSRGGTA
+1399 SILGIFSGSRGGTS

-1450 HLKVPGFASG
+1450 HLKVPGFAKG

-1467 LAMIGEGGEHE
+1467 LAMIGEGGDKE
-1478 AVIPLNDRNLKAMG
+1478 AVIPLTDHNLRTMG

-1500 VVVNITNKTN
+1500 VVVNITNKTS
-1510 SEVSVQKS
+1510 SEVSVQRS
-1518 GFDEDL
+1518 GFNEDL

>member
-55 KVEGLIGSFTKF
+55 KVEGLIGSLTKF

-167 MEQLAEGYK
+167 MEQLADGYK

-213 AKVKSS
+213 AKIKSS

-240 FGQLKVAGGAALAP
+240 FGQLKVAGGAAVAP

-274 KNNSAEIKTLTTDLV
+274 KDNSSQIKTLTTDLV

-310 AVKTTVGK
+310 AVKSTVGK

-342 AITRR
+342 AINKR
-347 MTAMQAA
+347 MTAMQTA

-449 SRIVEGNTLAAES
+449 SRIVEGNALAAES

-485 AAVTE
+485 AAVAE
-490 TTVAQDALTASEV
+490 TTVAQDALTVSEV

-520 NISKTAIAT
+520 NISKAAVTS
-529 TKTEQ
+529 TKVEQ
-534 EALTVATAVTGN
+534 EALTVATATTGVK
-546 TAVET
+546 AVES
-551 GTKTATATAIAR
+551 GTRTVSAMAVAR
-563 SGVVRLTSAVWALAQ
+563 SSVVRLTSAVWALAG
-578 GWWGVAAAIAYVLY
+578 GWVGVGAAIAYAAYCLY
-592 LSAQRS
+592 QYRQGLLAEKKSNEFEQDGATYRWNKDQGTWEKKSAGVDTNIAMVNALQGQGAGVNPLISDAFTDHGS
-598 TAAAQAVNGNFI
+598 TW
-610 TLPDGSTVT
+610 STVT
-619 KDANGNYVGVYD
+619 DPDVISGLQDQWWNRHKDDPDFIAKLNQEEADEKIKEAEANAQKLADSLKD
-631 TDAERAAA
+631 TL
-639 YGSSTNTGDDY
+639 GGTGI
-650 DPGDGDDTS
+650 S
-659 NSSYA
+659 
-664 GEDGEGDGYGDYSSD
+664 
-679 AGNSYGDGSS
+679 
-689 APADNHYEL
+689 
-698 TDEQK
+698 
-703 EQAGQI
+703 
-709 AYDNWLNTTSEGQ
+709 
-722 AELQRQQQN
+722 
-731 AIQDKIDAQNKEMMD
+731 
-746 KMADIMSG
+746 
-754 IGGGGGGSGSGGGGG
+754 GGSGSTP
-769 ASSGGGGSAGPIET
+769 SGGGSAGAIAST
-783 PATPMRT
+783 STPMRT
-790 KWSFEDDPEL
+790 KYSFEDDPEL
-800 AQWANEIEYAAAYHG
+800 AQWAKEIEYAGTYHG
-815 IDAGILAAIIKH
+815 VDAGLIAAIVKQ
-827 ESHGQ
+827 ESHGD
-832 ANVWSSDHAHWGLG
+832 ANVWSDDHAHWGLG
-846 QISEDIAND
+846 QISQDVANAY
-855 PNLGGGR
+855 GGGR

-872 NIMASAA
+872 NIMAIGG
-879 YLAYLAKQY
+879 YLRDLLDQY
-888 GNDPEMMISA
+888 GNDPEAAISA
-898 YNLGHADPSANPG
+898 YNLGHADSSANPG
-911 YVSTVEGY
+911 YVSAVEGY

-927 VPIQGGTGA
+927 VPLTGGAGT

-949 DVAAYIAKNDYTE
+949 NVAAYIAANNFWD
-962 GYKWTG
+962 GQAWTG
-968 WGGDNDDGWCDAWAK
+968 SLGSDAAGWCDDWAHE
-983 DVYHKLFTALGKEDI
+983 VYQEMFDALGKEDI
-998 FSRSVVND
+998 FGSGVVND
-1006 LDFRALGAYHE
+1006 SNFRALGAYHE
-1017 GNINDIS
+1017 GNVDDIS

-1058 DVSLETFD
+1058 DLTLQDFD
-1066 SWFGGIQGYG
+1066 ATFGGIQGYG
-1076 SISEATGGMT
+1076 SIAEATGGMT

-1091 IGQTTTQANRA
+1091 IGQTMTQANHA
-1102 AEEAKKKLEQARA
+1102 AEEAARKLKQAQDEAKKL
-1115 EASKLSAE
+1115 SVE

-1133 FEYEKEWVK
+1133 LEYQKEWAK
-1142 FRGDIQKKKQEINKL
+1142 FTGDIKKKKQEINKL

-1165 ETVAALNKQL
+1165 ETIAALNKQL
-1175 DEYTDSMYQKFIKK
+1175 DEYTDSMYQKFVKK

-1237 LMRDKDDYETRRKIS
+1237 LMRDKNDYETRRKIS

-1281 VEEGNLAELVA
+1281 VEEGNLAQLVA

-1309 GMRAGEE
+1309 GTKAGEA
-1316 SLNRE
+1316 SLDRE

-1381 LNMMA
+1381 LSMMA

-1399 SILGIFSGSRGGTA
+1399 SILGIFSGSRGGTS

-1431 VSPVTQFTS
+1431 VSPATQFTS
-1440 GLANTANFSS
+1440 GLANTASFSS

-1478 AVIPLNDRNLKAMG
+1478 AVIPLNDRNLRAMG
-1492 GSGGKGGG
+1492 GNGSKGGG
-1500 VVVNITNKTN
+1500 VIVNITNKTN
-1510 SEVSVQKS
+1510 SEVSVQRS
-1518 GFDEDL
+1518 GFNGDL

-1531 VVDGAQRDRGGFG
+1531 VVDGAQRDRNGFG

>member
-1 MKILSTISELLIK
+1 MKKLSTISELLIK

-123 AAIMKLDKSMAG
+123 TAIMKLDKSMAG

-167 MEQLAEGYK
+167 MEQLADGYK

-203 RDYAEAKENA
+203 RDYAEAKENV
-213 AKVKSS
+213 AKIKSS

-240 FGQLKVAGGAALAP
+240 FGQLKVTGGAALAP

-262 ALEGLSKAAVFI
+262 ALEDLSKAAVFI
-274 KNNSAEIKTLTTDLV
+274 KDNSSQIKTLTTDLV

-310 AVKTTVGK
+310 AVKSTVGK

-331 TQAEI
+331 TQAEL

-342 AITRR
+342 AINKR
-347 MTAMQAA
+347 MTAMQTAA
-354 ANKEIKAYEKTV
+354 DKEIKAYEKTV

-485 AAVTE
+485 AAVAE

-520 NISKTAIAT
+520 NISKAAVTS
-529 TKTEQ
+529 TKVEQ
-534 EALTVATAVTGN
+534 EALTVATATTGVK
-546 TAVET
+546 AVES
-551 GTKTATATAIAR
+551 GTRTVSAMAVAR
-563 SGVVRLTSAVWALAQ
+563 SSVVRLTSAVWALAG
-578 GWWGVAAAIAYVLY
+578 GWVGVGAAIAYAAYCLY
-592 LSAQRS
+592 QYRQGLLAEKKSNEFEQDGATYRWNKDQGTWEKKSAGVDTNIAMVNALQGQGAGVNPLISDAFTDHGS
-598 TAAAQAVNGNFI
+598 TW
-610 TLPDGSTVT
+610 STVT
-619 KDANGNYVGVYD
+619 DPDVISGLQGQWWNRHKDDPDFIAKLNQEEADEKIKEAEANAQKLADSLKD
-631 TDAERAAA
+631 TL
-639 YGSSTNTGDDY
+639 GGTGI
-650 DPGDGDDTS
+650 S
-659 NSSYA
+659 
-664 GEDGEGDGYGDYSSD
+664 
-679 AGNSYGDGSS
+679 
-689 APADNHYEL
+689 
-698 TDEQK
+698 
-703 EQAGQI
+703 
-709 AYDNWLNTTSEGQ
+709 
-722 AELQRQQQN
+722 
-731 AIQDKIDAQNKEMMD
+731 
-746 KMADIMSG
+746 
-754 IGGGGGGSGSGGGGG
+754 GGSGSTP
-769 ASSGGGGSAGPIET
+769 SGGGSAGAIAST
-783 PATPMRT
+783 STPMRT
-790 KWSFEDDPEL
+790 KYSFEDDPEL
-800 AQWANEIEYAAAYHG
+800 AQWAKEIEYAGTYWGVDPAL
-815 IDAGILAAIIKH
+815 IAAIIKH

-832 ANVWSSDHAHWGLG
+832 ADVWSSDHAHWGLG

-927 VPIQGGTGA
+927 VPIQGGAGA
-936 TQAQPVAYDIPVG
+936 AQAQPVAYDIPVG
-949 DVAAYIAKNDYTE
+949 EVAAYVAANDFWD
-962 GYKWTG
+962 GQPWTG
-968 WGGDNDDGWCDAWAK
+968 SLGNDAAGWCDDWAHE
-983 DVYHKLFTALGKEDI
+983 VYKQMFDALGKEDI
-998 FSRSVVND
+998 FGSGVVND
-1006 LDFRALGAYHE
+1006 SNFRALGAYHE
-1017 GNINDIS
+1017 ANINDIG

-1045 GMVRSRQ
+1045 NMVRSRQ
-1052 SSMGIH
+1052 SSMGVH
-1058 DVSLETFD
+1058 DLTLQDFD
-1066 SWFGGIQGYG
+1066 ATFGGIQGYG
-1076 SISEATGGMT
+1076 SIAEATGGMT

-1091 IGQTTTQANRA
+1091 IGRTMTQTNRA
-1102 AEEAKKKLEQARA
+1102 AEEAARKLKQAQDEAKKL
-1115 EASKLSAE
+1115 SIE

-1133 FEYEKEWVK
+1133 LEYQKEWAK
-1142 FRGDIQKKKQEINKL
+1142 FTGDIKKRKQEINKL

-1165 ETVAALNKQL
+1165 ETIAALNKQL
-1175 DEYTDSMYQKFIKK
+1175 DEYTDSMHRKFIKK
-1189 WREAWQ
+1189 WVDAWN
-1195 DFELTSRAA
+1195 DAELASRAA
-1204 LAQEHHDYEESADI
+1204 LAQQHHDYEESADI
-1218 EYQQTIIKL
+1218 EYQQTVIKL

-1237 LMRDKDDYETRRKIS
+1237 LMHDKNDYEMRQRIS
-1252 DWYYAQVDEALDKQR
+1252 DWYYAQVDEAQDKQR

-1281 VEEGNLAELVA
+1281 VEEGNLAQLVA
-1292 YMGTPVIKA
+1292 YIGTPVIKA

-1309 GMRAGEE
+1309 GMKAGEE

-1346 DVSDNLY
+1346 DVSDTLY

-1399 SILGIFSGSRGGTA
+1399 SILGIFSGSRGGTS
-1413 AAYNFGGVQ
+1413 AAYNFGGTQ

-1431 VSPVTQFTS
+1431 VSPATQFTS
-1440 GLANTANFSS
+1440 GLANTASFSS

-1478 AVIPLNDRNLKAMG
+1478 AVIPLNDRNLRAMG
-1492 GSGGKGGG
+1492 GNGSKGGG
-1500 VVVNITNKTN
+1500 VIVNITNKTN
-1510 SEVSVQKS
+1510 SEVSVQRS
-1518 GFDEDL
+1518 GFNGDL

-1531 VVDGAQRDRGGFG
+1531 VVDGAQRDRNGFG

>member
-167 MEQLAEGYK
+167 MEQLADGYK

-213 AKVKSS
+213 AKIKSS

-240 FGQLKVAGGAALAP
+240 FGQLKVAGGAAVAP

-274 KNNSAEIKTLTTDLV
+274 KDNSSQIKTLTTDLV

-310 AVKTTVGK
+310 AVKSTVGK

-342 AITRR
+342 AINKR
-347 MTAMQAA
+347 MTAMQTA

-449 SRIVEGNTLAAES
+449 SRIVEGNALAAES
-462 EAAKADAA
+462 EVAKADAA
-470 AVASGRIVEANVAAE
+470 TVASGRIVEANVAAE
-485 AAVTE
+485 AAVAE

-520 NISKTAIAT
+520 NISKAAVTS
-529 TKTEQ
+529 TKVEQ
-534 EALTVATAVTGN
+534 EALTVATATTGVK
-546 TAVET
+546 AVES
-551 GTKTATATAIAR
+551 GTRTVSAMAVAR
-563 SGVVRLTSAVWALAQ
+563 SSVVRLTSAVWALAG
-578 GWWGVAAAIAYVLY
+578 GWVGVGAAIAYAAYCLY
-592 LSAQRS
+592 QYRQGLLAEKKSNEFEQDGATYRWNKDQGTWEKKSAGVDTNIAMVNALQGQGAGVNPLISDAFTDHGS
-598 TAAAQAVNGNFI
+598 TW
-610 TLPDGSTVT
+610 STVT
-619 KDANGNYVGVYD
+619 DPDVISGLQDQWWNRHKDDPDFIAKLNQEEADEKIKEAEANAQKLADSLKD
-631 TDAERAAA
+631 TL
-639 YGSSTNTGDDY
+639 GGTGI
-650 DPGDGDDTS
+650 S
-659 NSSYA
+659 
-664 GEDGEGDGYGDYSSD
+664 
-679 AGNSYGDGSS
+679 
-689 APADNHYEL
+689 
-698 TDEQK
+698 
-703 EQAGQI
+703 
-709 AYDNWLNTTSEGQ
+709 
-722 AELQRQQQN
+722 
-731 AIQDKIDAQNKEMMD
+731 
-746 KMADIMSG
+746 
-754 IGGGGGGSGSGGGGG
+754 GGSGSTP
-769 ASSGGGGSAGPIET
+769 SGGGSAGAIEA

-800 AQWANEIEYAAAYHG
+800 TQWANEIEYAAAYHG
-815 IDAGILAAIIKH
+815 VDAGLIAAIIKA
-827 ESHGQ
+827 ESHGEP
-832 ANVWSSDHAHWGLG
+832 NVWSSDHAHWGLG
-846 QISEDIAND
+846 QISQDIANAY
-855 PNLGGGR
+855 GGGR

-872 NIMASAA
+872 NIMAIGG
-879 YLAYLAKQY
+879 YLRDLLDQY
-888 GNDPEMMISA
+888 GNDPEAAISA
-898 YNLGHADPSANPG
+898 YNLGHADTSVNPG
-911 YVSTVEGY
+911 YISKVEGY

-927 VPIQGGTGA
+927 VPIQGGAGA

-949 DVAAYIAKNDYTE
+949 DVAAYIAANNFWD
-962 GYKWTG
+962 GQAWTG
-968 WGGDNDDGWCDAWAK
+968 SLGSDAAGWCDDWAHE
-983 DVYHKLFTALGKEDI
+983 VYKQMFDALGKEDI
-998 FSRSVVND
+998 FGSGVVND
-1006 LDFRALGAYHE
+1006 SNFRALGAYHE
-1017 GNINDIS
+1017 ANINDIG

-1045 GMVRSRQ
+1045 NMVRSRQ
-1052 SSMGIH
+1052 SSMGVH
-1058 DVSLETFD
+1058 DLTLQDFD
-1066 SWFGGIQGYG
+1066 ATFGGIQGYG
-1076 SISEATGGMT
+1076 SIAEATGGMT

-1091 IGQTTTQANRA
+1091 IGRTMTQTNRA
-1102 AEEAKKKLEQARA
+1102 AEEAARKLKQAQDEAKKL
-1115 EASKLSAE
+1115 SIE

-1133 FEYEKEWVK
+1133 LEYQKEWAK
-1142 FRGDIQKKKQEINKL
+1142 FTGDIKKRKQEINKL

-1165 ETVAALNKQL
+1165 ETIAALNKQL
-1175 DEYTDSMYQKFIKK
+1175 DEYTDSMHRKFIKK
-1189 WREAWQ
+1189 WVDAWN
-1195 DFELTSRAA
+1195 DAELASRAA
-1204 LAQEHHDYEESADI
+1204 LAQQHHDYEESADI
-1218 EYQQTIIKL
+1218 EYQQTVIKL

-1237 LMRDKDDYETRRKIS
+1237 LMHDKNDYEMRQRIS
-1252 DWYYAQVDEALDKQR
+1252 DWYYAQVDEAQDKQR

-1281 VEEGNLAELVA
+1281 VEEGNLAQLVA
-1292 YMGTPVIKA
+1292 YIGTPVIKA

-1309 GMRAGEE
+1309 GMKAGEE

-1346 DVSDNLY
+1346 DVSDTLY

-1399 SILGIFSGSRGGTA
+1399 SILGIFSGSRGGTS
-1413 AAYNFGGVQ
+1413 AAYNFGGTQ

-1431 VSPVTQFTS
+1431 VSPATQFTS
-1440 GLANTANFSS
+1440 GLANTASFSS

-1478 AVIPLNDRNLKAMG
+1478 AVIPLNDRNLRAMG
-1492 GSGGKGGG
+1492 GNGSKGGG
-1500 VVVNITNKTN
+1500 VIVNITNKTN
-1510 SEVSVQKS
+1510 SEVSVQRS
-1518 GFDEDL
+1518 GFNGDL

-1531 VVDGAQRDRGGFG
+1531 VVDGAQRDRNGFG

>member
-1 MKILSTISELLIK
+1 MKILPTISELLIK

-167 MEQLAEGYK
+167 MEQLADGYK

-203 RDYAEAKENA
+203 RDYAKAKENA
-213 AKVKSS
+213 AKIKSS

-240 FGQLKVAGGAALAP
+240 FGQLKVAGGAAVAP

-274 KNNSAEIKTLTTDLV
+274 KDNSSQIKTLTTDLV

-310 AVKTTVGK
+310 AVKSTVGK

-331 TQAEI
+331 TQAKI

-342 AITRR
+342 AINKR
-347 MTAMQAA
+347 MTAMQTAA
-354 ANKEIKAYEKTV
+354 DKEIKAYEKTV

-426 KAGAAEKAAAQI
+426 KAGAAEKAAMQI
-438 TEANTAAGASA
+438 SEANTAAGASA
-449 SRIVEGNTLAAES
+449 SRIVEGNALAAES
-462 EAAKADAA
+462 EVAKADAA
-470 AVASGRIVEANVAAE
+470 TVASGRIVEANVAAE
-485 AAVTE
+485 AAVAE

-503 VTGTTAGET
+503 ITGTTAGET
-512 ATKKVTAE
+512 AAKKVTAE
-520 NISKTAIAT
+520 NVSKAAVTS
-529 TKTEQ
+529 TKVEQ
-534 EALTVATAVTGN
+534 EALTVATATTGVK
-546 TAVET
+546 AVES
-551 GTKTATATAIAR
+551 GTRTVSAMAVAR
-563 SGVVRLTSAVWALAQ
+563 SSVVRLTSAVWALAG
-578 GWWGVAAAIAYVLY
+578 GWVGVGAAIAYAAYCLY
-592 LSAQRS
+592 QYRQGLLAEKKSNEFEQDGATYRWNKDQGTWEKKSAGVDTNIAMVNALQGQGAGVNPLISDAFTDHGS
-598 TAAAQAVNGNFI
+598 TW
-610 TLPDGSTVT
+610 STVT
-619 KDANGNYVGVYD
+619 DPDVISGLQDQWWNRHKDDPDYIAKLNQEEADEKIKEAEANAQKLADSLKD
-631 TDAERAAA
+631 TL
-639 YGSSTNTGDDY
+639 GGTGI
-650 DPGDGDDTS
+650 S
-659 NSSYA
+659 
-664 GEDGEGDGYGDYSSD
+664 
-679 AGNSYGDGSS
+679 
-689 APADNHYEL
+689 
-698 TDEQK
+698 
-703 EQAGQI
+703 
-709 AYDNWLNTTSEGQ
+709 
-722 AELQRQQQN
+722 
-731 AIQDKIDAQNKEMMD
+731 
-746 KMADIMSG
+746 
-754 IGGGGGGSGSGGGGG
+754 GGSGSTP
-769 ASSGGGGSAGPIET
+769 SGGGSAGPVEA

-800 AQWANEIEYAAAYHG
+800 AQWAKEIEYAAVYHG
-815 IDAGILAAIIKH
+815 VDAGLIAAIIKH
-827 ESHGQ
+827 ESHGD
-832 ANVWSSDHAHWGLG
+832 ANVWSDDHAHWGLG
-846 QISEDIAND
+846 QISQDIANAY
-855 PNLGGGR
+855 GGGR

-872 NIMASAA
+872 NIMAIGG
-879 YLAYLAKQY
+879 YLRDLLDQY
-888 GNDPEMMISA
+888 GNDPEAAISA
-898 YNLGHADPSANPG
+898 YNLGHADTRANPD
-911 YVSTVEGY
+911 YISKVEGY

-927 VPIQGGTGA
+927 VPLAGGAGA
-936 TQAQPVAYDIPVG
+936 AQAQPVAYDIPVG
-949 DVAAYIAKNDYTE
+949 EVAAYVAANDFWD
-962 GYKWTG
+962 GQPWTG
-968 WGGDNDDGWCDAWAK
+968 SLGSDAAGWCDDWAHE
-983 DVYHKLFTALGKEDI
+983 VYKQMFDALGKEDI
-998 FSRSVVND
+998 FGDGVVND
-1006 LDFRALGAYHE
+1006 SNFRALGAYHE
-1017 GNINDIS
+1017 VNINDIG

-1045 GMVRSRQ
+1045 NMVRSRQ
-1052 SSMGIH
+1052 SSMGVH
-1058 DVSLETFD
+1058 DLTLQDFD
-1066 SWFGGIQGYG
+1066 ATFGGIQGYG
-1076 SISEATGGMT
+1076 SIAEATGGMT

-1091 IGQTTTQANRA
+1091 IGRTMTQTNRA
-1102 AEEAKKKLEQARA
+1102 AEEAARKLKQAQDEAKKL
-1115 EASKLSAE
+1115 SIE

-1133 FEYEKEWVK
+1133 LEYQKEWAK
-1142 FRGDIQKKKQEINKL
+1142 FTGDIKKRKQEINKL

-1165 ETVAALNKQL
+1165 ETIAALNKQL
-1175 DEYTDSMYQKFIKK
+1175 DEYTDSMHRKFIKK
-1189 WREAWQ
+1189 WVDAWN
-1195 DFELTSRAA
+1195 DAELASRAA
-1204 LAQEHHDYEESADI
+1204 LAQQHHDYEESADI
-1218 EYQQTIIKL
+1218 EYQQTVIKL

-1237 LMRDKDDYETRRKIS
+1237 LMHDKNDYEMRQRIS
-1252 DWYYAQVDEALDKQR
+1252 DWYYAQVDEAQDKQR

-1281 VEEGNLAELVA
+1281 VEEGNLAQLVA

-1309 GMRAGEE
+1309 GTKAGEA
-1316 SLNRE
+1316 SLDRE

-1346 DVSDNLY
+1346 DVSDTLY
-1353 STMTD
+1353 GTMTD

-1381 LNMMA
+1381 LSMMA

-1399 SILGIFSGSRGGTA
+1399 SILGIFNGSRGGTS

-1431 VSPVTQFTS
+1431 ISPVTQFTS

-1492 GSGGKGGG
+1492 GSGGKGG

-1518 GFDEDL
+1518 GFNEDL

>member
-240 FGQLKVAGGAALAP
+240 FSQLKVAGGAALAP

-274 KNNSAEIKTLTTDLV
+274 KENSTQIKTLTTDLV

-324 EVAEAEK
+324 
-331 TQAEI
+331 
-336 TKVQQR
+336 
-342 AITRR
+342 
-347 MTAMQAA
+347 
-354 ANKEIKAYEKTV
+354 
-366 QKMEITEAEKTR
+366 EITEAEKTR

-426 KAGAAEKAAAQI
+426 KAGAAEKAAMQI
-438 TEANTAAGASA
+438 SEANTAAGASA
-449 SRIVEGNTLAAES
+449 SRIVECNTLAAES
-462 EAAKADAA
+462 EVAKADAA
-470 AVASGRIVEANVAAE
+470 TIASGRIVEANTAAK
-485 AAVTE
+485 AAVAE
-490 TTVAQDALTASEV
+490 TTLAQDALTTSEV
-503 VTGTTAGET
+503 ITGTTAGET

-520 NISKTAIAT
+520 NISKTAITT

-534 EALTVATAVTGN
+534 EALTVATAITGN

-551 GTKTATATAIAR
+551 GTKTATAASIAR
-563 SGVVRLTSAVWALAQ
+563 SGVTKLTSAVWALAQ

-592 LSAQRS
+592 LSSQRS
-598 TAAAQAVNGNFI
+598 TAAAQAVNGRFI
-610 TLPDGSTVT
+610 TLPDGSVVT
-619 KDANGNYVGVYD
+619 KDANGNFVGVYD
-631 TDAERAAA
+631 TDAERAAGFGGA
-639 YGSSTNTGDDY
+639 TNTGDDY
-650 DPGDGDDTS
+650 DPGEGDGYHD
-659 NSSYA
+659 SSYA
-664 GEDGEGDGYGDYSSD
+664 GEDGEGDGHGDYTSV
-679 AGNSYGDGSS
+679 AGNSYGSESS
-689 APADNHYEL
+689 APADNHYDL

-703 EQAGQI
+703 EQATQI
-709 AYDNWLNTTSEGQ
+709 QYDNWLATTPEGQ
-722 AELQRQQQN
+722 EEKRRQEQN
-731 AIQDKIDAQNKEMMD
+731 AIQEKIDAQNKKMMD
-746 KMADIMSG
+746 EIAKIMSG
-754 IGGGGGGSGSGGGGG
+754 AGGGGGGGSSGGGGG
-769 ASSGGGGSAGPIET
+769 SSGGGSAGPIEA

-800 AQWANEIEYAAAYHG
+800 AQWADEIEYAAEYHG
-815 IDAGILAAIIKH
+815 VDAGLIAALIKT
-827 ESHGQ
+827 ESHGDP
-832 ANVWSSDHAHWGLG
+832 NVWSSDHAHWGLG
-846 QISEDIAND
+846 QISQDIANAY
-855 PNLGGGR
+855 GGGR
-862 GYGPGSDPND
+862 GYGPGSNPND
-872 NIMASAA
+872 NIMAIGG
-879 YLAYLAKQY
+879 YLRALLDQY
-888 GNDPEMMISA
+888 GNDPEAAISA
-898 YNLGHADPSANPG
+898 YNLGHADTSANWD
-911 YVSTVEGY
+911 YVSKVEGY

-927 VPIQGGTGA
+927 VPQAGGAGA
-936 TQAQPVAYDIPVG
+936 AQAQPVAYDIPVG
-949 DVAAYIAKNDYTE
+949 EVAAYIAANNFWD
-962 GYKWTG
+962 GQQWTG
-968 WGGDNDDGWCDAWAK
+968 LLGRAGAWCDDWARE
-983 DVYHKLFTALGKEDI
+983 VYKQMFDALGKEDI
-998 FSRSVVND
+998 FDGVVND
-1006 LDFRALGAYHE
+1006 ADFRALGAYHE
-1017 GNINDIS
+1017 ANVNDIG

-1034 TPGHVGIYLGN
+1034 TPGHVGIYIGN

-1052 SSMGIH
+1052 TSMGVH
-1058 DVSLETFD
+1058 DLTLQDFD
-1066 SWFGGIQGYG
+1066 AIFGGIQGYG
-1076 SISEATGGMT
+1076 SIAEATGGMT

-1091 IGQTTTQANRA
+1091 IGRTMSQANHA
-1102 AEEAKKKLEQARA
+1102 AEEAARKLKQAQDEAKKL
-1115 EASKLSAE
+1115 SIE
-1123 MQSAVFDNDA
+1123 MQSAVFDNNA
-1133 FEYEKEWVK
+1133 FEYQKDWAK
-1142 FRGDIQKKKQEINKL
+1142 FTGDIKKKKQEINKL

-1165 ETVAALNKQL
+1165 ETIAALNKQL

-1237 LMRDKDDYETRRKIS
+1237 LMRDKNDYETRRKIS

-1281 VEEGNLAELVA
+1281 VEEGNLAQLVA

-1381 LNMMA
+1381 LSMMA

-1399 SILGIFSGSRGGTA
+1399 SILGIFNGSRGGTA

-1450 HLKVPGFASG
+1450 HLKVPGFARG

-1467 LAMIGEGGEHE
+1467 LAMIGEGGDKE
-1478 AVIPLNDRNLKAMG
+1478 AVIPLTDHNLRTMG

-1500 VVVNITNKTN
+1500 VVVNITNKTS

>member
-157 QGHLLPLNQQ
+157 RGHLLPLNQQ

-213 AKVKSS
+213 AKIKSS

-240 FGQLKVAGGAALAP
+240 FGQLKVAGGAAVAP

-262 ALEGLSKAAVFI
+262 ALEDLSKAAVFI
-274 KNNSAEIKTLTTDLV
+274 KNNSTQIKTLTTDLV

-310 AVKTTVGK
+310 AVKSTVGK

-342 AITRR
+342 AINKR
-347 MTAMQAA
+347 MTAMQTA

-449 SRIVEGNTLAAES
+449 SRIVEGNALAAES
-462 EAAKADAA
+462 EVAKADAA
-470 AVASGRIVEANVAAE
+470 TVASGRIVEANVAAE
-485 AAVTE
+485 AAVAE

-520 NISKTAIAT
+520 NISKAAVTS
-529 TKTEQ
+529 TKVEQ
-534 EALTVATAVTGN
+534 EALTVATATTGVK
-546 TAVET
+546 AVES
-551 GTKTATATAIAR
+551 GTRTASAMAVAR
-563 SGVVRLTSAVWALAQ
+563 SSVVRLTSAVWALAG
-578 GWWGVAAAIAYVLY
+578 GWVGVGAAIAYAAYCLY
-592 LSAQRS
+592 QYRQGLLAEKKSNEFEQDGATYRWNKDQGTWEKKSAGVDTNIAMVNALQGQGAGVNPLISDAFTDHGS
-598 TAAAQAVNGNFI
+598 TW
-610 TLPDGSTVT
+610 STVT
-619 KDANGNYVGVYD
+619 DPDVISGLQDQWWNRHKDDPDFIEKLNQEEADEKIKEAEANAQKLADSLKD
-631 TDAERAAA
+631 TL
-639 YGSSTNTGDDY
+639 GGTGI
-650 DPGDGDDTS
+650 S
-659 NSSYA
+659 
-664 GEDGEGDGYGDYSSD
+664 
-679 AGNSYGDGSS
+679 
-689 APADNHYEL
+689 
-698 TDEQK
+698 
-703 EQAGQI
+703 
-709 AYDNWLNTTSEGQ
+709 
-722 AELQRQQQN
+722 
-731 AIQDKIDAQNKEMMD
+731 
-746 KMADIMSG
+746 
-754 IGGGGGGSGSGGGGG
+754 GGSGSTP
-769 ASSGGGGSAGPIET
+769 SGGGSAGAIEA

-800 AQWANEIEYAAAYHG
+800 TQWANEIEYAAAYHG
-815 IDAGILAAIIKH
+815 VDAGLIAAIIKA
-827 ESHGQ
+827 ESHGEP
-832 ANVWSSDHAHWGLG
+832 NVWSSDHAHWGLG
-846 QISEDIAND
+846 QISQDIANAY
-855 PNLGGGR
+855 GGGR

-872 NIMASAA
+872 NIMAIGG
-879 YLAYLAKQY
+879 YLRDLLDQY
-888 GNDPEMMISA
+888 GNDPEAAISA
-898 YNLGHADPSANPG
+898 YNLGHADTSVNPG
-911 YVSTVEGY
+911 YISKVEGY

-927 VPIQGGTGA
+927 VPIQGGAGA

-949 DVAAYIAKNDYTE
+949 DVAAYIAANNFWD
-962 GYKWTG
+962 GQAWTG
-968 WGGDNDDGWCDAWAK
+968 SLGSDAAGWCDDWAHE
-983 DVYHKLFTALGKEDI
+983 VYKQMFDALGKEDI
-998 FSRSVVND
+998 FGSGVVND
-1006 LDFRALGAYHE
+1006 SNFRALGAYHE
-1017 GNINDIS
+1017 ANINDIG

-1045 GMVRSRQ
+1045 NMVRSRQ
-1052 SSMGIH
+1052 SSMGVH
-1058 DVSLETFD
+1058 DLTLQDFD
-1066 SWFGGIQGYG
+1066 ATFGGIQGYG
-1076 SISEATGGMT
+1076 SIAEATGGMT

-1091 IGQTTTQANRA
+1091 IGRTMSQANHA
-1102 AEEAKKKLEQARA
+1102 AEEAARKLKQAQDEAKKL
-1115 EASKLSAE
+1115 SIE
-1123 MQSAVFDNDA
+1123 MQSAVFSNSA
-1133 FEYEKEWVK
+1133 TEYQKEWAK
-1142 FRGDIQKKKQEINKL
+1142 FTGDIKKKKQEINKL

-1165 ETVAALNKQL
+1165 ETIAALNKQL
-1175 DEYTDSMYQKFIKK
+1175 DEYTDSMYQKFVKK

-1237 LMRDKDDYETRRKIS
+1237 LMRDKNDYETRRKIS

-1281 VEEGNLAELVA
+1281 VEEGNLAQLVA

-1309 GMRAGEE
+1309 GTKAGEA
-1316 SLNRE
+1316 SLDRE

-1381 LNMMA
+1381 LSMMA

-1399 SILGIFSGSRGGTA
+1399 SILGIFSGSRGGTS

-1450 HLKVPGFASG
+1450 HLKVPGFAKG

-1467 LAMIGEGGEHE
+1467 LAMIGEGGDKE
-1478 AVIPLNDRNLKAMG
+1478 AVIPLTDHNLRTMG

-1500 VVVNITNKTN
+1500 VVVNITNKTS
-1510 SEVSVQKS
+1510 SEVSVQRS
-1518 GFDEDL
+1518 GFNEDL

>member
-1 MKILSTISELLIK
+1 MKKLSTISELLIK

-167 MEQLAEGYK
+167 MEQLADGYK

-213 AKVKSS
+213 AKIKSS

-240 FGQLKVAGGAALAP
+240 FGQLKVTGGAALAP

-262 ALEGLSKAAVFI
+262 ALEDLSKAAVFI
-274 KNNSAEIKTLTTDLV
+274 KDNSSQIKTLTTDLV

-310 AVKTTVGK
+310 AVKSTVGK

-342 AITRR
+342 AINKR
-347 MTAMQAA
+347 MTAMQTA

-383 TTQRTIALE
+383 TTQRTITLE

-426 KAGAAEKAAAQI
+426 KAGAAEKAAMQI
-438 TEANTAAGASA
+438 SEANTAAGASA
-449 SRIVEGNTLAAES
+449 SRIVEGNALAAES
-462 EAAKADAA
+462 EAGKADAA
-470 AVASGRIVEANVAAE
+470 AIASGRIVEANTAAK
-485 AAVTE
+485 AAVAE
-490 TTVAQDALTASEV
+490 TTLAQDALTTSEV
-503 VTGTTAGET
+503 ITGTTAGET

-520 NISKTAIAT
+520 NISKAAVTS
-529 TKTEQ
+529 TKVEQ
-534 EALTVATAVTGN
+534 EALTVATATTGVK
-546 TAVET
+546 AVES
-551 GTKTATATAIAR
+551 GTRTVSAMAVAR
-563 SGVVRLTSAVWALAQ
+563 SGVVRLTSAVWTLAG
-578 GWWGVAAAIAYVLY
+578 GWVGVGAAIAYAAYCLY
-592 LSAQRS
+592 QYRQGLLAEKKSNEFEQDGATYRWNKDQGTWEKKSAGVDTNIATVNALQGQGAGVNPLISDAFTDHGS
-598 TAAAQAVNGNFI
+598 TW
-610 TLPDGSTVT
+610 STVT
-619 KDANGNYVGVYD
+619 DPDVISGLQDQWWNRHKDDPDFIAKLNQEEADEKIKEAEANAQKLADSLKD
-631 TDAERAAA
+631 TL
-639 YGSSTNTGDDY
+639 GGTGI
-650 DPGDGDDTS
+650 S
-659 NSSYA
+659 
-664 GEDGEGDGYGDYSSD
+664 
-679 AGNSYGDGSS
+679 
-689 APADNHYEL
+689 
-698 TDEQK
+698 
-703 EQAGQI
+703 
-709 AYDNWLNTTSEGQ
+709 
-722 AELQRQQQN
+722 
-731 AIQDKIDAQNKEMMD
+731 
-746 KMADIMSG
+746 
-754 IGGGGGGSGSGGGGG
+754 GGSGSTP
-769 ASSGGGGSAGPIET
+769 SGGGSAGAIAST
-783 PATPMRT
+783 STPMRT
-790 KWSFEDDPEL
+790 KYSFEDDPEL
-800 AQWANEIEYAAAYHG
+800 AQWAKEIEYAGTYWGVDPAL
-815 IDAGILAAIIKH
+815 IAAIIKH

-832 ANVWSSDHAHWGLG
+832 ADVWSSDHAHWGLG

-898 YNLGHADPSANPG
+898 YNLGHADPSANRG

-927 VPIQGGTGA
+927 VPIQGGAGA

-949 DVAAYIAKNDYTE
+949 DVAAYIAANNFWD
-962 GYKWTG
+962 GQAWTG
-968 WGGDNDDGWCDAWAK
+968 SLGSDAAGWCDDWAHE
-983 DVYHKLFTALGKEDI
+983 VYKQMFDALGKEDI
-998 FSRSVVND
+998 FGSGVVND
-1006 LDFRALGAYHE
+1006 SNFRALGAYHE
-1017 GNINDIS
+1017 ANINDIG

-1045 GMVRSRQ
+1045 NMVRSRQ
-1052 SSMGIH
+1052 SSMGVH
-1058 DVSLETFD
+1058 DLTLQDFD
-1066 SWFGGIQGYG
+1066 ATFGGIQGYG
-1076 SISEATGGMT
+1076 SIAEATGGMT

-1091 IGQTTTQANRA
+1091 IGRTMTQTNRA
-1102 AEEAKKKLEQARA
+1102 AEEAARKLKQAQDEAKKL
-1115 EASKLSAE
+1115 SIE

-1133 FEYEKEWVK
+1133 LEYQKEWAK
-1142 FRGDIQKKKQEINKL
+1142 FTGDIKKRKQEINKL

-1165 ETVAALNKQL
+1165 ETIAALNKQL
-1175 DEYTDSMYQKFIKK
+1175 DEYTDSMHRKFIKK
-1189 WREAWQ
+1189 WVDAWN
-1195 DFELTSRAA
+1195 DAELASRAA
-1204 LAQEHHDYEESADI
+1204 LAQQHHDYEESADI
-1218 EYQQTIIKL
+1218 EYQQTVIKL

-1237 LMRDKDDYETRRKIS
+1237 LMHDKNDYEMRQRIS
-1252 DWYYAQVDEALDKQR
+1252 DWYYAQVDEAQDKQR

-1281 VEEGNLAELVA
+1281 VEEGNLAQLVA
-1292 YMGTPVIKA
+1292 YIGTPVIKA

-1309 GMRAGEE
+1309 GMKAGEE

-1346 DVSDNLY
+1346 DVSDTLY

-1399 SILGIFSGSRGGTA
+1399 SILGIFSGSRGGTS
-1413 AAYNFGGVQ
+1413 AAYNFGGTQ

-1431 VSPVTQFTS
+1431 VSPATQFTS
-1440 GLANTANFSS
+1440 GLSNAANFSS

-1492 GSGGKGGG
+1492 GNSGKGGG
-1500 VVVNITNKTN
+1500 VIVNITNKTS

-1518 GFDEDL
+1518 GFNEDL

-1531 VVDGAQRDRGGFG
+1531 VVDGAQRDRNGFG

-1552 GTM
+1552 GMM

>member
-1 MKILSTISELLIK
+1 MKKLSTISELLIK

-67 AGVVAGGFGLTS
+67 AGVVAGGFGLTL

-213 AKVKSS
+213 AKIKSS

-274 KNNSAEIKTLTTDLV
+274 KNDSTQIKTLTTDFV

-298 QAVRAIGTKATS
+298 QAIRAIGTKATS
-310 AVKTTVGK
+310 AVKSTVGK
-318 ALGGSA
+318 ALGGNA

-336 TKVQQR
+336 TKVQQH

-347 MTAMQAA
+347 MTAMQTT

-426 KAGAAEKAAAQI
+426 KAGAAEKAAMQI
-438 TEANTAAGASA
+438 SEANTAAGASA
-449 SRIVEGNTLAAES
+449 SRIVEGNALAAES
-462 EAAKADAA
+462 EVAKADAA
-470 AVASGRIVEANVAAE
+470 TVASGRIVEANVAAE
-485 AAVTE
+485 AAVAE

-503 VTGTTAGET
+503 ITGTTAGET
-512 ATKKVTAE
+512 AAKKVTAE
-520 NISKTAIAT
+520 NVSKAAVTS
-529 TKTEQ
+529 TKVEQ
-534 EALTVATAVTGN
+534 EALTVATATTGVK
-546 TAVET
+546 AVES
-551 GTKTATATAIAR
+551 GTRTVSAMAVAR
-563 SGVVRLTSAVWALAQ
+563 SSVVRFTSAVWALAG
-578 GWWGVAAAIAYVLY
+578 GWVGVGAAIAYAAYCLY
-592 LSAQRS
+592 QYRQGLLAEKKSNEFEQDGATYRWNKDQGTWEKKSAGVDTNIAMVNALQGQGAGVNPLISDAFTDHGS
-598 TAAAQAVNGNFI
+598 TW
-610 TLPDGSTVT
+610 STVT
-619 KDANGNYVGVYD
+619 DPDVISGLQDQWWNRHKDDPDFIAKLNQEEADEKIKEAEANAQKLADSLKD
-631 TDAERAAA
+631 TL
-639 YGSSTNTGDDY
+639 GGTGI
-650 DPGDGDDTS
+650 S
-659 NSSYA
+659 
-664 GEDGEGDGYGDYSSD
+664 
-679 AGNSYGDGSS
+679 
-689 APADNHYEL
+689 
-698 TDEQK
+698 
-703 EQAGQI
+703 
-709 AYDNWLNTTSEGQ
+709 
-722 AELQRQQQN
+722 
-731 AIQDKIDAQNKEMMD
+731 
-746 KMADIMSG
+746 
-754 IGGGGGGSGSGGGGG
+754 GGSGSTP
-769 ASSGGGGSAGPIET
+769 SGGGSAGPVEA

-800 AQWANEIEYAAAYHG
+800 AQWAKEIEYAAAYHG
-815 IDAGILAAIIKH
+815 VDAGLIAAIIKA
-827 ESHGQ
+827 ESHGES
-832 ANVWSSDHAHWGLG
+832 NVWSSDHAHWGLG
-846 QISEDIAND
+846 QISQDIANAY
-855 PNLGGGR
+855 GGGR
-862 GYGPGSDPND
+862 GYGPSSDPND
-872 NIMASAA
+872 NIMAIGG
-879 YLAYLAKQY
+879 YLRDLLDQY
-888 GNDPEMMISA
+888 GNDPEAAISA
-898 YNLGHADPSANPG
+898 YNLGHADTSANQD
-911 YVSTVEGY
+911 YISKVEGY

-927 VPIQGGTGA
+927 VPLAGGAGA
-936 TQAQPVAYDIPVG
+936 AQAQPVAYDIPVG
-949 DVAAYIAKNDYTE
+949 EVAAYVAANDFWD
-962 GYKWTG
+962 GQPWTG
-968 WGGDNDDGWCDAWAK
+968 SLGSDAAGWCDDWAHE
-983 DVYHKLFTALGKEDI
+983 VYKQMFDALGKEDI
-998 FSRSVVND
+998 FGDGVVND
-1006 LDFRALGAYHE
+1006 SNFRALGAYHE
-1017 GNINDIS
+1017 ANINDIG

-1045 GMVRSRQ
+1045 NMVRSRQ
-1052 SSMGIH
+1052 SSMGVH
-1058 DVSLETFD
+1058 DLTLQDFD
-1066 SWFGGIQGYG
+1066 ATFGGIQGYG
-1076 SISEATGGMT
+1076 SIAEATGGMT

-1091 IGQTTTQANRA
+1091 IGRTMSQANHA
-1102 AEEAKKKLEQARA
+1102 AEEAARKLKQAQDEAKKL
-1115 EASKLSAE
+1115 SIE
-1123 MQSAVFDNDA
+1123 MQSAVFDNSA
-1133 FEYEKEWVK
+1133 FEYQKEWAK
-1142 FRGDIQKKKQEINKL
+1142 FTGDIKKKKQEINKL

-1165 ETVAALNKQL
+1165 ETIAALNKQL
-1175 DEYTDSMYQKFIKK
+1175 DEYTDSMYQKFVKK

-1227 DRERE
+1227 DRDRE

-1237 LMRDKDDYETRRKIS
+1237 LMRDKNDYETRRKIS
-1252 DWYYAQVDEALDKQR
+1252 DWYYAQVDEAQDKQR

-1281 VEEGNLAELVA
+1281 VEEGNLAQLVA

-1301 DGTAEKSK
+1301 DGTTEKSK

-1346 DVSDNLY
+1346 DVSDTLY
-1353 STMTD
+1353 GTMTD

-1381 LNMMA
+1381 LSMMA

-1399 SILGIFSGSRGGTA
+1399 SILSIFSGSRGGTS
-1413 AAYNFGGVQ
+1413 AAYTFGGTQ
-1422 HSNTFGFAG
+1422 HGNTFGFAG

-1440 GLANTANFSS
+1440 GLSNTANFAS

-1478 AVIPLNDRNLKAMG
+1478 AVIPLNDRNLRAMG
-1492 GSGGKGGG
+1492 GNGSKGGG
-1500 VVVNITNKTN
+1500 VIVNITNKTS

-1518 GFDEDL
+1518 GFNEDL

>member
-123 AAIMKLDKSMAG
+123 TAIMKLDKSMAG

-167 MEQLAEGYK
+167 MEQLADGYK

-213 AKVKSS
+213 AKIKSS

-240 FGQLKVAGGAALAP
+240 FGQLKVAGGAAVAP

-274 KNNSAEIKTLTTDLV
+274 KDNSSQTKTLTTDLV

-310 AVKTTVGK
+310 AVKSTVGK

-342 AITRR
+342 AIDKR
-347 MTAMQAA
+347 MTAMQTA

-426 KAGAAEKAAAQI
+426 KAGAAEKAAMQI
-438 TEANTAAGASA
+438 SEANTAAGASA
-449 SRIVEGNTLAAES
+449 SRIVEGNALAAES
-462 EAAKADAA
+462 EVAKADAA
-470 AVASGRIVEANVAAE
+470 TVASGRIVEANVAAE
-485 AAVTE
+485 AAVAE

-503 VTGTTAGET
+503 ITGTTAGET
-512 ATKKVTAE
+512 AAKKVTAE
-520 NISKTAIAT
+520 NVSKAAVTS
-529 TKTEQ
+529 TKVEQ
-534 EALTVATAVTGN
+534 EALTVATATTGVK
-546 TAVET
+546 AVES
-551 GTKTATATAIAR
+551 GTRTVSAMAVAR
-563 SGVVRLTSAVWALAQ
+563 SSVVRLTSAVWALAG
-578 GWWGVAAAIAYVLY
+578 GWVGVGAAIAYAAYCLY
-592 LSAQRS
+592 QYRQGLLAEKKSNEFEQDGATYRWNKDQGTWEKKSAGVDTNIAMVNALQGQGAGVNPLISDAFTDHGS
-598 TAAAQAVNGNFI
+598 TW
-610 TLPDGSTVT
+610 STVT
-619 KDANGNYVGVYD
+619 DPDVISGLQDQWWNRHKDDPDFIAKLNQEEADEKIKEAEANAQKLADSLKD
-631 TDAERAAA
+631 TL
-639 YGSSTNTGDDY
+639 GGTGI
-650 DPGDGDDTS
+650 S
-659 NSSYA
+659 
-664 GEDGEGDGYGDYSSD
+664 
-679 AGNSYGDGSS
+679 
-689 APADNHYEL
+689 
-698 TDEQK
+698 
-703 EQAGQI
+703 
-709 AYDNWLNTTSEGQ
+709 
-722 AELQRQQQN
+722 
-731 AIQDKIDAQNKEMMD
+731 
-746 KMADIMSG
+746 
-754 IGGGGGGSGSGGGGG
+754 GGSGSTP
-769 ASSGGGGSAGPIET
+769 SGGGSAGPVEA

-815 IDAGILAAIIKH
+815 VDAGLIAAIIKH
-827 ESHGQ
+827 ESHGD
-832 ANVWSSDHAHWGLG
+832 ANVWSDDHAHWGLG
-846 QISEDIAND
+846 QISQDIANAY
-855 PNLGGGR
+855 GGGR

-872 NIMASAA
+872 NIMAIGG
-879 YLAYLAKQY
+879 YLRDLLDQY
-888 GNDPEMMISA
+888 GNDPEAAISA
-898 YNLGHADPSANPG
+898 YNLGHADTRANPD
-911 YVSTVEGY
+911 YISKVEGY

-927 VPIQGGTGA
+927 VPLAGGAGA
-936 TQAQPVAYDIPVG
+936 AQAQPVAYDIPVG
-949 DVAAYIAKNDYTE
+949 EVAAYVAANDFWD
-962 GYKWTG
+962 GQPWTG
-968 WGGDNDDGWCDAWAK
+968 SLGSDAAGWCDDWAHE
-983 DVYHKLFTALGKEDI
+983 VYKQMFDALGKEDI
-998 FSRSVVND
+998 FGDGVVND
-1006 LDFRALGAYHE
+1006 SNFRALGAYHE
-1017 GNINDIS
+1017 ANINDIG

-1045 GMVRSRQ
+1045 NMVRSRQ
-1052 SSMGIH
+1052 SSMGVH
-1058 DVSLETFD
+1058 DLTLQDFD
-1066 SWFGGIQGYG
+1066 ATFGGIQGYG
-1076 SISEATGGMT
+1076 SIAEATGGMT

-1091 IGQTTTQANRA
+1091 IGRTMSQANHA
-1102 AEEAKKKLEQARA
+1102 AEEAARKLKQAQDEAKKL
-1115 EASKLSAE
+1115 SIE
-1123 MQSAVFDNDA
+1123 MQSAVFSNSA
-1133 FEYEKEWVK
+1133 TEYQKEWAK
-1142 FRGDIQKKKQEINKL
+1142 FTGDIKKKKQEINKL

-1165 ETVAALNKQL
+1165 ETIAALNKQL
-1175 DEYTDSMYQKFIKK
+1175 DEYTDSMYQKFVKK

-1237 LMRDKDDYETRRKIS
+1237 LMRDKNDYETRRKIS

-1281 VEEGNLAELVA
+1281 VEEGNLAQLVA

-1309 GMRAGEE
+1309 GTKAGEA
-1316 SLNRE
+1316 SLDRE

-1381 LNMMA
+1381 LSMMA

-1399 SILGIFSGSRGGTA
+1399 SILGIFSGSRGGTS

-1450 HLKVPGFASG
+1450 HLKVPGFAKG

-1467 LAMIGEGGEHE
+1467 LAMIGEGGDKE
-1478 AVIPLNDRNLKAMG
+1478 AVIPLTDHNLRTMG

-1500 VVVNITNKTN
+1500 VVVNITNKTS
-1510 SEVSVQKS
+1510 SEVSVQRS
-1518 GFDEDL
+1518 GFNEDL